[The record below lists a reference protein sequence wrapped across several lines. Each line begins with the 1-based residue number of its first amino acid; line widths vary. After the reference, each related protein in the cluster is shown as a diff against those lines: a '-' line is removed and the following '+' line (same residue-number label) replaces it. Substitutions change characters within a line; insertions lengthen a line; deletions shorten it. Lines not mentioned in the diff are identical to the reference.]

1 MIDVVSYAK
10 KKESA
15 GSVGSGVGGG
25 LGGSLNS
32 ILEPHLLWGQVYD
45 GRHDISGDLRGVG
58 NIESDGNVSAKSI
71 NSQVGKIDSVTG
83 QELRYTTI
91 IGGSISATDSTITNL
106 TTQSHTSQSLT
117 TTNLSSDTGTI
128 SDLSTQSHN
137 TQTLTAKGV
146 DTERLTGKDIV
157 VDNLTV
163 NKAAHFFSLSVDE
176 IKATQGQIIVT
187 PASAIIEKVEVLAS
201 GDYKCLWKN
210 TDNQTTTTQT
220 FSAGDFVVCQTFN
233 TGQSRYYWRLCTEA
247 GNSDGWNYITLS
259 KTDKDPASVSEPLK
273 GDNIVQL
280 GNRTDSTRQAAIIIS
295 AYNTGYLDKTVVAP
309 SIVQYQGINDYNLET
324 HRLNV
329 ISVGKN
335 IFSGEFRVDNGKT
348 LESYIAD
355 RIKLT
360 ASGTPYIS
368 ASSGNWMIWD
378 KDQSKYKDSGI
389 SAAGRDGRDG
399 TTPQIKNGTWWIGGT
414 DTRIP
419 AQGSK
424 GEKGEKGDK
433 GDQGL
438 KGDAGVT
445 PRIVD
450 NVWWIGNTNTQVV
463 AKGQDGR
470 DLDPTPYYKLYDRG
484 GSVAVVDTNSRIN
497 ISIDLGLIEVVGSSA
512 SSVSSNNTPANMIQY
527 TGGLIAI
534 NREGRFKHSQTLP
547 YTGQT
552 TFTFNLLSGDK
563 LVDSYTIPV
572 TVLPSTVFS
581 VTDNIK
587 AQVQDTKQSIN
598 NVSGRIGTVEN
609 KVTQLTQT
617 ADTIKTQV
625 QNNKTGL
632 DTVTGKIRQAESSI
646 SSLTQKAG
654 SIEQTVAGTRTEL
667 DNLKQTTTRD
677 INTLRQTASE
687 TESKVSRVE
696 ETVRDFSV
704 GGQNLLNGVIDFRQ
718 STPLLHTSK
727 DIDGYFYYRSIET
740 EQLEAG
746 KKYTLQLKSDGRI
759 AREHKEGQGTKSFT
773 VWLCGKSDNL
783 LFTSSNMVSDCVW
796 TFTCPTTDKYQLRL
810 NSYSDGVKYESI
822 KFWDIKVEEGN
833 TVTGWSPSSSDLYN
847 YYSRNRVG
855 FDFIENF
862 PNDHHPA
869 QSISYNHSSDTLT
882 MSYNVSKA
890 GGQLQD
896 IDYTVLFDSNSVSL
910 PNGQYLVRFT
920 PYLSAA
926 DVRLFVEIDNKAG
939 TQTPIDY
946 SQPAHIISGSE
957 VGRVVEVKDNYLRI
971 YFESAHQAGQDTTS
985 NWSISLTGLKVTR
998 ISSTESYLS
1007 QKANSIEAKVRNGD
1021 ITLDAKR
1028 VKVRNGNTETALFEN
1043 GKIKTRY
1050 IESQEGLFSVSDDG
1064 FYYRGTVKDVEN
1076 ETVETKIHN
1085 HGLSSRVDETVLKEG
1100 IFQSVKL
1107 SPYSRDTNLEIISN
1121 SQEAI
1126 SIASVSNNLEA
1137 AISITDGAVYGL
1149 RALTRRY
1156 KGGNYTLDTYVK
1168 NVIVTGANDLENQ
1181 VIGNQITYLQL
1192 PDNDLLTKGMLGP
1205 NPTSAERVKYI
1216 NKYHQTAENLQAGQ
1230 EYIIY
1235 KRSSGRLVISV
1246 GDDPRKKIS
1255 IVKYNQGNVEVVK
1268 SVLFT
1273 VNWVGIIKVLYDGQN
1288 WNLYVD
1294 STNY

>member
-15 GSVGSGVGGG
+15 GSGGSGVGGG
-25 LGGSLNS
+25 IGGGQNS
-32 ILEPHLLWGQVYD
+32 TLEPHLLWGQVYD
-45 GRHDISGDLRGVG
+45 GRHDISGDLLGVG
-58 NIESDGNVSAKSI
+58 NIESDGIVSAKSI
-71 NSQVGKIDSVTG
+71 NTQAGKIDSVTG

-106 TTQSHTSQSLT
+106 TTTNHTSQSLT
-117 TTNLSSDTGTI
+117 TTNLNSDTGTI
-128 SDLSTQSHN
+128 TDLSTQTHN
-137 TQTLTAKGV
+137 TQQ
-146 DTERLTGKDIV
+146 LTGKDIV
-157 VDNLTV
+157 VENLTV
-163 NKAAHFFSLSVDE
+163 NNAAHFFSLSVDE

-201 GDYKCLWKN
+201 GDYKCWWKN

-220 FSAGDFVVCQTFN
+220 FNAGDFVVCQTFN

-247 GNSDGWNYITLS
+247 GSSDGWNYITLS
-259 KTDKDPASVSEPLK
+259 KTDKDPASVSEPMK

-280 GNRTDSTRQAAIIIS
+280 GNRTDTTRQAAIIIS

-335 IFSGEFRVDNGKT
+335 IFSGEFRVDNGVT

-360 ASGTPYIS
+360 ASGTPYIG
-368 ASSGNWMIWD
+368 SGGTWMIWD
-378 KDQSKYKDSGI
+378 KASNTYKDSKIPARGQ
-389 SAAGRDGRDG
+389 DGRDG
-399 TTPQIKNGTWWIGGT
+399 STPQIKNGTWWIGGT

-445 PRIVD
+445 PRIVE

-470 DLDPTPYYKLYDRG
+470 DLDPTPIYKLYDRG
-484 GSVAVVDTNSRIN
+484 GSVAVVDTNNRLSLN
-497 ISIDLGLIEVVGSSA
+497 IDLGLIEVVGSSA
-512 SSVSSNNTPANMIQY
+512 SSVSSDNTPANKIQY
-527 TGGLIAI
+527 KGGLIGI
-534 NREGRFKHSQTLP
+534 NREGLFKHSQTLP

-552 TFTFNLLSGDK
+552 TFTFNLLSDDK

-581 VTDNIK
+581 VTDQIK

-598 NVSGRIGTVEN
+598 NVTGRIGTVEN

-625 QNNKTGL
+625 QNNKTNL
-632 DTVTGKIRQAESSI
+632 DSVTGKIRQAESSI

-667 DNLKQTTTRD
+667 NNLQNTTTRD

-718 STPLLHTSK
+718 PTPLLHTSK
-727 DIDGYFYYRSIET
+727 DKDGYFYYRGVTSEL
-740 EQLEAG
+740 LEAG
-746 KKYTLQLKSDGRI
+746 KKYTLQIKSDGVL
-759 AREHKEGQGTKSFT
+759 AREHKEGQGNKSFT
-773 VWLCGKSDNL
+773 VRLCGKSDNL

-796 TFTCPTTDKYQLRL
+796 TFTCPTTDHYILRL
-810 NSYSDGVKYESI
+810 NSYSNGVVYESI
-822 KFWDIKVEEGN
+822 KFWDIKLEEGN
-833 TVTGWSPSSSDLYN
+833 IATGWNPSSSDIYN

-855 FDFIENF
+855 FDFVQNF

-869 QSISYNHSSDTLT
+869 QSISYNHSTDTLT
-882 MSYNVSKA
+882 MSYNISKA

-896 IDYTVLFDSNSVSL
+896 IDYTVLFDSNSSAI

-957 VGRVVEVKDNYLRI
+957 VSRVVEVKDNYLRI
-971 YFESAHQAGQDTTS
+971 YFESAQQAAQDTTRD
-985 NWSISLTGLKVTR
+985 WSISLTGLKVVR
-998 ISSTESYLS
+998 INSTESYLKQS
-1007 QKANSIEAKVRNGD
+1007 ADKIEAKVLNGD
-1021 ITLDAKR
+1021 IILDAKK
-1028 VKVRNGNTETALFEN
+1028 VKIKNGNTETALFEN

-1050 IESQEGLFSVSDDG
+1050 IESQGGLFSVSDDG

-1085 HGLSSRVDETVLKEG
+1085 HGLTTRVDETIKKEG
-1100 IFQSVKL
+1100 IYSKVAI
-1107 SPYSRDTNLEIISN
+1107 SPYSRDINLDIVSN
-1121 SQEAI
+1121 SQTAI
-1126 SIASVSNNLEA
+1126 SISSPSHDPLHNTVALSV
-1137 AISITDGAVYGL
+1137 TDGCVAGM
-1149 RALTRRY
+1149 RY
-1156 KGGNYTLDTYVK
+1156 ATTYVSSGTTYLDTYVQ
-1168 NVIVTGANDLENQ
+1168 NIIVNGETANPPQMTKEGA
-1181 VIGNQITYLQL
+1181 GNTVLVL
-1192 PDNDLLTKGMLGP
+1192 PDDDSLSKGELQGDFT
-1205 NPTSAERVKYI
+1205 TSDKIAWQK
-1216 NKYHQTAENLQAGQ
+1216 KHGLPPQTLQTGQ
-1230 EYIIY
+1230 EYRIY
-1235 KRSSGRLVISV
+1235 KRSKGTIKVVSNSNYPILYYTSNGIIQGDLVLPANYIGV
-1246 GDDPRKKIS
+1246 L
-1255 IVKYNQGNVEVVK
+1255 
-1268 SVLFT
+1268 SVLF
-1273 VNWVGIIKVLYDGQN
+1273 DGN
-1288 WNLYVD
+1288 YWNIY
-1294 STNY
+1294 TNKY

>member
-15 GSVGSGVGGG
+15 GSGGSGVGGG
-25 LGGSLNS
+25 LGGGQNS
-32 ILEPHLLWGQVYD
+32 TLEPHLLWGQVYD
-45 GRHDISGDLRGVG
+45 GRHDISGDLVGVG
-58 NIESDGNVSAKSI
+58 NIESDGSISAKGI
-71 NSQVGKIDSVTG
+71 NSQTGKIDSVTG

-91 IGGSISATDSTITNL
+91 KGGSISATDSTITNL
-106 TTQSHTSQSLT
+106 TTTTHTSQALT
-117 TTNLSSDTGTI
+117 TTNLNSDTGTI
-128 SDLSTQSHN
+128 TDLSTQTHN
-137 TQTLTAKGV
+137 TQSLTAKGV

-201 GDYKCLWKN
+201 GDYRCLWKN

-220 FSAGDFVVCQTFN
+220 FNTGDFVVCQTFN

-259 KTDKDPASVSEPLK
+259 KTDKDPASVSEPMK

-280 GNRTDSTRQAAIIIS
+280 GNRTDTTRQAAIIIS

-355 RIKLT
+355 RVRLSQ
-360 ASGTPYIS
+360 SGTPYIG
-368 ASSGNWMIWD
+368 SSGNWMIFD
-378 KDQSKYKDSGI
+378 KDQNKYKDSGI
-389 SAAGRDGRDG
+389 SAAGRDGQDG
-399 TTPQIKNGTWWIGGT
+399 NTPFIKSGVWWVGNTNTGISAVG
-414 DTRIP
+414 
-419 AQGSK
+419 Q
-424 GEKGEKGDK
+424 KGDK
-433 GDQGL
+433 GD
-438 KGDAGVT
+438 KGDRGEKGERGSDGLS
-445 PRIVD
+445 PRIVE
-450 NVWWIGNTNTQVV
+450 NFWWVGNTNTNVP
-463 AKGQDGR
+463 ARGQDGR

-484 GSVAVVDTNSRIN
+484 GSVAVVDTYNRLSLN
-497 ISIDLGLIEVVGSSA
+497 IDLGLIEVVGSSA
-512 SSVSSNNTPANMIQY
+512 SSVASDNTPANKIQY
-527 TGGLIAI
+527 NGGLIGI

-552 TFTFNLLSGDK
+552 TYTFNLLSGDK
-563 LVDSYTIPV
+563 LVDSFTIPV
-572 TVLPSTVFS
+572 TLLPSTVFS

-598 NVSGRIGTVEN
+598 NVTGRIGTVEN

-654 SIEQTVAGTRTEL
+654 SIEQSVTGTRAEL
-667 DNLKQTTTRD
+667 DSFKNTTTRD

-718 STPLLHTSK
+718 PTPLLHTSK
-727 DIDGYFYYRSIET
+727 DKDGYFYYRSIET
-740 EQLEAG
+740 EQLIAG
-746 KKYTLQLKSDGRI
+746 KKYTLQLKSDGVL
-759 AREHKEGQGTKSFT
+759 AREHKGQGTKSFT

-783 LFTSSNMVSDCVW
+783 LFTSANSVGDCVW

-833 TVTGWSPSSSDLYN
+833 IVSGWSPSSSDLYN
-847 YYSRNRVG
+847 YYSINRVG
-855 FDFIENF
+855 FDFVQNF

-869 QSISYNHSSDTLT
+869 QSISYNHSTDTVT
-882 MSYNVSKA
+882 MTYNVSKA

-896 IDYTVLFDSNSVSL
+896 IDYTVLFDSNSYAI

-926 DVRLFVEIDNKAG
+926 DVRLLVEIDNKESI
-939 TQTPIDY
+939 QTPIDY
-946 SQPAHIISGSE
+946 SQPANVISGSE
-957 VGRVVEVKDNYLRI
+957 VSRVVEVKDNYLRI
-971 YFESAHQAGQDTTS
+971 YFESAHQAGQDTTRD
-985 NWSISLTGLKVTR
+985 WSIALTGLKVVR
-998 ISSTESYLS
+998 INSTESYLKQS
-1007 QKANSIEAKVRNGD
+1007 ADKIEAKVLNGD
-1021 ITLDAKR
+1021 IILDAKK
-1028 VKVRNGNTETALFEN
+1028 VKIKNGNTETALFEN

-1050 IESQEGLFSVSDDG
+1050 IESPTGIYKVGEDG
-1064 FYYRGTVKDVEN
+1064 FYYQGTVKDVDN
-1076 ETVETKIHN
+1076 ETVETKIHS
-1085 HGLSSRVDETVLKEG
+1085 HGLTTRVDETIKKEG
-1100 IFQSVKL
+1100 IYSKVAI
-1107 SPYSRDTNLEIISN
+1107 SPYSRDINLEIVSN
-1121 SQEAI
+1121 SQTAI
-1126 SIASVSNNLEA
+1126 SISSPSHDPLHNTVALSV
-1137 AISITDGAVYGL
+1137 TDGCVAGM
-1149 RALTRRY
+1149 RY
-1156 KGGNYTLDTYVK
+1156 ATTYVSSGTTYLDTYVQ
-1168 NVIVTGANDLENQ
+1168 NIIVNGETANPPQMTKEGA
-1181 VIGNQITYLQL
+1181 GNTVLVL
-1192 PDNDLLTKGMLGP
+1192 PDDDSLSKGELQGDFT
-1205 NPTSAERVKYI
+1205 TSDKIAWQK
-1216 NKYHQTAENLQAGQ
+1216 KHGLPPQTLQTGQ
-1230 EYIIY
+1230 EYRIY
-1235 KRSSGRLVISV
+1235 KRSKGTIKVVSNSNYPILYYTGNGIIQGDLVLPANYIGV
-1246 GDDPRKKIS
+1246 L
-1255 IVKYNQGNVEVVK
+1255 
-1268 SVLFT
+1268 SVLF
-1273 VNWVGIIKVLYDGQN
+1273 DGN
-1288 WNLYVD
+1288 YWNIY
-1294 STNY
+1294 TNKY

>member
-1 MIDVVSYAK
+1 MIDIVSYAK

-15 GSVGSGVGGG
+15 GSGGSGVGGG
-25 LGGSLNS
+25 LGGGQNS
-32 ILEPHLLWGQVYD
+32 TLEPHLLWGQVYD
-45 GRHDISGDLRGVG
+45 GRHDISGDLKEVG
-58 NIESDGNVSAKSI
+58 NIESDGNISAKAI
-71 NSQVGKIDSVTG
+71 NTQAGKIDSVTG

-106 TTQSHTSQSLT
+106 TTTNHTSQALT
-117 TTNLSSDTGTI
+117 TTNLNSDTGTI
-128 SDLSTQSHN
+128 TDLSTQSHS
-137 TQTLTAKGV
+137 TQSLTAKGV
-146 DTERLTGKDIV
+146 DTERLTSKDIV
-157 VDNLTV
+157 VDSLTV
-163 NKAAHFFSLSVDE
+163 NRAAHFFSLSVDE

-187 PASAIIEKVEVLAS
+187 PASGVIEKVEVLAS
-201 GDYKCLWKN
+201 GDYRCLWKN
-210 TDNQTTTTQT
+210 TDNLTTTTQT
-220 FSAGDFVVCQTFN
+220 FSTGDLVVCQTFN

-247 GNSDGWNYITLS
+247 GSSEGWNYITLS
-259 KTDKDPASVSEPLK
+259 KTDKDPASVSEPMK

-280 GNRTDSTRQAAIIIS
+280 GNRTDTTRQAAIIIS
-295 AYNTGYLDKTVVAP
+295 AYNNTGYLDKTVVAP

-360 ASGTPYIS
+360 ASGTPYIG
-368 ASSGNWMIWD
+368 SGGTWMIWD
-378 KDQSKYKDSGI
+378 KASNTYKDSKIPARGQ
-389 SAAGRDGRDG
+389 DGRDG

-414 DTRIP
+414 NTGIS
-419 AQGSK
+419 AVGQ
-424 GEKGEKGDK
+424 KGDK
-433 GDQGL
+433 GDRGE
-438 KGDAGVT
+438 KGDQGQKGDQGVT

-450 NVWWIGNTNTQVV
+450 NVWWIGNTNTNVP
-463 AKGQDGR
+463 ARGQDGR
-470 DLDPTPYYKLYDRG
+470 DFDPTPYYKLYDRG
-484 GSVAVVDTNSRIN
+484 GSVAVVDTNNRLN
-497 ISIDLGLIEVVGSSA
+497 LNIDLGLIEVVGQSA
-512 SSVSSNNTPANMIQY
+512 SSVSSDNTPANKIQY
-527 TGGLIAI
+527 NGGLIGI

-581 VTDNIK
+581 VTDQIK

-598 NVSGRIGTVEN
+598 NVTGRIGTVEN

-625 QNNKTGL
+625 QNNKTNL

-718 STPLLHTSK
+718 PTPLLHTSK
-727 DIDGYFYYRSIET
+727 DKDGYFYYRGVTSEL
-740 EQLEAG
+740 LEAG
-746 KKYTLQLKSDGRI
+746 KKYTLQLKSDGI
-759 AREHKEGQGTKSFT
+759 LARGHERQGDKSFT

-783 LFTSSNMVSDCVW
+783 LFTSSNSVSDCVW
-796 TFTCPTTDKYQLRL
+796 TFTCPTTDHYILRL
-810 NSYSDGVKYESI
+810 NSYSDGVKYESV
-822 KFWDIKVEEGN
+822 KFWDIKLEEGN
-833 TVTGWSPSSSDLYN
+833 IATGWSPSSSDLYN
-847 YYSRNRVG
+847 YYSINRVG
-855 FDFIENF
+855 FDFVQNF

-869 QSISYNHSSDTLT
+869 QSISYNHSTDTIT
-882 MSYNVSKA
+882 MTYNVSKA

-896 IDYTVLFDSNSVSL
+896 IDYTVLFDSNSYAI

-926 DVRLFVEIDNKAG
+926 DVRLLVEIDNKAG

-946 SQPAHIISGSE
+946 SQPANVISGNE
-957 VGRVVEVKDNYLRI
+957 VSRVVEVKDNYLRI
-971 YFESAHQAGQDTTS
+971 YFESAHQAGQDTTRD
-985 NWSISLTGLKVTR
+985 WSIALTGLKVVR
-998 ISSTESYLS
+998 INSTESYLKQS
-1007 QKANSIEAKVRNGD
+1007 ADKIEAKVLNGD
-1021 ITLDAKR
+1021 IILDAKR
-1028 VKVRNGNTETALFEN
+1028 VKIKNGDTETALFEN

-1050 IESQEGLFSVSDDG
+1050 IESQGGLFSVSDDG

-1076 ETVETKIHN
+1076 ETVETKIHS
-1085 HGLSSRVDETVLKEG
+1085 HGLTTRVDETIKKEG
-1100 IFQSVKL
+1100 IYSKVAI
-1107 SPYSRDTNLEIISN
+1107 SPYSRDINLDIVSN
-1121 SQEAI
+1121 SQTAI
-1126 SIASVSNNLEA
+1126 SISSPSHDPLHNTVALSV
-1137 AISITDGAVYGL
+1137 TDGCVAGM
-1149 RALTRRY
+1149 RY
-1156 KGGNYTLDTYVK
+1156 ATTYVSSGTTYLDTYVQ
-1168 NVIVTGANDLENQ
+1168 NIIVNGETASPPQMTKEGA
-1181 VIGNQITYLQL
+1181 GNTVLVL
-1192 PDNDLLTKGMLGP
+1192 PDDDSLSKGELQGDFT
-1205 NPTSAERVKYI
+1205 TSDKIAWQK
-1216 NKYHQTAENLQAGQ
+1216 KHGLPPQTLQTGQ
-1230 EYIIY
+1230 EYRIY
-1235 KRSSGRLVISV
+1235 KRSKGTIKVVSNSNYPILYYTSNGIIQGDLVLPANYIGV
-1246 GDDPRKKIS
+1246 L
-1255 IVKYNQGNVEVVK
+1255 
-1268 SVLFT
+1268 SVLF
-1273 VNWVGIIKVLYDGQN
+1273 DGN
-1288 WNLYVD
+1288 YWNIY
-1294 STNY
+1294 TNKY

>member
-15 GSVGSGVGGG
+15 GSGGSGVGGG
-25 LGGSLNS
+25 LGGSQNS
-32 ILEPHLLWGQVYD
+32 TLEPHLLWGQVYD
-45 GRHDISGDLRGVG
+45 GRHDISGDLLGVG
-58 NIESDGNVSAKSI
+58 NIESDGSISAKSI
-71 NSQVGKIDSVTG
+71 NTQAGKIDSVTG

-91 IGGSISATDSTITNL
+91 IGGSISATDSNITNL
-106 TTQSHTSQSLT
+106 TTTSHTSQSLT
-117 TTNLSSDTGTI
+117 TTNLNSDTGTI
-128 SDLSTQSHN
+128 TDLSTQSHN
-137 TQTLTAKGV
+137 TQQLTAKGV

-163 NKAAHFFSLSVDE
+163 NKAAHFFSLSIDE
-176 IKATQGQIIVT
+176 VRAVGGQLILT
-187 PASAIIEKVEVLAS
+187 PASAKLDKVEVQ
-201 GDYKCLWKN
+201 GDGNFKCSWKN
-210 TDNQTTTTQT
+210 SDGNKKVVNQ
-220 FSAGDFVVCQTFN
+220 FLANDLVVCQTFN
-233 TGQSRYYWRLCTEA
+233 LKTGSTYYWRKCIEA
-247 GNSDGWNYITLS
+247 GTDGDYNYIILS
-259 KTDKDPASVSEPLK
+259 NTDKDSKSNSNPSV
-273 GDNIVQL
+273 GDEIVQL
-280 GNRTDSTRQAAIIIS
+280 GSTSDDSRQSAIIIS
-295 AYNTGYLDKTVVAP
+295 AYNSTYLDPTIKAP
-309 SIVQYQGINDYNLET
+309 SIVQYSGISSYQLEPY
-324 HRLNV
+324 RQNV
-329 ISVGKN
+329 LSKSGNK
-335 IFSGEFRVDNGKT
+335 FQGEFKIETGKT
-348 LESYIAD
+348 LEQYIAE

-360 ASGTPYIS
+360 ASGTPYI
-368 ASSGNWMIWD
+368 GNNNNWWIWD

-433 GDQGL
+433 GDQGQ

-450 NVWWIGNTNTQVV
+450 NVWWIGNTNTNVP
-463 AKGQDGR
+463 ARGQDGR

-484 GSVAVVDTNSRIN
+484 GSVAVVDTNNRLSLN
-497 ISIDLGLIEVVGSSA
+497 IDLGLILVVGQNA
-512 SSVSSNNTPANMIQY
+512 SSVSSDNTPANKIQY
-527 TGGLIAI
+527 NGGLIGI
-534 NREGRFKHSQTLP
+534 NREGLFKHSQTLP

-581 VTDNIK
+581 VTDQIK

-598 NVSGRIGTVEN
+598 NVTGRIGTVEN

-625 QNNKTGL
+625 QTNKTNL
-632 DTVTGKIRQAESSI
+632 DTITGKIRQAESSI
-646 SSLTQKAG
+646 SSITQKADQLKAQVE
-654 SIEQTVAGTRTEL
+654 STKTTTDTEL
-667 DNLKQTTTRD
+667 AKTQREL
-677 INTLRQTASE
+677 NTLKQTASE
-687 TESKVSRVE
+687 TESKVSKVE
-696 ETVRDFSV
+696 EVVRDFSV

-718 STPLLHTSK
+718 PTPLLHTSK
-727 DIDGYFYYRSIET
+727 DKDGYIYYRGVSSEL
-740 EQLEAG
+740 LEAG
-746 KKYTLQLKSDGRI
+746 KKYTLQLKSDGVL
-759 AREHKEGQGTKSFT
+759 AREHRRQGDKSFT

-783 LFTSSNMVSDCVW
+783 LFTSANMVSDCVW
-796 TFTCPTTDKYQLRL
+796 TFTCPTTDHYQLRL

-822 KFWDIKVEEGN
+822 KFWDIKLEEG
-833 TVTGWSPSSSDLYN
+833 TIATGWSPSSSDIYN

-855 FDFIENF
+855 FDFVQNF

-869 QSISYNHSSDTLT
+869 QSISYNHSTDTVT

-896 IDYTVLFDSNSVSL
+896 IDYTVLYNSNSVNL
-910 PNGQYLVRFT
+910 PNGLYLVRFT
-920 PYLSAA
+920 PSLSAA
-926 DVRLFVEIDNKAG
+926 DVRLNVVVGKDSV
-939 TQTPIDY
+939 IDY
-946 SQPAHIISGSE
+946 SQPAFIVSGQPVSKI
-957 VGRVVEVKDNYLRI
+957 VEVVDNTLNL
-971 YFESAHQAGQDTTS
+971 YFESAYQTGQDTTKS
-985 NWSISLTGLKVTR
+985 WWIDIQGLSVVR
-998 ISSTESYLS
+998 INSTESYLKQS
-1007 QKANSIEAKVRNGD
+1007 ADKIEAKVRNGE
-1021 ITLDAKR
+1021 IVLDAAK
-1028 VKVRNGNTETALFEN
+1028 VKVKNGDSEAILFEN

-1050 IESQEGLFSVSDDG
+1050 IESQGGLFSVSDDG
-1064 FYYRGTVKDVEN
+1064 FYYRGTVKDVDN
-1076 ETVETKIHN
+1076 ETVETKIHS
-1085 HGLSSRVDETVLKEG
+1085 HGLTTRVDETVLKEG

-1107 SPYSRDTNLEIISN
+1107 SPYSRDINLDIISN

-1126 SIASVSNNLEA
+1126 SISSVSNNLEA
-1137 AISITDGAVYGL
+1137 AITITDGAVYGL
-1149 RALTRRY
+1149 RALTRLY

-1168 NVIVTGANDLENQ
+1168 NVIVTGASDLENQ
-1181 VIGNQITYLQL
+1181 VLGNQGTNLQL
-1192 PDNDLLTKGMLGP
+1192 PDNDLLTKGMLSP

-1246 GDDPRKKIS
+1246 DDDPHKKIS

>member
-10 KKESA
+10 KKES
-15 GSVGSGVGGG
+15 VGSGGSGAGGG
-25 LGGSLNS
+25 IGGSQNS
-32 ILEPHLLWGQVYD
+32 TLEPHLLWGQVYD
-45 GRHDISGDLRGVG
+45 GRHDISGDLLGVG
-58 NIESDGNVSAKSI
+58 NIESDGNVSAKAI
-71 NSQVGKIDSVTG
+71 NTQIGKIDSVTG

-106 TTQSHTSQSLT
+106 TTTSHTSQSLT
-117 TTNLSSDTGTI
+117 TTNLNSDTGTI
-128 SDLSTQSHN
+128 TDLSTQSHN
-137 TQTLTAKGV
+137 TQQLTAKGV

-163 NKAAHFFSLSVDE
+163 TKAAHFFSLSVDE

-201 GDYKCLWKN
+201 GDYRCLWKN

-220 FSAGDFVVCQTFN
+220 FNTGDFVVCQTFN

-247 GNSDGWNYITLS
+247 GSSDGWNYITLS
-259 KTDKDPASVSEPLK
+259 KTDKDPASVSEPMK

-280 GNRTDSTRQAAIIIS
+280 GNRTDTTRQAAIIIS

-348 LESYIAD
+348 LKSYIAD

-360 ASGTPYIS
+360 ASGTPYIG
-368 ASSGNWMIWD
+368 SGGTWMIWD
-378 KDQSKYKDSGI
+378 KASNTYKDSKIPARGQ
-389 SAAGRDGRDG
+389 DGRDG
-399 TTPQIKNGTWWIGGT
+399 STPQIKNGTWWIGGT
-414 DTRIP
+414 DTKIP
-419 AQGSK
+419 AQGNK

-450 NVWWIGNTNTQVV
+450 NVWWIGNTNTNVP
-463 AKGQDGR
+463 ARGQNGR
-470 DLDPTPYYKLYDRG
+470 DLDPTLYYKLYDGG
-484 GSVAVVDTNSRIN
+484 GSVAVVDTNNRLSLN
-497 ISIDLGLIEVVGSSA
+497 IDLGLIEVVGQSA
-512 SSVSSNNTPANMIQY
+512 SSVSSDNTPANKIQY
-527 TGGLIAI
+527 SGGLIAI

-581 VTDNIK
+581 VTDQIK

-598 NVSGRIGTVEN
+598 NVTGRIGTVEN

-625 QNNKTGL
+625 QINKTGL
-632 DTVTGKIRQAESSI
+632 DSVTGKIRQAESSI

-727 DIDGYFYYRSIET
+727 DKDGYFYYRGVESEILT
-740 EQLEAG
+740 AG
-746 KKYTLQLKSDGRI
+746 KKYTLQLKSDGVL
-759 AREHKEGQGTKSFT
+759 ARGHERQGDKSFT

-783 LFTSSNMVSDCVW
+783 LFTSENAESDCVW
-796 TFTCPTTDKYQLRL
+796 TFTCPTTDHYQLRL

-847 YYSRNRVG
+847 YYSINRVG
-855 FDFIENF
+855 FDFVQNF

-869 QSISYNHSSDTLT
+869 QSISYNHSTDTVT
-882 MSYNVSKA
+882 MTYNISKA

-896 IDYTVLFDSNSVSL
+896 IDYTVLFDSNSYAI

-920 PYLSAA
+920 PNLSAA
-926 DVRLFVEIDNKAG
+926 DVRLLVEIDNKESI
-939 TQTPIDY
+939 QTPIDY
-946 SQPAHIISGSE
+946 SQPANVISGSE
-957 VGRVVEVKDNYLRI
+957 VSRVVEVKDNYLRI

-985 NWSISLTGLKVTR
+985 NWSISLTGLKVVR
-998 ISSTESYLS
+998 INSTESYLKQS
-1007 QKANSIEAKVRNGD
+1007 ADKIEAKVLNGD
-1021 ITLDAKR
+1021 IILDAKR
-1028 VKVRNGNTETALFEN
+1028 VKIKNGNTETALFEN
-1043 GKIKTRY
+1043 GKIKTSY
-1050 IESQEGLFSVSDDG
+1050 IESPTGIYKVGEDG
-1064 FYYRGTVKDVEN
+1064 FYYRGTVKDVDN
-1076 ETVETKIHN
+1076 ETVETKIHS
-1085 HGLSSRVDETVLKEG
+1085 HGLTTRVDETIKKEG
-1100 IFQSVKL
+1100 I
-1107 SPYSRDTNLEIISN
+1107 YSKV
-1121 SQEAI
+1121 AI
-1126 SIASVSNNLEA
+1126 SPL
-1137 AISITDGAVYGL
+1137 
-1149 RALTRRY
+1149 
-1156 KGGNYTLDTYVK
+1156 
-1168 NVIVTGANDLENQ
+1168 
-1181 VIGNQITYLQL
+1181 
-1192 PDNDLLTKGMLGP
+1192 
-1205 NPTSAERVKYI
+1205 
-1216 NKYHQTAENLQAGQ
+1216 
-1230 EYIIY
+1230 
-1235 KRSSGRLVISV
+1235 
-1246 GDDPRKKIS
+1246 
-1255 IVKYNQGNVEVVK
+1255 
-1268 SVLFT
+1268 
-1273 VNWVGIIKVLYDGQN
+1273 
-1288 WNLYVD
+1288 
-1294 STNY
+1294 

>member
-15 GSVGSGVGGG
+15 GSGGSGAGGG
-25 LGGSLNS
+25 LGGSQNS
-32 ILEPHLLWGQVYD
+32 TLEPHILWGQVYD

-58 NIESDGNVSAKSI
+58 NIESDGSISSKSI
-71 NSQVGKIDSVTG
+71 NTQAGKIDSVTG

-91 IGGSISATDSTITNL
+91 IGGSVSATDSTITNL
-106 TTQSHTSQSLT
+106 TTTSHTSQSLT
-117 TTNLSSDTGTI
+117 TTNLNSDTGTI
-128 SDLSTQSHN
+128 TDLSTQSHN
-137 TQTLTAKGV
+137 TQQLTAKGV
-146 DTERLTGKDIV
+146 NTDRLTGKDIV

-163 NKAAHFFSLSVDE
+163 NKAAHFFSLSIDE

-201 GDYKCLWKN
+201 GDYKCWWKN
-210 TDNQTTTTQT
+210 TDNLTTTTQT
-220 FSAGDFVVCQTFN
+220 FSAGDLVVCQTFN

-247 GNSDGWNYITLS
+247 GSSDGWNFITLS
-259 KTDKDPASVSEPLK
+259 KTDKDPASVSEPMK

-280 GNRTDSTRQAAIIIS
+280 GNRVDDTRRAAIIIS

-335 IFSGEFRVDNGKT
+335 IFSGEFRIDNGKS

-360 ASGTPYIS
+360 ASGTPYIG
-368 ASSGNWMIWD
+368 SGGTWMIWD
-378 KDQSKYKDSGI
+378 KATNTYKDSKIPARGQ
-389 SAAGRDGRDG
+389 DGRDG
-399 TTPQIKNGTWWIGGT
+399 STPQIKNGTWWVAGT

-433 GDQGL
+433 GDQGQ

-450 NVWWIGNTNTQVV
+450 NVWWIGPTNTNVP
-463 AKGQDGR
+463 ARGQDGR

-484 GSVAVVDTNSRIN
+484 GSIAVVDTNNRLSLN
-497 ISIDLGLIEVVGSSA
+497 IDLGLIKVEGQSA
-512 SSVSSNNTPANMIQY
+512 SSISSDNTPANKIQY
-527 TGGLIAI
+527 SGGLIGI
-534 NREGRFKHSQTLP
+534 NREGRFKHSQELP

-572 TVLPSTVFS
+572 TVLPNTVFS
-581 VTDNIK
+581 VTDQIK

-598 NVSGRIGTVEN
+598 NVSGRVGTVEN

-625 QNNKTGL
+625 QNNKTNL

-646 SSLTQKAG
+646 SSLTQKAS

-667 DNLKQTTTRD
+667 DNHRNTTTRD

-727 DIDGYFYYRSIET
+727 DVDGYFYYRSIET

-746 KKYTLQLKSDGRI
+746 KKYTLQLKSDGVL
-759 AREHKEGQGTKSFT
+759 AREHKGQGNKSFT

-783 LFTSSNMVSDCVW
+783 LFTSANSVSDCVW
-796 TFTCPTTDKYQLRL
+796 TFTCPTTDHYILRL
-810 NSYSDGVKYESI
+810 NSYSNGVKYESI

-833 TVTGWSPSSSDLYN
+833 IATGWSPSSSDLYN

-855 FDFIENF
+855 FDFVQNF

-882 MSYNVSKA
+882 MSYNISKA

-896 IDYTVLFDSNSVSL
+896 IDYTVLFDSNSSTI
-910 PNGQYLVRFT
+910 PNGLYLIRFT

-926 DVRLFVEIDNKAG
+926 DVRLLVEIDNKNS
-939 TQTPIDY
+939 TQTIIDY
-946 SQPAHIISGSE
+946 SQPAHMISGSE
-957 VGRVVEVKDNYLRI
+957 VSRVIEVKDNYLRI

-985 NWSISLTGLKVTR
+985 NWSINLTGLKVTR
-998 ISSTESYLS
+998 ISSTESFLKQS
-1007 QKANSIEAKVRNGD
+1007 ADKIEAKVLNGD
-1021 ITLDAKR
+1021 IILDAKR

-1050 IESQEGLFSVSDDG
+1050 IESQGGLFSVSDDG

-1100 IFQSVKL
+1100 IFQSVSL
-1107 SPYSRDTNLEIISN
+1107 SPYSRDTNLDIISN
-1121 SQEAI
+1121 SEEAI
-1126 SIASVSNNLEA
+1126 SISSVSNNLEA
-1137 AISITDGAVYGL
+1137 AISITDGSVYGL
-1149 RALTRRY
+1149 RNLTRRY
-1156 KGGNYTLDTYVK
+1156 KGGNYVLDTYVK
-1168 NVIVTGANDLENQ
+1168 NVIVTGASDLENQ
-1181 VIGNQITYLQL
+1181 IQGNQITYLQL

-1216 NKYHQTAENLQAGQ
+1216 NKYHSTPENLQAGQ

-1235 KRSSGRLVISV
+1235 KRSSGRLEISV
-1246 GDDPRKKIS
+1246 DTDPRKKAS

-1268 SVLFT
+1268 SATFP
-1273 VNWVGIIKVLYDGQN
+1273 VNWVGIIKILFDGQN

>member
-10 KKESA
+10 KKESV
-15 GSVGSGVGGG
+15 GSGGSGVGGG
-25 LGGSLNS
+25 LGGGQISTP
-32 ILEPHLLWGQVYD
+32 EPHLLWGQVYD
-45 GRHDISGDLRGVG
+45 GRHDISGDLVGVG
-58 NIESDGNVSAKSI
+58 NIESDGSISAKAI
-71 NSQVGKIDSVTG
+71 NTQTGKIDSVTG

-91 IGGSISATDSTITNL
+91 IGGSISATDSNITNL
-106 TTQSHTSQSLT
+106 TTTSHTSQSLT
-117 TTNLSSDTGTI
+117 TTNLNSDTGTI
-128 SDLSTQSHN
+128 TDLSTQSHN
-137 TQTLTAKGV
+137 TQQLTAKGV

-163 NKAAHFFSLSVDE
+163 NKAAHFYSLSVDE

-187 PASAIIEKVEVLAS
+187 PASGVIEKVEILAS
-201 GDYKCLWKN
+201 GDYKCWWKN

-220 FSAGDFVVCQTFN
+220 FNAGDFVVCQTFN

-247 GNSDGWNYITLS
+247 GGSDGWNYITLS
-259 KTDKDPASVSEPLK
+259 KTDKDPASVSEPMK

-280 GNRTDSTRQAAIIIS
+280 GNRTDPTRQAAIIIS

-360 ASGTPYIS
+360 ASGTPYIG
-368 ASSGNWMIWD
+368 SGGTWMIWD
-378 KDQSKYKDSGI
+378 KASNTYKDSKIPARGQ
-389 SAAGRDGRDG
+389 DGRDG

-433 GDQGL
+433 GDQGQ

-450 NVWWIGNTNTQVV
+450 NVWWIGNTNTNVP

-470 DLDPTPYYKLYDRG
+470 DLSPTPYYKLYDRG
-484 GSVAVVDTNSRIN
+484 GSVAVVDTNNRLSLN
-497 ISIDLGLIEVVGSSA
+497 IDLGLIEVVGQSA
-512 SSVSSNNTPANMIQY
+512 SSVSSDNTPANKIQY
-527 TGGLIAI
+527 NGGLIAI
-534 NREGRFKHSQTLP
+534 NREGLFKHSQTLP

-581 VTDNIK
+581 VTDQIK

-598 NVSGRIGTVEN
+598 NVTGRVGTVEN

-625 QNNKTGL
+625 QNNKTNL

-667 DNLKQTTTRD
+667 DNLLNTTTRD

-687 TESKVSRVE
+687 TESKISRVE

-718 STPLLHTSK
+718 PTPLLHTSK
-727 DIDGYFYYRSIET
+727 DKDGYFYYRGVTT
-740 EQLEAG
+740 EQLDAG
-746 KKYTLQLKSDGRI
+746 KKYTLQLKSDGVL
-759 AREHKEGQGTKSFT
+759 AREHKEGQGSKSFT

-783 LFTSSNMVSDCVW
+783 LFTSENAESDCVW
-796 TFTCPTTDKYQLRL
+796 TFTCPTTDHYQLRL

-822 KFWDIKVEEGN
+822 KFWDIKLEEGN
-833 TVTGWSPSSSDLYN
+833 IVSGWSPSSSDLYN
-847 YYSRNRVG
+847 YYSMNRVG
-855 FDFIENF
+855 FDFVQNF

-869 QSISYNHSSDTLT
+869 QSISYNHSTDTVT
-882 MSYNVSKA
+882 MTYNVSKA

-896 IDYTVLFDSNSVSL
+896 IDYTVLFDSNSYAI
-910 PNGQYLVRFT
+910 PNGQYLVIFT

-926 DVRLFVEIDNKAG
+926 DVRLLVEIDNKAG

-957 VGRVVEVKDNYLRI
+957 VSRVVDVKDNYLRI
-971 YFESAHQAGQDTTS
+971 YFESAHQAGQDTS
-985 NWSISLTGLKVTR
+985 RDWSIALTGLKVVR
-998 ISSTESYLS
+998 INSTESYLKQS
-1007 QKANSIEAKVRNGD
+1007 ADKIEAKVLNGD
-1021 ITLDAKR
+1021 IILDANR

-1050 IESQEGLFSVSDDG
+1050 IESPTGIYKVGEDG
-1064 FYYRGTVKDVEN
+1064 FYYQGTVKDVDN
-1076 ETVETKIHN
+1076 ETVETKIHS
-1085 HGLSSRVDETVLKEG
+1085 HGLTTRVDETIKKEG
-1100 IFQSVKL
+1100 IYSKVAI
-1107 SPYSRDTNLEIISN
+1107 SPYSRDINLEIVSN
-1121 SQEAI
+1121 SQTAI
-1126 SIASVSNNLEA
+1126 SISSPSHDPLHNTVALSV
-1137 AISITDGAVYGL
+1137 TDGCVAGL
-1149 RALTRRY
+1149 RYATTY
-1156 KGGNYTLDTYVK
+1156 VSSGTTYLDTYVQ
-1168 NVIVTGANDLENQ
+1168 NIIVNGETASPPQMTKEGA
-1181 VIGNQITYLQL
+1181 GNTVLVL
-1192 PDNDLLTKGMLGP
+1192 PDDDSLSKGELQGDFT
-1205 NPTSAERVKYI
+1205 TSDKIAWQK
-1216 NKYHQTAENLQAGQ
+1216 KHGLPPQTLQTGQ
-1230 EYIIY
+1230 EYRIY
-1235 KRSSGRLVISV
+1235 KRSKGTIKVVSNSNYPILYYTSNGIIQGDLVLPANYIGV
-1246 GDDPRKKIS
+1246 L
-1255 IVKYNQGNVEVVK
+1255 
-1268 SVLFT
+1268 SVLF
-1273 VNWVGIIKVLYDGQN
+1273 DGN
-1288 WNLYVD
+1288 YWNIY
-1294 STNY
+1294 TNKY

>member
-10 KKESA
+10 KKESV
-15 GSVGSGVGGG
+15 GSGGSGVGGG
-25 LGGSLNS
+25 IGGGQNS
-32 ILEPHLLWGQVYD
+32 TIEPHLLWGQVYD
-45 GRHDISGDLRGVG
+45 GRHDISGNLLGVG

-71 NSQVGKIDSVTG
+71 NTQTGKIDSLTG
-83 QELRYTTI
+83 QELHYTTI
-91 IGGSISATDSTITNL
+91 TGGAVNATDSTITNL

-117 TTNLSSDTGTI
+117 TTNLNSDTGTI
-128 SDLSTQSHN
+128 TDLTTQTHN
-137 TQTLTAKGV
+137 TQSLTAKGV
-146 DTERLTGKDIV
+146 EAERLTGKDIV

-163 NKAAHFFSLSVDE
+163 NKAAHFFSLSIDE

-201 GDYKCLWKN
+201 GDYKCWWKN

-220 FSAGDFVVCQTFN
+220 FSTGDLVVCQTFN

-259 KTDKDPASVSEPLK
+259 KTDKDPASVSEPMK

-280 GNRTDSTRQAAIIIS
+280 GNRTDTTRQAAIIIS

-360 ASGTPYIS
+360 ASGTPYIG
-368 ASSGNWMIWD
+368 SGGTWMIWD
-378 KDQSKYKDSGI
+378 KASNTYKDSKIPARGQ
-389 SAAGRDGRDG
+389 DGRDG
-399 TTPQIKNGTWWIGGT
+399 STPIIKNG
-414 DTRIP
+414 
-419 AQGSK
+419 
-424 GEKGEKGDK
+424 
-433 GDQGL
+433 
-438 KGDAGVT
+438 
-445 PRIVD
+445 
-450 NVWWIGNTNTQVV
+450 VWWIGNTNTGISAVGQ
-463 AKGQDGR
+463 KGDKGDRGEKGERGSDGHSPRIVDGVWWVGNQNLGISAQGERGRDGR

-484 GSVAVVDTNSRIN
+484 GSVAVVDTNNRLTLN
-497 ISIDLGLIEVVGSSA
+497 IDLGLIEVVGSSA
-512 SSVSSNNTPANMIQY
+512 SSVSSDNTPANKIQY
-527 TGGLIAI
+527 NGGLIGI

-552 TFTFNLLSGDK
+552 TFTYNLLSGDK

-581 VTDNIK
+581 VTDSIK

-598 NVSGRIGTVEN
+598 NVTGRIGTVEN

-625 QNNKTGL
+625 QSNKTNL

-667 DNLKQTTTRD
+667 DNLQKTTTRD
-677 INTLRQTASE
+677 INTLKQTASE

-696 ETVRDFSV
+696 EAVRDFSV
-704 GGQNLLNGVIDFRQ
+704 GGQNLLNSVIDFRQ
-718 STPLLHTSK
+718 PTPLLHTSK
-727 DIDGYFYYRSIET
+727 DKDGYIYYRGVTSE
-740 EQLEAG
+740 LLKAG
-746 KKYTLQLKSDGRI
+746 KKYTLQLKSDGVL
-759 AREHKEGQGTKSFT
+759 AREHKRQGDKSFT

-783 LFTSSNMVSDCVW
+783 LFTSENAESDCVW
-796 TFTCPTTDKYQLRL
+796 IFTCPTTDHYQLRL
-810 NSYSDGVKYESI
+810 NSYSDGVVYESI
-822 KFWDIKVEEGN
+822 KFWDIKLEEGN
-833 TVTGWSPSSSDLYN
+833 IATGWSPSSSDIYN
-847 YYSRNRVG
+847 YYSKNRVG
-855 FDFIENF
+855 FDFVRNF

-869 QSISYNHSSDTLT
+869 QSISYNHSTDTVT

-896 IDYTVLFDSNSVSL
+896 IDYTVLFDSNSYAI
-910 PNGQYLVRFT
+910 PNGLYLIRFT

-926 DVRLFVEIDNKAG
+926 DVRLLVEIDNKESI
-939 TQTPIDY
+939 QTPIDY

-957 VGRVVEVKDNYLRI
+957 VSRVVEVKDNYLRI
-971 YFESAHQAGQDTTS
+971 YFESAHQAGQDTTRD
-985 NWSISLTGLKVTR
+985 WSIALTGLKVVR
-998 ISSTESYLS
+998 INSTESYLKQS
-1007 QKANSIEAKVRNGD
+1007 ADKIEAKVLNGD
-1021 ITLDAKR
+1021 IILDAKK
-1028 VKVRNGNTETALFEN
+1028 VKIKNGNNETALFEN

-1050 IESQEGLFSVSDDG
+1050 IESQGGLFSVSDDG

-1085 HGLSSRVDETVLKEG
+1085 HGLSTRVDETVLKEG
-1100 IFQSVKL
+1100 IFQSVSI
-1107 SPYSRDTNLEIISN
+1107 SPYSRDTNIDIVSN

-1126 SIASVSNNLEA
+1126 RISSVSNNLES

-1168 NVIVTGANDLENQ
+1168 NVIVTGASDLENQ
-1181 VIGNQITYLQL
+1181 VLGNQGTNLQL
-1192 PDNDLLTKGMLGP
+1192 PDNDLLTRGMLSH

-1230 EYIIY
+1230 EYIIF

-1246 GDDPRKKIS
+1246 DEDPRKNVS

>member
-1 MIDVVSYAK
+1 MQR

-15 GSVGSGVGGG
+15 GSGGSGVGGG
-25 LGGSLNS
+25 LGGGQNS
-32 ILEPHLLWGQVYD
+32 TLEPHLLWGQVYD
-45 GRHDISGDLRGVG
+45 GRHDISGDLLGVG
-58 NIESDGNVSAKSI
+58 NIESDGSISAKAI
-71 NSQVGKIDSVTG
+71 NTQTGKIDSVTG

-106 TTQSHTSQSLT
+106 TTTSHTSQSLT
-117 TTNLSSDTGTI
+117 TTNLNSDTGTI
-128 SDLSTQSHN
+128 TDLSTQSHN
-137 TQTLTAKGV
+137 TQQLTAKGV

-187 PASAIIEKVEVLAS
+187 PASGVIEKVEVLAS
-201 GDYKCLWKN
+201 GDYRCLWKN

-220 FSAGDFVVCQTFN
+220 FNAGDFVVCQTFN

-259 KTDKDPASVSEPLK
+259 KTDKDPASVSEPMK

-335 IFSGEFRVDNGKT
+335 IFSGEFRIDNGKT

-360 ASGTPYIS
+360 ASGTPYI
-368 ASSGNWMIWD
+368 GNNNNWWIWD

-389 SAAGRDGRDG
+389 SAAGRNGQDG
-399 TTPQIKNGTWWIGGT
+399 
-414 DTRIP
+414 
-419 AQGSK
+419 
-424 GEKGEKGDK
+424 
-433 GDQGL
+433 L
-438 KGDAGVT
+438 T
-445 PRIVD
+445 PRIVN
-450 NVWWIGNTNTQVV
+450 NVWWIGNTNTGISAVGQ
-463 AKGQDGR
+463 KGDKGDRGEKGERGSDGLSPRIVNGVWWVGNQNLGIPAQGERGRDGR

-484 GSVAVVDTNSRIN
+484 GSVAVVDTNNRLN
-497 ISIDLGLIEVVGSSA
+497 LNIDLGLIEILGQSA
-512 SSVSSNNTPANMIQY
+512 SSVSSDNTPANKIQY
-527 TGGLIAI
+527 SGGLIVI
-534 NREGRFKHSQTLP
+534 NKEGRFKHSQTLP

-581 VTDNIK
+581 VTDQIK

-598 NVSGRIGTVEN
+598 NVTGRVGTVEN

-727 DIDGYFYYRSIET
+727 DKDGYFYYRGVTSEL
-740 EQLEAG
+740 LEAG
-746 KKYTLQLKSDGRI
+746 KKYTLQLKSDGFL
-759 AREHKEGQGTKSFT
+759 ARGHERQGDKSFT

-783 LFTSSNMVSDCVW
+783 LFTSENAESDCVW
-796 TFTCPTTDKYQLRL
+796 TFTCPTTDHYQLRL
-810 NSYSDGVKYESI
+810 NSYSDGVVYESI
-822 KFWDIKVEEGN
+822 KFWDIKLEEGN
-833 TVTGWSPSSSDLYN
+833 IATGWSPSSSDIYN

-855 FDFIENF
+855 FDFVENF

-869 QSISYNHSSDTLT
+869 QSISYNHSTDTVT
-882 MSYNVSKA
+882 MTYNVSKA

-896 IDYTVLFDSNSVSL
+896 IDYTVLFDSNSSAI

-926 DVRLFVEIDNKAG
+926 DVKLLVEIDNKAG

-957 VGRVVEVKDNYLRI
+957 VSRVVEVKDNYLRI
-971 YFESAHQAGQDTTS
+971 YFESAHQAEQDTTRD
-985 NWSISLTGLKVTR
+985 WSIALTGLKVVR
-998 ISSTESYLS
+998 INSTESYLKQS
-1007 QKANSIEAKVRNGD
+1007 ADLIEAKVRDGN
-1021 ITLDAKR
+1021 IILDAKK

-1043 GKIKTRY
+1043 GKIKTSY
-1050 IESQEGLFSVSDDG
+1050 IESQKGLFSINEDG
-1064 FYYRGTVKDVEN
+1064 FYYRGTVKDVDN

-1085 HGLSSRVDETVLKEG
+1085 HGLTTRVDETIKKEG
-1100 IFQSVKL
+1100 IYSKVAI
-1107 SPYSRDTNLEIISN
+1107 SPYSRDINLEIVSN
-1121 SQEAI
+1121 SQTAI
-1126 SIASVSNNLEA
+1126 SISSPSHDPLHNTVALSV
-1137 AISITDGAVYGL
+1137 TDGCVAGM
-1149 RALTRRY
+1149 RY
-1156 KGGNYTLDTYVK
+1156 ATTYVSSGTTYLDTYVQ
-1168 NVIVTGANDLENQ
+1168 NIIVNGETASPPQMTKEGA
-1181 VIGNQITYLQL
+1181 GNTVLVL
-1192 PDNDLLTKGMLGP
+1192 PDDDSLSKGELQGDFT
-1205 NPTSAERVKYI
+1205 TSDKIAWQK
-1216 NKYHQTAENLQAGQ
+1216 KHGLPPQTLQTGQ
-1230 EYIIY
+1230 EYRIY
-1235 KRSSGRLVISV
+1235 KRSKGTIKVVSNSNYPILYYTSNGIIQGDLVIPANYIGV
-1246 GDDPRKKIS
+1246 L
-1255 IVKYNQGNVEVVK
+1255 
-1268 SVLFT
+1268 SVLF
-1273 VNWVGIIKVLYDGQN
+1273 DGN
-1288 WNLYVD
+1288 YWNIY
-1294 STNY
+1294 TNKY

>member
-10 KKESA
+10 KKESV
-15 GSVGSGVGGG
+15 GSGGSGVGGG
-25 LGGSLNS
+25 LGGSQNS
-32 ILEPHLLWGQVYD
+32 TLEPHLLWGQVYD
-45 GRHDISGDLRGVG
+45 GRHDISGDLVGVG
-58 NIESDGNVSAKSI
+58 NIESDGNVSAKAI
-71 NSQVGKIDSVTG
+71 NTQAGKIDSVTG

-91 IGGSISATDSTITNL
+91 IGGNVSATDSTITNL

-117 TTNLSSDTGTI
+117 TTNLNSDTGTI
-128 SDLSTQSHN
+128 TDLSTQSHN
-137 TQTLTAKGV
+137 TQQLTAKGV
-146 DTERLTGKDIV
+146 ETERLTGKDIV

-163 NKAAHFFSLSVDE
+163 NKAAHFYSLSVDE

-187 PASAIIEKVEVLAS
+187 PASGVIEKVEVQAS
-201 GDYKCLWKN
+201 GDYKCWWKN

-220 FSAGDFVVCQTFN
+220 FSTGDLVVCQTFN
-233 TGQSRYYWRLCTEA
+233 TGQSRYYWRKCTEA
-247 GNSDGWNYITLS
+247 GSSEGWNYIVLS
-259 KTDKDPASVSEPLK
+259 KTDKDPASVSEPMK

-280 GNRTDSTRQAAIIIS
+280 GNQTDPTRQAAIIIS

-335 IFSGEFRVDNGKT
+335 IFSGEFRVDNGVT

-360 ASGTPYIS
+360 ASGTPYIG
-368 ASSGNWMIWD
+368 SGGTWMIWD
-378 KDQSKYKDSGI
+378 KASNTYKDSKIPARGQ
-389 SAAGRDGRDG
+389 DGRDG

-433 GDQGL
+433 GDQGQ

-450 NVWWIGNTNTQVV
+450 NVWWIGSTNTQVP
-463 AKGQDGR
+463 ARGQDGR
-470 DLDPTPYYKLYDRG
+470 DLYPTPIYKLYDRG
-484 GSVAVVDTNSRIN
+484 GSVAVVDTNNRLN
-497 ISIDLGLIEVVGSSA
+497 LNLDLGLIEVVGQSA
-512 SSVSSNNTPANMIQY
+512 SSVASDNTPANKIQY
-527 TGGLIAI
+527 NGGLIGI
-534 NREGRFKHSQTLP
+534 NREGKFKHTQSLP

-581 VTDNIK
+581 VTDSIK

-598 NVSGRIGTVEN
+598 NVSGRVGTVEN

-625 QNNKTGL
+625 QNNKTNL

-667 DNLKQTTTRD
+667 DNLQKTTTRD
-677 INTLRQTASE
+677 FNTLRQTASE

-718 STPLLHTSK
+718 PTPLLHTSK
-727 DIDGYFYYRSIET
+727 DKDGYIYYRGVTSEL
-740 EQLEAG
+740 LEAG
-746 KKYTLQLKSDGRI
+746 KKYTLQLKSDGVL
-759 AREHKEGQGTKSFT
+759 AREHKEGQGSKSFT

-796 TFTCPTTDKYQLRL
+796 TFTCPTTDKYILRL

-822 KFWDIKVEEGN
+822 KFWDIKLEEGN
-833 TVTGWSPSSSDLYN
+833 IVSGWSPSSSDLYN
-847 YYSRNRVG
+847 YYSINRVG
-855 FDFIENF
+855 FDFVQNF

-869 QSISYNHSSDTLT
+869 QSISYNHSTDTVT
-882 MSYNVSKA
+882 MTYNISKA

-896 IDYTVLFDSNSVSL
+896 IDYTVLFDSNSYAI

-926 DVRLFVEIDNKAG
+926 DVRLLVEIDNKESI
-939 TQTPIDY
+939 QTPIDY
-946 SQPAHIISGSE
+946 SQPANVISGSE
-957 VGRVVEVKDNYLRI
+957 VSRVVEVKDNYLRI
-971 YFESAHQAGQDTTS
+971 YFESAHQAGQDTTRD
-985 NWSISLTGLKVTR
+985 WSIALTGLKVVR
-998 ISSTESYLS
+998 VNSTESYLKQS
-1007 QKANSIEAKVRNGD
+1007 ADKIEAKVLNGD
-1021 ITLDAKR
+1021 IILDAKR
-1028 VKVRNGNTETALFEN
+1028 VKVKNGDTETALFEN

-1050 IESQEGLFSVSDDG
+1050 IESQGGLFSINDDG

-1085 HGLSSRVDETVLKEG
+1085 HGLTTRVDETIKKEG
-1100 IFQSVKL
+1100 IYSKVAI
-1107 SPYSRDTNLEIISN
+1107 SPYSRDINLDIVSN
-1121 SQEAI
+1121 SQTAI
-1126 SIASVSNNLEA
+1126 SISSPSHDPLHNTVALSV
-1137 AISITDGAVYGL
+1137 TDGCVAGM
-1149 RALTRRY
+1149 RY
-1156 KGGNYTLDTYVK
+1156 ATTYVSSGTTYLDTYVQ
-1168 NVIVTGANDLENQ
+1168 NIIVNGETASPPQMTKEGA
-1181 VIGNQITYLQL
+1181 GNTVLVL
-1192 PDNDLLTKGMLGP
+1192 PDDDSLSKGELQGDFT
-1205 NPTSAERVKYI
+1205 TSDKIAWQK
-1216 NKYHQTAENLQAGQ
+1216 KHGLPPQTLQTGQ
-1230 EYIIY
+1230 EYRIY
-1235 KRSSGRLVISV
+1235 KRSKGTIKVVSNSNYPILYYTSNGIIQGDLVLPANYIGV
-1246 GDDPRKKIS
+1246 L
-1255 IVKYNQGNVEVVK
+1255 
-1268 SVLFT
+1268 SVLF
-1273 VNWVGIIKVLYDGQN
+1273 DGN
-1288 WNLYVD
+1288 YWNIY
-1294 STNY
+1294 TNKY

>member
-1 MIDVVSYAK
+1 MIGVVSYAK
-10 KKESA
+10 KKESV
-15 GSVGSGVGGG
+15 GSGGSGVGG
-25 LGGSLNS
+25 SQNS
-32 ILEPHLLWGQVYD
+32 TLEPHLLWGQVYD
-45 GRHDISGDLRGVG
+45 GRHDISGDLIGVG
-58 NIESDGNVSAKSI
+58 NIESDGSVSAKSI
-71 NSQVGKIDSVTG
+71 NTQTGKLDSVTG

-91 IGGSISATDSTITNL
+91 IGGSVSATDSTITNL
-106 TTQSHTSQSLT
+106 TTTSHTSQALT
-117 TTNLSSDTGTI
+117 TTNLNSDTGTI
-128 SDLSTQSHN
+128 TDLSTQTHN
-137 TQTLTAKGV
+137 TQSLTAKGV

-187 PASAIIEKVEVLAS
+187 PASGVIEKVEVLAS
-201 GDYKCLWKN
+201 GDYKCWWKN

-247 GNSDGWNYITLS
+247 GSSDGWNYITLS
-259 KTDKDPASVSEPLK
+259 KTDKDPASVSEPMK

-280 GNRTDSTRQAAIIIS
+280 GNRTDTTRQAAIIIS

-360 ASGTPYIS
+360 ASGTPYIG
-368 ASSGNWMIWD
+368 SGGTWMIWD
-378 KDQSKYKDSGI
+378 KDQNKYKDSGI
-389 SAAGRDGRDG
+389 SAAGRNGQDG
-399 TTPQIKNGTWWIGGT
+399 
-414 DTRIP
+414 
-419 AQGSK
+419 
-424 GEKGEKGDK
+424 
-433 GDQGL
+433 L
-438 KGDAGVT
+438 T
-445 PRIVD
+445 PRIVN
-450 NVWWIGNTNTQVV
+450 NVWWIGNTNTGISAVGQ
-463 AKGQDGR
+463 KGDKGDRGEKGERGSDGLSPRIVNGVWWVGNQNLGISAQGERGRDGR

-484 GSVAVVDTNSRIN
+484 GSVAVVDTNNRLN
-497 ISIDLGLIEVVGSSA
+497 LNIDLGLIEVVGSSA
-512 SSVSSNNTPANMIQY
+512 SSVSSDNTPANKIQY
-527 TGGLIAI
+527 SGGLIAI

-563 LVDSYTIPV
+563 LVDSFTIPV

-581 VTDNIK
+581 VTDQIK

-598 NVSGRIGTVEN
+598 NVTGRIGTVEN

-625 QNNKTGL
+625 QTNKTGL

-646 SSLTQKAG
+646 SSLTQKAS

-667 DNLKQTTTRD
+667 DNLQKTTTRD

-718 STPLLHTSK
+718 PTPLLHTSK
-727 DIDGYFYYRSIET
+727 DKDGYFYYRGVTSEL
-740 EQLEAG
+740 LEAG
-746 KKYTLQLKSDGRI
+746 KKYTLQLMSAGVI
-759 AREHKEGQGTKSFT
+759 AREHKEGQGNKSFT

-796 TFTCPTTDKYQLRL
+796 TFTCPTTDHYQLRL

-822 KFWDIKVEEGN
+822 KFWDIKLEEGN
-833 TVTGWSPSSSDLYN
+833 IATGWSPSSSDLYN
-847 YYSRNRVG
+847 YYSMNRVG
-855 FDFIENF
+855 FDFVQNF

-869 QSISYNHSSDTLT
+869 QSISYNHSTDTLT
-882 MSYNVSKA
+882 MSYNISKA

-896 IDYTVLFDSNSVSL
+896 IDYTVLFDSNSSAI

-957 VGRVVEVKDNYLRI
+957 VSRVVEVKDNYLRI
-971 YFESAHQAGQDTTS
+971 YFESAHQAGQDTTRD
-985 NWSISLTGLKVTR
+985 WSIALTGLKVVR
-998 ISSTESYLS
+998 INSTESYLK
-1007 QKANSIEAKVRNGD
+1007 QNADKIEAKVLNGD
-1021 ITLDAKR
+1021 IILDAKK
-1028 VKVRNGNTETALFEN
+1028 VKIKNGNTETALFEN

-1050 IESQEGLFSVSDDG
+1050 IESQGGLFSINDDG

-1085 HGLSSRVDETVLKEG
+1085 HGLSTRVDETVLKEG
-1100 IFQSVKL
+1100 IYSKVAI
-1107 SPYSRDTNLEIISN
+1107 SPYSRDINLDIVSN
-1121 SQEAI
+1121 SQTAI
-1126 SIASVSNNLEA
+1126 SISSPSHDPLHNTVALSV
-1137 AISITDGAVYGL
+1137 TDGCVAGM
-1149 RALTRRY
+1149 RY
-1156 KGGNYTLDTYVK
+1156 ATTYVSSGTTYLDTYVQ
-1168 NVIVTGANDLENQ
+1168 NIIVNGETANPPQMTKEGAGNTVLVLPNDDSLSKGE
-1181 VIGNQITYLQL
+1181 LQGDFTTSDKIAWQKKHGL
-1192 PDNDLLTKGMLGP
+1192 PP
-1205 NPTSAERVKYI
+1205 
-1216 NKYHQTAENLQAGQ
+1216 QTLQTGQ
-1230 EYIIY
+1230 EYRIY
-1235 KRSSGRLVISV
+1235 KRSKGTIKVVSNSNYPILYYTSNGVIQGDLVLPANYIGV
-1246 GDDPRKKIS
+1246 L
-1255 IVKYNQGNVEVVK
+1255 
-1268 SVLFT
+1268 SVLF
-1273 VNWVGIIKVLYDGQN
+1273 DGN
-1288 WNLYVD
+1288 YWNIY
-1294 STNY
+1294 TNKY

>member
-15 GSVGSGVGGG
+15 GSGGSGVGGG
-25 LGGSLNS
+25 LGGGQISTP
-32 ILEPHLLWGQVYD
+32 EPHLLWGQVYD
-45 GRHDISGDLRGVG
+45 GRHDISGDLREVG
-58 NIESDGNVSAKSI
+58 NIESDGNISSKSI
-71 NSQVGKIDSVTG
+71 NTQAGKIDSVTG

-117 TTNLSSDTGTI
+117 TTNLNSDTGTI
-128 SDLSTQSHN
+128 TDLSTQTHN
-137 TQTLTAKGV
+137 TQQLTAKGV

-187 PASAIIEKVEVLAS
+187 PASGVIEKVEVLAS
-201 GDYKCLWKN
+201 GDYKCWWKN

-220 FSAGDFVVCQTFN
+220 FNAGDYVVCQTFN

-247 GNSDGWNYITLS
+247 GSSDGWNYITLS
-259 KTDKDPASVSEPLK
+259 KTDKDPASVSEPMK

-280 GNRTDSTRQAAIIIS
+280 GNRTDPTRQAAIIIS

-360 ASGTPYIS
+360 ASGTPYIG
-368 ASSGNWMIWD
+368 SGGTWMIWD
-378 KDQSKYKDSGI
+378 KASNTYKDSKIPARGQ
-389 SAAGRDGRDG
+389 DGRDG

-414 DTRIP
+414 NTGIS
-419 AQGSK
+419 AVGQ
-424 GEKGEKGDK
+424 KGDK
-433 GDQGL
+433 GDRGE
-438 KGDAGVT
+438 KGDQGVA

-450 NVWWIGNTNTQVV
+450 NVWWIGNTNTNVP
-463 AKGQDGR
+463 ARGQDGR

-484 GSVAVVDTNSRIN
+484 GSVAVVDTNNRLN
-497 ISIDLGLIEVVGSSA
+497 LNIDLGLIEVVGQSA
-512 SSVSSNNTPANMIQY
+512 SSVSSDNTPANKIQY
-527 TGGLIAI
+527 NGGLIGI

-581 VTDNIK
+581 VTDQIK

-598 NVSGRIGTVEN
+598 NVTGRIGTVEN

-625 QNNKTGL
+625 QNNKTNL

-718 STPLLHTSK
+718 PTPLLHTSK
-727 DIDGYFYYRSIET
+727 DKDGYFYYRGVTSEL
-740 EQLEAG
+740 LEAG
-746 KKYTLQLKSDGRI
+746 KKYTLQLKSDGI
-759 AREHKEGQGTKSFT
+759 LARGHERQGDKSFT

-783 LFTSSNMVSDCVW
+783 LFTSSNSVSDCVW
-796 TFTCPTTDKYQLRL
+796 TFTCPTTDHYILRL

-822 KFWDIKVEEGN
+822 KFWDIKLEEGN
-833 TVTGWSPSSSDLYN
+833 IATGWSPSSSDIYN

-855 FDFIENF
+855 FDFVQNF

-869 QSISYNHSSDTLT
+869 QSISYNHSTDTLT
-882 MSYNVSKA
+882 MSYNISKA

-896 IDYTVLFDSNSVSL
+896 IDYTVLFDSNSSAI

-926 DVRLFVEIDNKAG
+926 DVRLLVEIDNKESI
-939 TQTPIDY
+939 QTPIDY

-957 VGRVVEVKDNYLRI
+957 VSRVVDVKDNYLRI
-971 YFESAHQAGQDTTS
+971 YFESAHQAAQDTTRD
-985 NWSISLTGLKVTR
+985 WSIALTGLKVTR
-998 ISSTESYLS
+998 INSTESYLKQS
-1007 QKANSIEAKVRNGD
+1007 ADLIEAKVRNGD
-1021 ITLDAKR
+1021 IILDAKR
-1028 VKVRNGNTETALFEN
+1028 VKIKNGNTETETALFEN

-1050 IESQEGLFSVSDDG
+1050 IESPTGIYKVGEDG
-1064 FYYRGTVKDVEN
+1064 FYYQGTVKDVDN
-1076 ETVETKIHN
+1076 ETVETKIHS
-1085 HGLSSRVDETVLKEG
+1085 HGLTTRVDETIKKEG
-1100 IFQSVKL
+1100 IYSKVAI
-1107 SPYSRDTNLEIISN
+1107 SPYSRDINLEIVSN

-1137 AISITDGAVYGL
+1137 AISIMDGAVYGL

-1181 VIGNQITYLQL
+1181 VIGNQGTNLQL
-1192 PDNDLLTKGMLGP
+1192 PDNDLLTKSMLGP

-1216 NKYHQTAENLQAGQ
+1216 NKYHQTPENLQAGQ

-1235 KRSSGRLVISV
+1235 KRSSGRLEISV
-1246 GDDPRKKIS
+1246 DTDPRKNIS
-1255 IVKYNQGNVEVVK
+1255 IVKYNQGNVEIVK

>member
-10 KKESA
+10 KKE
-15 GSVGSGVGGG
+15 GVGSSGSGGSGGSGG
-25 LGGSLNS
+25 LGGSQNS
-32 ILEPHLLWGQVYD
+32 TLEPHLLWGQVYD
-45 GRHDISGDLRGVG
+45 GRHDISGDLVGVG
-58 NIESDGNVSAKSI
+58 NIESDGNVSAKGI
-71 NSQVGKIDSVTG
+71 NSQAGKIDSVTG

-91 IGGSISATDSTITNL
+91 IGGSVNATDSTITNL
-106 TTQSHTSQSLT
+106 TTTSHTSQSLT
-117 TTNLSSDTGTI
+117 TTNLNSDTGTI
-128 SDLSTQSHN
+128 TDLSTQSHN
-137 TQTLTAKGV
+137 TQQLTAKGV

-187 PASAIIEKVEVLAS
+187 PASGVIEKVEVLAS
-201 GDYKCLWKN
+201 GDYKCWWKN

-220 FSAGDFVVCQTFN
+220 FNAGDLVVCQTFN

-247 GNSDGWNYITLS
+247 GNSEGWNYITLS
-259 KTDKDPASVSEPLK
+259 KTDKDPASVSEPMK

-280 GNRTDSTRQAAIIIS
+280 GNRTDTTRQAAIIIS

-360 ASGTPYIS
+360 ASGTPYIG
-368 ASSGNWMIWD
+368 SGGTWMIWD
-378 KDQSKYKDSGI
+378 KASNTYKDSKIPARGQ
-389 SAAGRDGRDG
+389 DGRDG
-399 TTPQIKNGTWWIGGT
+399 NTPQIKNGTWWIGGT

-450 NVWWIGNTNTQVV
+450 NVWWIGNTNTNVP
-463 AKGQDGR
+463 ARGQDGR
-470 DLDPTPYYKLYDRG
+470 DLDPTPNYKLYDRG
-484 GSVAVVDTNSRIN
+484 GSVAVVDTNNRLN
-497 ISIDLGLIEVVGSSA
+497 LNIDLGLIEVVGQSA
-512 SSVSSNNTPANMIQY
+512 SSVSSDNTPANKIQY
-527 TGGLIAI
+527 NGGLIAI

-581 VTDNIK
+581 VTDSIK

-598 NVSGRIGTVEN
+598 NVTGRVGTVEN

-625 QNNKTGL
+625 QNNETNL

-718 STPLLHTSK
+718 PTPLLHTSK
-727 DIDGYFYYRSIET
+727 DKDGYFYYRSIET
-740 EQLEAG
+740 EQLIAG
-746 KKYTLQLKSDGRI
+746 KKYTLQLMSDGFL
-759 AREHKEGQGTKSFT
+759 ARGHERQGDKSFT

-783 LFTSSNMVSDCVW
+783 LFTSANSVGDCVW

-822 KFWDIKVEEGN
+822 KFWDIKVEEG
-833 TVTGWSPSSSDLYN
+833 TIATGWSPSSSDIYN
-847 YYSRNRVG
+847 YYNRNRVG
-855 FDFIENF
+855 FDFVQNF

-869 QSISYNHSSDTLT
+869 QSISYNHSTDTVT

-896 IDYTVLFDSNSVSL
+896 IDYTVLFDSNSSAI

-926 DVRLFVEIDNKAG
+926 DVRLLVEIDNKAG

-957 VGRVVEVKDNYLRI
+957 VSRVVEVKDNYLRI
-971 YFESAHQAGQDTTS
+971 YFESAHQVGQDTTRD
-985 NWSISLTGLKVTR
+985 WSIALTGLKVVR
-998 ISSTESYLS
+998 INSTESYLKQS
-1007 QKANSIEAKVRNGD
+1007 ADKIEAKVLNGD
-1021 ITLDAKR
+1021 IILDAKR

-1050 IESQEGLFSVSDDG
+1050 IESQGGLFSINDDG

-1076 ETVETKIHN
+1076 ETVETKIHS
-1085 HGLSSRVDETVLKEG
+1085 HGLTTRVDETIKKEG
-1100 IFQSVKL
+1100 IYSKVAI
-1107 SPYSRDTNLEIISN
+1107 SPYSRDINLEIVSN
-1121 SQEAI
+1121 SQTAI
-1126 SIASVSNNLEA
+1126 SISSPSHDPLHNTVALSV
-1137 AISITDGAVYGL
+1137 TDGCVAGM
-1149 RALTRRY
+1149 RY
-1156 KGGNYTLDTYVK
+1156 ATTYVSSGTTYLDTYVQ
-1168 NVIVTGANDLENQ
+1168 NIIVNGETASPPQMTKEGA
-1181 VIGNQITYLQL
+1181 GNTVLVL
-1192 PDNDLLTKGMLGP
+1192 PDDDSLSKGELQGDFT
-1205 NPTSAERVKYI
+1205 TSDKIAWQK
-1216 NKYHQTAENLQAGQ
+1216 KHGLPPQTLQTGQ
-1230 EYIIY
+1230 EYRIY
-1235 KRSSGRLVISV
+1235 KRSKGTIKVVSNSNYPILYYTSNGIIQGDLVLPANYIGV
-1246 GDDPRKKIS
+1246 L
-1255 IVKYNQGNVEVVK
+1255 
-1268 SVLFT
+1268 SVLF
-1273 VNWVGIIKVLYDGQN
+1273 DGN
-1288 WNLYVD
+1288 YWNIY
-1294 STNY
+1294 TNKY

>member
-15 GSVGSGVGGG
+15 GSGGSGVGGG
-25 LGGSLNS
+25 LGGGQNS
-32 ILEPHLLWGQVYD
+32 TLEPHLLWGQVYD
-45 GRHDISGDLRGVG
+45 GRHDISGDLLGVG
-58 NIESDGNVSAKSI
+58 NIESDGSISARSI
-71 NSQVGKIDSVTG
+71 NTQAGKIDSVTG

-106 TTQSHTSQSLT
+106 TTTSHTSQSLT
-117 TTNLSSDTGTI
+117 TNNLNSDTGTI
-128 SDLSTQSHN
+128 TDLSTQTHN
-137 TQTLTAKGV
+137 TQQLTAKGV
-146 DTERLTGKDIV
+146 ETERLTGKDIV

-187 PASAIIEKVEVLAS
+187 PASGVIEKVEVLAN
-201 GDYKCLWKN
+201 GDYRCLWKN

-220 FSAGDFVVCQTFN
+220 FSTGDFVVCQTFN

-247 GNSDGWNYITLS
+247 GNSEGWNYITLS
-259 KTDKDPASVSEPLK
+259 KTDKDPASVSEPMK

-280 GNRTDSTRQAAIIIS
+280 GNRTDPTRQAAIIIS

-335 IFSGEFRVDNGKT
+335 IFSGEFKVDNGKT

-360 ASGTPYIS
+360 ASGTPYIG
-368 ASSGNWMIWD
+368 SGGTWMIWD
-378 KDQSKYKDSGI
+378 KASNTYKDSKIPARGQ
-389 SAAGRDGRDG
+389 DGRDG

-433 GDQGL
+433 GDQGQ

-450 NVWWIGNTNTQVV
+450 NVWWIGNTNTNVP
-463 AKGQDGR
+463 ARGQDGR
-470 DLDPTPYYKLYDRG
+470 DLDPTPIYKLYDRD
-484 GSVAVVDTNSRIN
+484 GSLAVVDTNNRLN
-497 ISIDLGLIEVVGSSA
+497 LNIDLGLIEVVGQSA
-512 SSVSSNNTPANMIQY
+512 SSVSSDNTPANKIQY
-527 TGGLIAI
+527 SGGLIGI
-534 NREGRFKHSQTLP
+534 NREGLFKHTQTLP

-581 VTDNIK
+581 VTDQIK
-587 AQVQDTKQSIN
+587 AQVQDTKQGIN
-598 NVSGRIGTVEN
+598 NVTGRIGTVEN

-632 DTVTGKIRQAESSI
+632 DSVTGKIRQAESSI

-667 DNLKQTTTRD
+667 DNLKKTTTRD

-718 STPLLHTSK
+718 PTPLLHTSK
-727 DIDGYFYYRSIET
+727 DKDGYFYYRSIET
-740 EQLEAG
+740 EQLVAG
-746 KKYTLQLKSDGRI
+746 KKYTLQLKSDGHLSSGHSG
-759 AREHKEGQGTKSFT
+759 ETDKSFT

-796 TFTCPTTDKYQLRL
+796 TFTCPTTDKYILRL

-822 KFWDIKVEEGN
+822 KYWDIKVEEGN
-833 TVTGWSPSSSDLYN
+833 TVTGWSPSSSDIYN

-855 FDFIENF
+855 FDFVQNF

-869 QSISYNHSSDTLT
+869 QSISYNHSTDTVT
-882 MSYNVSKA
+882 MTYNVSKA

-896 IDYTVLFDSNSVSL
+896 IDYTVLFDSNSYAI

-926 DVRLFVEIDNKAG
+926 DVRLLVEIDNKESI
-939 TQTPIDY
+939 QTPIDY
-946 SQPAHIISGSE
+946 SQPANVISGSE
-957 VGRVVEVKDNYLRI
+957 VSRVVEVKDNYLRI
-971 YFESAHQAGQDTTS
+971 YFESAHQAGQDTTRD
-985 NWSISLTGLKVTR
+985 WSIALTGLKVVR
-998 ISSTESYLS
+998 INSTESYLKQS
-1007 QKANSIEAKVRNGD
+1007 ADKIEAKVLNGD
-1021 ITLDAKR
+1021 IILDAKK
-1028 VKVRNGNTETALFEN
+1028 VKIKNGNTETALFEN

-1050 IESQEGLFSVSDDG
+1050 IESPTGIYKVGEDG
-1064 FYYRGTVKDVEN
+1064 FYYQGTVKDVDN
-1076 ETVETKIHN
+1076 ETVETKIHS
-1085 HGLSSRVDETVLKEG
+1085 HGLTTRVDETIKKEG
-1100 IFQSVKL
+1100 IYSKVAI
-1107 SPYSRDTNLEIISN
+1107 SPYSRDINLEIVSN
-1121 SQEAI
+1121 SQTAI
-1126 SIASVSNNLEA
+1126 SISSPSHDPLHNTVALSV
-1137 AISITDGAVYGL
+1137 TDGCVAGM
-1149 RALTRRY
+1149 RY
-1156 KGGNYTLDTYVK
+1156 ATTYVSSGTTYLDTYVQ
-1168 NVIVTGANDLENQ
+1168 NIIVNGETANPPQMTKEGA
-1181 VIGNQITYLQL
+1181 GNTVLVL
-1192 PDNDLLTKGMLGP
+1192 PDDDSLSKGELQGDFT
-1205 NPTSAERVKYI
+1205 TSDKIAWQK
-1216 NKYHQTAENLQAGQ
+1216 KHGLPPQTLQTGQ
-1230 EYIIY
+1230 EYRIY
-1235 KRSSGRLVISV
+1235 KRSKGTIKVVSNSNYPILYYTGNGIIQGDLVLPANYIGV
-1246 GDDPRKKIS
+1246 L
-1255 IVKYNQGNVEVVK
+1255 
-1268 SVLFT
+1268 SVLF
-1273 VNWVGIIKVLYDGQN
+1273 DGN
-1288 WNLYVD
+1288 YWNIY
-1294 STNY
+1294 TNKY

>member
-10 KKESA
+10 KKESV
-15 GSVGSGVGGG
+15 GSGGSGVGGG

-32 ILEPHLLWGQVYD
+32 TLEPHILWGQVYD
-45 GRHDISGDLRGVG
+45 GRHDISGDLVGVG
-58 NIESDGNVSAKSI
+58 NIESDGSISAKAI
-71 NSQVGKIDSVTG
+71 NTQAGKIDSVTG

-106 TTQSHTSQSLT
+106 TTTSHTSQSLT
-117 TTNLSSDTGTI
+117 TTNLNSDTGTI
-128 SDLSTQSHN
+128 TDLSTQTHN
-137 TQTLTAKGV
+137 TQQLTAKGV
-146 DTERLTGKDIV
+146 ETERLTGKDIV

-201 GDYKCLWKN
+201 GDYKCWWKN

-247 GNSDGWNYITLS
+247 GGSDGWNYITLS
-259 KTDKDPASVSEPLK
+259 KTDKDPASVSEPMK

-280 GNRTDSTRQAAIIIS
+280 GSRTDETRRAAIIIS

-360 ASGTPYIS
+360 ASGTPYIG
-368 ASSGNWMIWD
+368 SGGTWMIWD
-378 KDQSKYKDSGI
+378 KASNTYKDSKIPARGQ
-389 SAAGRDGRDG
+389 DGRDG

-414 DTRIP
+414 NTGIS
-419 AQGSK
+419 AVGQ
-424 GEKGEKGDK
+424 KGDK
-433 GDQGL
+433 GDRGE
-438 KGDAGVT
+438 KGDQGQKGDQGVT

-450 NVWWIGNTNTQVV
+450 NVWWIGNTNTNVP
-463 AKGQDGR
+463 ARGQDGR

-484 GSVAVVDTNSRIN
+484 GSVAVVDTNNRLN
-497 ISIDLGLIEVVGSSA
+497 LNIDLGLIEVVGQSA
-512 SSVSSNNTPANMIQY
+512 SSVSSDNTPANKIQY
-527 TGGLIAI
+527 NGGLIGI

-581 VTDNIK
+581 VTDQIK

-598 NVSGRIGTVEN
+598 NVTGRIGTVEN

-625 QNNKTGL
+625 QNNKTNL

-718 STPLLHTSK
+718 PTPLLHTSK
-727 DIDGYFYYRSIET
+727 DKDGYFYYRGVTSEL
-740 EQLEAG
+740 LEAG
-746 KKYTLQLKSDGRI
+746 KKYTLQLKSDGI
-759 AREHKEGQGTKSFT
+759 LARGHERQGDKSFT

-783 LFTSSNMVSDCVW
+783 LFTSSNSVSDCVW
-796 TFTCPTTDKYQLRL
+796 TFTCPTTDHYILRL
-810 NSYSDGVKYESI
+810 NSYSDGVKYESV
-822 KFWDIKVEEGN
+822 KFWDIKLEEGN
-833 TVTGWSPSSSDLYN
+833 IATSWSPSSSDLYN
-847 YYSRNRVG
+847 YYSKNRVG
-855 FDFIENF
+855 FDFVQNF

-869 QSISYNHSSDTLT
+869 QSISYNHSTDTLT
-882 MSYNVSKA
+882 MSYNISKA

-896 IDYTVLFDSNSVSL
+896 IDYTVLFDSNSSAI

-957 VGRVVEVKDNYLRI
+957 VSRVVEVKDNYLRI
-971 YFESAHQAGQDTTS
+971 YFESAHQAGQDTTRD
-985 NWSISLTGLKVTR
+985 WSINLTGLKVVR
-998 ISSTESYLS
+998 INSTESYLKQS
-1007 QKANSIEAKVRNGD
+1007 ADKIEAKVLNGD
-1021 ITLDAKR
+1021 IILDAKR

-1050 IESQEGLFSVSDDG
+1050 IESPTGIYKVGEDG
-1064 FYYRGTVKDVEN
+1064 FYYQGTVKDVDN
-1076 ETVETKIHN
+1076 ETVETKIHS
-1085 HGLSSRVDETVLKEG
+1085 HGLTTRVDETIKKEG
-1100 IFQSVKL
+1100 IYSKVAI
-1107 SPYSRDTNLEIISN
+1107 SPYSRDINLEIVSN
-1121 SQEAI
+1121 SEEAI
-1126 SIASVSNNLEA
+1126 SISSVSNNLEA

-1149 RALTRRY
+1149 RNLTRRY
-1156 KGGNYTLDTYVK
+1156 KAGNYTLDTYVK

-1181 VIGNQITYLQL
+1181 IQGNQITYLQL

-1216 NKYHQTAENLQAGQ
+1216 NKYHSTPENLQAGQ

-1235 KRSSGRLVISV
+1235 KRSSGRLEISV
-1246 GDDPRKKIS
+1246 DTDPRKKTS

-1268 SVLFT
+1268 SVNFP
-1273 VNWVGIIKVLYDGQN
+1273 VNWVGVIKVLYDGQN

>member
-10 KKESA
+10 KKESV
-15 GSVGSGVGGG
+15 GSGGSGVGGG
-25 LGGSLNS
+25 LGGGQISTP
-32 ILEPHLLWGQVYD
+32 EPHLLWGQVYD
-45 GRHDISGDLRGVG
+45 GRHDISGNLVGVG
-58 NIESDGNVSAKSI
+58 NIESDGSINAKSI
-71 NSQVGKIDSVTG
+71 NTQAGKIDSVTG

-91 IGGSISATDSTITNL
+91 IGGSVNATDSTITNL
-106 TTQSHTSQSLT
+106 TTTSHTSQSLT
-117 TTNLSSDTGTI
+117 TTNLNSDTGTI
-128 SDLSTQSHN
+128 TDLSTQSHN
-137 TQTLTAKGV
+137 TQQLTAKGV
-146 DTERLTGKDIV
+146 EAERLTGKDIV

-201 GDYKCLWKN
+201 GDYRCRWKN
-210 TDNQTTTTQT
+210 TDSLTTTTQT
-220 FSAGDFVVCQTFN
+220 FSTGDLVVCQTFN
-233 TGQSRYYWRLCTEA
+233 TGQARYYWRLCTEA
-247 GNSDGWNYITLS
+247 GSSDGWNYITLS
-259 KTDKDPASVSEPLK
+259 KTDKDPASVSEPMK

-280 GNRTDSTRQAAIIIS
+280 GNRTDTTRQAAIIIS

-360 ASGTPYIS
+360 ASGTPYIG
-368 ASSGNWMIWD
+368 SGGTWMIWD
-378 KDQSKYKDSGI
+378 KASNTYKDSKIPARGQ
-389 SAAGRDGRDG
+389 DGRDG

-414 DTRIP
+414 NTGIS
-419 AQGSK
+419 AVGQ
-424 GEKGEKGDK
+424 KGDK
-433 GDQGL
+433 GDRGE
-438 KGDAGVT
+438 KGDQGQKGDQGVT

-450 NVWWIGNTNTQVV
+450 NVWWIGNTNTNVP
-463 AKGQDGR
+463 ARGQDGR

-484 GSVAVVDTNSRIN
+484 GSVAVVDTNNRLN
-497 ISIDLGLIEVVGSSA
+497 LNIDLGLIEVVGQSA
-512 SSVSSNNTPANMIQY
+512 SSVSSDNTPANKIQY
-527 TGGLIAI
+527 NGGLIGI

-552 TFTFNLLSGDK
+552 TYTFNLLSGDK

-581 VTDNIK
+581 VTDQIK
-587 AQVQDTKQSIN
+587 AQVQETKQGIN
-598 NVSGRIGTVEN
+598 NVTGRIGTVEN

-625 QNNKTGL
+625 QNNKTNL

-718 STPLLHTSK
+718 PTPLLHTSK
-727 DIDGYFYYRSIET
+727 DKDGYFYYRGVTSEL
-740 EQLEAG
+740 LEAG
-746 KKYTLQLKSDGRI
+746 KKYTLQLKSDGFL
-759 AREHKEGQGTKSFT
+759 ARGHEKQGDKSFT

-783 LFTSSNMVSDCVW
+783 LFTSENAESECVW
-796 TFTCPTTDKYQLRL
+796 TFTCPTTDHYQLRL

-822 KFWDIKVEEGN
+822 KFWDIKLEEGN
-833 TVTGWSPSSSDLYN
+833 IATGWSPSSSDLYT
-847 YYSRNRVG
+847 YYSTNKVG
-855 FDFIENF
+855 FEFLQNF

-869 QSISYNHSSDTLT
+869 QSISYNHSTDTLT
-882 MSYNVSKA
+882 MSYNISRA

-896 IDYTVLFDSNSVSL
+896 IDYTVLFDSNSSTI
-910 PNGQYLVRFT
+910 PSGQYLVRFT

-957 VGRVVEVKDNYLRI
+957 VSRVVEVKDNYLRI
-971 YFESAHQAGQDTTS
+971 YFESAHQAGQDTTRD
-985 NWSISLTGLKVTR
+985 WSVALTGLKVTR
-998 ISSTESYLS
+998 INSTESYLKQS
-1007 QKANSIEAKVRNGD
+1007 ADKIEAKVLNGD
-1021 ITLDAKR
+1021 IILDAKK
-1028 VKVRNGNTETALFEN
+1028 VKIKNGNTETALFEN

-1050 IESQEGLFSVSDDG
+1050 IESPTGIYKVGEDG
-1064 FYYRGTVKDVEN
+1064 FYYQGTVKDVEN
-1076 ETVETKIHN
+1076 ETVETKIHS
-1085 HGLSSRVDETVLKEG
+1085 HGLTTRVDETIKKEG
-1100 IFQSVKL
+1100 IYSKVAI
-1107 SPYSRDTNLEIISN
+1107 SPYSRDINLEIVSN
-1121 SQEAI
+1121 SQTAI
-1126 SIASVSNNLEA
+1126 SISSPSHDPLHNTVALSV
-1137 AISITDGAVYGL
+1137 TDGCVAGM
-1149 RALTRRY
+1149 RY
-1156 KGGNYTLDTYVK
+1156 ATTYVSSGTTYLDTYVQ
-1168 NVIVTGANDLENQ
+1168 NIIVNGETASPPQMTKEGA
-1181 VIGNQITYLQL
+1181 GNTVLVL
-1192 PDNDLLTKGMLGP
+1192 PDDDSLSKGELQGDFT
-1205 NPTSAERVKYI
+1205 TSDKIAWQK
-1216 NKYHQTAENLQAGQ
+1216 KHGLPPQTLQTGQ
-1230 EYIIY
+1230 EYRIY
-1235 KRSSGRLVISV
+1235 KRSKGTIKVVSNSNYPILYYTSNGIIQGDLVLPANYIGV
-1246 GDDPRKKIS
+1246 L
-1255 IVKYNQGNVEVVK
+1255 
-1268 SVLFT
+1268 SVLF
-1273 VNWVGIIKVLYDGQN
+1273 DGN
-1288 WNLYVD
+1288 YWNIY
-1294 STNY
+1294 TNKY

>member
-1 MIDVVSYAK
+1 MIDIVSYAK

-15 GSVGSGVGGG
+15 GSGGSGVGGG
-25 LGGSLNS
+25 LGGGQISTP
-32 ILEPHLLWGQVYD
+32 EPHLLWGQVYD
-45 GRHDISGDLRGVG
+45 GRHDISGDLLGVG
-58 NIESDGNVSAKSI
+58 NIESDGSISAKAI
-71 NSQVGKIDSVTG
+71 NTQAGKIDSVTG
-83 QELRYTTI
+83 QELKYTTI

-106 TTQSHTSQSLT
+106 TTTSHTSLSLT
-117 TTNLSSDTGTI
+117 TTNLNSDTGTI
-128 SDLSTQSHN
+128 TDLSTQTHN
-137 TQTLTAKGV
+137 TQQLTAKGV

-163 NKAAHFFSLSVDE
+163 TKAAHFFSLSVDE

-201 GDYKCLWKN
+201 GDYKCWWKN

-220 FSAGDFVVCQTFN
+220 FNAGDFVVCQTFN

-247 GNSDGWNYITLS
+247 GSSDGWNYITLS
-259 KTDKDPASVSEPLK
+259 KTDKDPASVSEPMK

-280 GNRTDSTRQAAIIIS
+280 GNRTDTTRQAAIIIS

-360 ASGTPYIS
+360 ASGTPYIG
-368 ASSGNWMIWD
+368 SGGTWMIWD
-378 KDQSKYKDSGI
+378 KASNTYKDSKIPARGQ
-389 SAAGRDGRDG
+389 DGRDG

-433 GDQGL
+433 GDQGQ

-450 NVWWIGNTNTQVV
+450 NVWWIGNTNTQVP

-484 GSVAVVDTNSRIN
+484 GSVAVVDTNNRLSLN
-497 ISIDLGLIEVVGSSA
+497 IDLGLIEVVGSSA
-512 SSVSSNNTPANMIQY
+512 SRVSSDNTPAKKIQY
-527 TGGLIAI
+527 NGGLIGI
-534 NREGRFKHSQTLP
+534 NREGLFKHTQTLP

-581 VTDNIK
+581 VTDQIK

-598 NVSGRIGTVEN
+598 NVTGRVGTVEN

-625 QNNKTGL
+625 QSNKSNL

-667 DNLKQTTTRD
+667 DNLKNTTTRD

-718 STPLLHTSK
+718 PTPLLHTSK
-727 DIDGYFYYRSIET
+727 DKDGYFYYRGVTSEL
-740 EQLEAG
+740 LEAG
-746 KKYTLQLKSDGRI
+746 KKYTLQLKSDGI
-759 AREHKEGQGTKSFT
+759 LARGHERQGDKSFT

-783 LFTSSNMVSDCVW
+783 LFTSENAESDCVW
-796 TFTCPTTDKYQLRL
+796 TFTCPTTDHYILRL

-833 TVTGWSPSSSDLYN
+833 IATGWSPSSSDLYN

-855 FDFIENF
+855 FDFVQNF

-869 QSISYNHSSDTLT
+869 QSISYNHSTDTVT
-882 MSYNVSKA
+882 MTYNVSKA

-896 IDYTVLFDSNSVSL
+896 IDYTVLFDSNSYAI

-957 VGRVVEVKDNYLRI
+957 VSRVVDVKDNYLRI
-971 YFESAHQAGQDTTS
+971 YFESAHQAGQDTTRD
-985 NWSISLTGLKVTR
+985 WSIALTGLKVVR
-998 ISSTESYLS
+998 INSTESYLKQS
-1007 QKANSIEAKVRNGD
+1007 ADLIEAKVRNGD
-1021 ITLDAKR
+1021 VILDAKR

-1050 IESQEGLFSVSDDG
+1050 IESPTGIYKVGEGG
-1064 FYYRGTVKDVEN
+1064 FFYQGTVKDVDN
-1076 ETVETKIHN
+1076 ETVETKIHS
-1085 HGLSSRVDETVLKEG
+1085 HGLTTRVDETIKKEG
-1100 IFQSVKL
+1100 IYSKVAI
-1107 SPYSRDTNLEIISN
+1107 SPYSRDINLDIVSN
-1121 SQEAI
+1121 SQTAI
-1126 SIASVSNNLEA
+1126 SISSPSHDPLHNTVALSV
-1137 AISITDGAVYGL
+1137 TDGCVAGM
-1149 RALTRRY
+1149 RY
-1156 KGGNYTLDTYVK
+1156 ATTYVSSGTTYLDTYVQ
-1168 NVIVTGANDLENQ
+1168 NIIVNGETASPPQMTKEGA
-1181 VIGNQITYLQL
+1181 GNTVLVL
-1192 PDNDLLTKGMLGP
+1192 PDDDSLSKGELQGDFT
-1205 NPTSAERVKYI
+1205 TSDKIAWQK
-1216 NKYHQTAENLQAGQ
+1216 KHGLPPQTLQTGQ
-1230 EYIIY
+1230 EYRIY
-1235 KRSSGRLVISV
+1235 KRSKGTIKVVSNSNYPILYYTSNGIIQGDLVLPANYIGV
-1246 GDDPRKKIS
+1246 L
-1255 IVKYNQGNVEVVK
+1255 
-1268 SVLFT
+1268 SVLF
-1273 VNWVGIIKVLYDGQN
+1273 DGN
-1288 WNLYVD
+1288 YWNIY
-1294 STNY
+1294 TNKY

>member
-10 KKESA
+10 KKESV
-15 GSVGSGVGGG
+15 GSGGSGVGGG
-25 LGGSLNS
+25 IGGGQNS
-32 ILEPHLLWGQVYD
+32 TLEPHLLWGQLYD
-45 GRHDISGDLRGVG
+45 GRHDISGDLLGVG
-58 NIESDGNVSAKSI
+58 NIESDGSISAKAI
-71 NSQVGKIDSVTG
+71 NTQTGKIDSVTG

-91 IGGSISATDSTITNL
+91 IGGSISATDSNITNL
-106 TTQSHTSQSLT
+106 TTTSHTSQQLS
-117 TTNLSSDTGTI
+117 TTNLNSTTGTI
-128 SDLSTQSHN
+128 TDLSTQTHN
-137 TQTLTAKGV
+137 TQSLTAKGV

-187 PASAIIEKVEVLAS
+187 PASAIIEKVEVQAS
-201 GDYKCLWKN
+201 GDYKCWWKN

-220 FSAGDFVVCQTFN
+220 FSTGDLVVCQTFN
-233 TGQSRYYWRLCTEA
+233 TGQSRYYWRKCTEA
-247 GNSDGWNYITLS
+247 GSSEGWNYIVLS
-259 KTDKDPASVSEPLK
+259 KTDKDPASVSEPMK

-280 GNRTDSTRQAAIIIS
+280 GNRTDPTRQAAIIIS

-335 IFSGEFRVDNGKT
+335 IFSGEFRVDNGVT
-348 LESYIAD
+348 LEQYIAD

-360 ASGTPYIS
+360 ASGTPYIG
-368 ASSGNWMIWD
+368 SGGTWMIWD
-378 KDQSKYKDSGI
+378 KASNTYKDSKIPARGQ
-389 SAAGRDGRDG
+389 DGRDG
-399 TTPQIKNGTWWIGGT
+399 NTPQIKNGTWWIGGT

-450 NVWWIGNTNTQVV
+450 NVWWIGSTNTQVV

-484 GSVAVVDTNSRIN
+484 GSVAVVDTNNRLSLN
-497 ISIDLGLIEVVGSSA
+497 IDLGLIEVVGSSA
-512 SSVSSNNTPANMIQY
+512 SRVSSDNTPAKNIQY
-527 TGGLIAI
+527 NGGLIGI
-534 NREGRFKHSQTLP
+534 NREGLFKHTQTLP

-581 VTDNIK
+581 VTDQIK

-598 NVSGRIGTVEN
+598 NVTGRIGTVEN

-625 QNNKTGL
+625 QNNKTNL

-667 DNLKQTTTRD
+667 DNLKNTTTRD

-718 STPLLHTSK
+718 PTPLLHTSK
-727 DIDGYFYYRSIET
+727 DKDGYFYYRGVTCE
-740 EQLEAG
+740 LLAG
-746 KKYTLQLKSDGRI
+746 KKYTLQIMSDGVL
-759 AREHKEGQGTKSFT
+759 AREHKEGQGNKSFT

-783 LFTSSNMVSDCVW
+783 LFTSSNSVSECVW
-796 TFTCPTTDKYQLRL
+796 TFTCPTTDHYILRL
-810 NSYSDGVKYESI
+810 NSYSDGVVYESI
-822 KFWDIKVEEGN
+822 KFWDIKLEEGN
-833 TVTGWSPSSSDLYN
+833 IVSGWSPSSSDIYN

-855 FDFIENF
+855 FDFVQNF

-869 QSISYNHSSDTLT
+869 QSITYNHSTDTLT
-882 MSYNVSKA
+882 MSYNISKA

-896 IDYTVLFDSNSVSL
+896 IDYTVLFDSNSSAI

-957 VGRVVEVKDNYLRI
+957 VSRVVEVKDNYLCI
-971 YFESAHQAGQDTTS
+971 YFESAHQAGQDTTRD
-985 NWSISLTGLKVTR
+985 WSIALTGLKVVR
-998 ISSTESYLS
+998 INSTESYLKQS
-1007 QKANSIEAKVRNGD
+1007 ADKIEAKVLNGD
-1021 ITLDAKR
+1021 IILDAKR
-1028 VKVRNGNTETALFEN
+1028 VRVRNGNTETALFEN

-1050 IESQEGLFSVSDDG
+1050 IESQGGLFSINDDG
-1064 FYYRGTVKDVEN
+1064 FYYRGTVKDVDN
-1076 ETVETKIHN
+1076 ETVETKIHS
-1085 HGLSSRVDETVLKEG
+1085 HGLTTRVDETVKKEG
-1100 IFQSVKL
+1100 IYSKVAI
-1107 SPYSRDTNLEIISN
+1107 SPYSRDINLDIVSN
-1121 SQEAI
+1121 SQTAI
-1126 SIASVSNNLEA
+1126 SISSPSHDPLHNTVALSV
-1137 AISITDGAVYGL
+1137 TDGCVQGI
-1149 RALTRRY
+1149 RY
-1156 KGGNYTLDTYVK
+1156 ASTYVSSGTTYLDTYVQ
-1168 NVIVTGANDLENQ
+1168 NIIVNGETASPPQMTKEGA
-1181 VIGNQITYLQL
+1181 GNTVLVL
-1192 PDNDLLTKGMLGP
+1192 PDDDSLSKGELQGDFT
-1205 NPTSAERVKYI
+1205 TSDKIAWRK
-1216 NKYHQTAENLQAGQ
+1216 KHGLPPQTLQTGQ
-1230 EYIIY
+1230 EYKIY
-1235 KRSSGRLVISV
+1235 KRSKGTIKVVSNSNYPILYYTSNGIIQ
-1246 GDDPRKKIS
+1246 GDLLLPNTFIG
-1255 IVKYNQGNVEVVK
+1255 VL
-1268 SVLFT
+1268 SVLF
-1273 VNWVGIIKVLYDGQN
+1273 DGN
-1288 WNLYVD
+1288 YWNIY
-1294 STNY
+1294 TNKY

>member
-10 KKESA
+10 KKESV
-15 GSVGSGVGGG
+15 GSGGSGVGGG
-25 LGGSLNS
+25 LGGGQIST
-32 ILEPHLLWGQVYD
+32 LEPHLLWGQVYD
-45 GRHDISGDLRGVG
+45 GRHDISGDLVGVG
-58 NIESDGNVSAKSI
+58 NIESDGSVSAKAI

-106 TTQSHTSQSLT
+106 TTTTHTSQALT
-117 TTNLSSDTGTI
+117 TTNLNSDTGTI
-128 SDLSTQSHN
+128 TDLSTQTHN
-137 TQTLTAKGV
+137 TQQLTAKGV

-187 PASAIIEKVEVLAS
+187 PASAIIEKVEVQAS

-210 TDNQTTTTQT
+210 TDNLTTTTQT
-220 FSAGDFVVCQTFN
+220 FSAGDLVVCQTFN

-247 GNSDGWNYITLS
+247 GSSDGWNYITLS
-259 KTDKDPASVSEPLK
+259 KTDKDPASVSEPMK

-280 GNRTDSTRQAAIIIS
+280 GNRADSTRQAAIIIS

-360 ASGTPYIS
+360 ASGTPYIG
-368 ASSGNWMIWD
+368 SGGTWMIWD
-378 KDQSKYKDSGI
+378 KASNTYKDSKIPARGQ
-389 SAAGRDGRDG
+389 DGRDG

-419 AQGSK
+419 AQGNK

-433 GDQGL
+433 GDQGP

-463 AKGQDGR
+463 ARGQDGR
-470 DLDPTPYYKLYDRG
+470 DLDPTLYYKLYDRG
-484 GSVAVVDTNSRIN
+484 GSVAVVDTNNRLN
-497 ISIDLGLIEVVGSSA
+497 LNIDLGLIEVVGQSA
-512 SSVSSNNTPANMIQY
+512 SSVSSDNTPANKIQY
-527 TGGLIAI
+527 SGGLIGI
-534 NREGRFKHSQTLP
+534 NKEGRFKHTQTLP

-581 VTDNIK
+581 VTDQIK

-598 NVSGRIGTVEN
+598 NVTGRIGTVEN

-625 QNNKTGL
+625 QNNKTNL
-632 DTVTGKIRQAESSI
+632 DAVTGKIRQAESSI

-667 DNLKQTTTRD
+667 DNLKNTTTRD

-718 STPLLHTSK
+718 PTPLLHTSK
-727 DIDGYFYYRSIET
+727 DKDGYNYYRGVTSEL
-740 EQLEAG
+740 LEAG
-746 KKYTLQLKSDGRI
+746 KKYTLQIKSDGVL
-759 AREHKEGQGTKSFT
+759 AREHKGQGNKSFT

-783 LFTSSNMVSDCVW
+783 LFTSANSVSDCVW
-796 TFTCPTTDKYQLRL
+796 TFTCPTTDHYQLRL
-810 NSYSDGVKYESI
+810 NSYSDGVVYESI
-822 KFWDIKVEEGN
+822 KFWDIKLEEGN
-833 TVTGWSPSSSDLYN
+833 IVSGWSPSSSDIYN

-855 FDFIENF
+855 FDFVQNF

-869 QSISYNHSSDTLT
+869 QSISYNHSTDTLT
-882 MSYNVSKA
+882 MSYNISKA

-896 IDYTVLFDSNSVSL
+896 IDYTVLFDSNSVNL
-910 PNGQYLVRFT
+910 PNGLYMVRFT

-957 VGRVVEVKDNYLRI
+957 VSRVVEVKDNYLRI
-971 YFESAHQAGQDTTS
+971 YFESAHQAGQDTTRD
-985 NWSISLTGLKVTR
+985 WSIALTGLKVTR
-998 ISSTESYLS
+998 INSTESYLKQS
-1007 QKANSIEAKVRNGD
+1007 ADKIEAKVLNGD
-1021 ITLDAKR
+1021 IILDAKK
-1028 VKVRNGNTETALFEN
+1028 VKIKNGNTETALFEN
-1043 GKIKTRY
+1043 GKIKTSY
-1050 IESQEGLFSVSDDG
+1050 IESQGGLFSVSDDG
-1064 FYYRGTVKDVEN
+1064 FYYQGTVKDVDN

-1085 HGLSSRVDETVLKEG
+1085 HGLTTRVDETIKKEG
-1100 IFQSVKL
+1100 IYSKVAI
-1107 SPYSRDTNLEIISN
+1107 SPYSRDINLEIVSN
-1121 SQEAI
+1121 SQTAI
-1126 SIASVSNNLEA
+1126 SISSPSHDPLHNTVALSV
-1137 AISITDGAVYGL
+1137 TDGCVAGL
-1149 RALTRRY
+1149 RYATTY
-1156 KGGNYTLDTYVK
+1156 VSSGTTYLDTYVQ
-1168 NVIVTGANDLENQ
+1168 NIIVNGETASPPQMTKEGA
-1181 VIGNQITYLQL
+1181 GNTVLVL
-1192 PDNDLLTKGMLGP
+1192 PDDDSLSKGELQGDFT
-1205 NPTSAERVKYI
+1205 TSDKIAWQK
-1216 NKYHQTAENLQAGQ
+1216 KHGLPPQTLQTGQ
-1230 EYIIY
+1230 EYRIY
-1235 KRSSGRLVISV
+1235 KRSKGTIKVVSNSNYPILYYTSNGIIQGDLVLPANYIGV
-1246 GDDPRKKIS
+1246 L
-1255 IVKYNQGNVEVVK
+1255 
-1268 SVLFT
+1268 SVLF
-1273 VNWVGIIKVLYDGQN
+1273 DGN
-1288 WNLYVD
+1288 YWNIY
-1294 STNY
+1294 TNKY

>member
-10 KKESA
+10 KKES
-15 GSVGSGVGGG
+15 VGSGGSGAGGG
-25 LGGSLNS
+25 IGGSQNS
-32 ILEPHLLWGQVYD
+32 TLEPHLLWGQVYD
-45 GRHDISGDLRGVG
+45 GRHDISGDLLGVG
-58 NIESDGNVSAKSI
+58 NIESDGNVSAKAI
-71 NSQVGKIDSVTG
+71 NTQIGKIDSVTG

-106 TTQSHTSQSLT
+106 TTTSHTSQSLT
-117 TTNLSSDTGTI
+117 TTNLNSDTGTI
-128 SDLSTQSHN
+128 TDLSTQSHN
-137 TQTLTAKGV
+137 TQQLTAKGV

-163 NKAAHFFSLSVDE
+163 TKAAHFFSLSVDE

-201 GDYKCLWKN
+201 GDYRCLWKN

-220 FSAGDFVVCQTFN
+220 FNTGDFVVCQTFN

-247 GNSDGWNYITLS
+247 GSSDGWNYITLS
-259 KTDKDPASVSEPLK
+259 KTDKDPASVSEPMK

-280 GNRTDSTRQAAIIIS
+280 GNRTDTTRQAAIIIS

-348 LESYIAD
+348 LKSYIAD

-360 ASGTPYIS
+360 ASGTPYIG
-368 ASSGNWMIWD
+368 SGGTWMIWD
-378 KDQSKYKDSGI
+378 KASNTYKDSKIPARGQ
-389 SAAGRDGRDG
+389 DGRDG
-399 TTPQIKNGTWWIGGT
+399 STPQIKNGTWWIGGT
-414 DTRIP
+414 DTKIP
-419 AQGSK
+419 AQGNK

-450 NVWWIGNTNTQVV
+450 NVWWIGNTNTNVP
-463 AKGQDGR
+463 ARGQNGR
-470 DLDPTPYYKLYDRG
+470 DLDPTLYYKLYDGG
-484 GSVAVVDTNSRIN
+484 GSVAVVDTNNRLSLN
-497 ISIDLGLIEVVGSSA
+497 IDLGLIEVVGQSA
-512 SSVSSNNTPANMIQY
+512 SSVSSDNTPANKIQY
-527 TGGLIAI
+527 SGGLIAI

-581 VTDNIK
+581 VTDQIK

-598 NVSGRIGTVEN
+598 NVTGRIGTVEN

-625 QNNKTGL
+625 QINKTGL
-632 DTVTGKIRQAESSI
+632 DSVTGKIRQAESSI

-727 DIDGYFYYRSIET
+727 DKDGYFYYRGVESEILT
-740 EQLEAG
+740 AG
-746 KKYTLQLKSDGRI
+746 KKYTLQLKSDGVL
-759 AREHKEGQGTKSFT
+759 ARGHERQGDKSFT

-783 LFTSSNMVSDCVW
+783 LFTSENAESDCVW
-796 TFTCPTTDKYQLRL
+796 TFTCPTTDHYQLRL

-847 YYSRNRVG
+847 YYSINRVG
-855 FDFIENF
+855 FDFVQNF

-869 QSISYNHSSDTLT
+869 QSISYNHSTDTVT
-882 MSYNVSKA
+882 MTYNISKA

-896 IDYTVLFDSNSVSL
+896 IDYTVLFDSNSYAI

-920 PYLSAA
+920 PNLSAA
-926 DVRLFVEIDNKAG
+926 DVRLLVEIDNKESI
-939 TQTPIDY
+939 QTPIDY
-946 SQPAHIISGSE
+946 SQPANVISGSE
-957 VGRVVEVKDNYLRI
+957 VSRVVEVKDNYLRI

-985 NWSISLTGLKVTR
+985 NWSISLTGLKVVR
-998 ISSTESYLS
+998 INSTESYLKQS
-1007 QKANSIEAKVRNGD
+1007 ADKIEAKVLNGD
-1021 ITLDAKR
+1021 IILDAKR
-1028 VKVRNGNTETALFEN
+1028 VKIKNGNTETALFEN
-1043 GKIKTRY
+1043 GKIKTSY
-1050 IESQEGLFSVSDDG
+1050 IESPTGIYKVGEDG
-1064 FYYRGTVKDVEN
+1064 FYYRGTVKDVDN
-1076 ETVETKIHN
+1076 ETVETKIHS
-1085 HGLSSRVDETVLKEG
+1085 HGLTTRVDETIKKEG
-1100 IFQSVKL
+1100 IYSKVAI
-1107 SPYSRDTNLEIISN
+1107 SPYSRDINLDIVSN
-1121 SQEAI
+1121 SQTAI
-1126 SIASVSNNLEA
+1126 SISSPSHDPLHNTVALSV
-1137 AISITDGAVYGL
+1137 TDGCVAGM
-1149 RALTRRY
+1149 RY
-1156 KGGNYTLDTYVK
+1156 ATTYVSSGTTYLDTYVQ
-1168 NVIVTGANDLENQ
+1168 NIIVNGETASPPQMTKEGA
-1181 VIGNQITYLQL
+1181 GNTVLVL
-1192 PDNDLLTKGMLGP
+1192 PDDDSLSKGELQGDFT
-1205 NPTSAERVKYI
+1205 TSDKIAWQK
-1216 NKYHQTAENLQAGQ
+1216 KHGLPPQTLQTGQ
-1230 EYIIY
+1230 EYRIY
-1235 KRSSGRLVISV
+1235 KRSKGTIKVVSNSNYPILYYTSNGIIQGDLVLPANYIGV
-1246 GDDPRKKIS
+1246 L
-1255 IVKYNQGNVEVVK
+1255 
-1268 SVLFT
+1268 SVLF
-1273 VNWVGIIKVLYDGQN
+1273 DGN
-1288 WNLYVD
+1288 YWNIY
-1294 STNY
+1294 TNKY

>member
-15 GSVGSGVGGG
+15 GSGGSGVGGG
-25 LGGSLNS
+25 LGGGQIST
-32 ILEPHLLWGQVYD
+32 LEPHLLWGQVYD
-45 GRHDISGDLRGVG
+45 GRHDISGDLLGVG
-58 NIESDGNVSAKSI
+58 NIESDGSISAKAI
-71 NSQVGKIDSVTG
+71 NTQAGKIDSVTG
-83 QELRYTTI
+83 QELRYTAIT
-91 IGGSISATDSTITNL
+91 GGSISATDSTITNL
-106 TTQSHTSQSLT
+106 TTTNHTSQSLT
-117 TTNLSSDTGTI
+117 TTNLNSDTGTI
-128 SDLSTQSHN
+128 TDLSTQTHN
-137 TQTLTAKGV
+137 TQSLTAKGV

-187 PASAIIEKVEVLAS
+187 PASGVIEKVEVLAN
-201 GDYKCLWKN
+201 GDYKCWWKN
-210 TDNQTTTTQT
+210 TDNQTTTTTTQT
-220 FSAGDFVVCQTFN
+220 FSTGDLVVCQTFN

-247 GNSDGWNYITLS
+247 GSSEGWNYIVLS
-259 KTDKDPASVSEPLK
+259 KTDKDPSSVSEPMK

-280 GNRTDSTRQAAIIIS
+280 GNRTDTTRQAAIIIS

-360 ASGTPYIS
+360 ASGTPYI
-368 ASSGNWMIWD
+368 GNNNNWWIWD

-389 SAAGRDGRDG
+389 SAAGRNGQDGL
-399 TTPQIKNGTWWIGGT
+399 TPRIVNNVWWIGNTNTG
-414 DTRIP
+414 IS
-419 AQGSK
+419 AVGQ
-424 GEKGEKGDK
+424 KGDKGDRGEK

-450 NVWWIGNTNTQVV
+450 NVWWIGNTNTNVP
-463 AKGQDGR
+463 ARGQDGR

-484 GSVAVVDTNSRIN
+484 SSVAVVDTNNRIN
-497 ISIDLGLIEVVGSSA
+497 LNLVLAVIEVVGSSA
-512 SSVSSNNTPANMIQY
+512 SSVSSDNTPANKIQY
-527 TGGLIAI
+527 NGGLIGI
-534 NREGRFKHSQTLP
+534 NREGLFKHSQTLP
-547 YTGQT
+547 YTGQQT
-552 TFTFNLLSGDK
+552 YTFNLLSDDK

-581 VTDNIK
+581 VTDQIK

-598 NVSGRIGTVEN
+598 NVTGRIGTVEN

-727 DIDGYFYYRSIET
+727 DKDGYFYYRSVET
-740 EQLEAG
+740 ELLAG
-746 KKYTLQLKSDGRI
+746 KKYTLQLKSDGVL
-759 AREHKEGQGTKSFT
+759 AREHKEGQGSKSFT

-783 LFTSSNMVSDCVW
+783 LFTSANSVDNCVW

-855 FDFIENF
+855 FDFVQNF

-882 MSYNVSKA
+882 MSYDISKA

-896 IDYTVLFDSNSVSL
+896 IDYTVLFDSNSSTI
-910 PNGQYLVRFT
+910 PNGQYLIRFT

-926 DVRLFVEIDNKAG
+926 DVRLLVEIDNKNS

-946 SQPAHIISGSE
+946 SQPAHIISGTEFSK
-957 VGRVVEVKDNYLRI
+957 VIEVKDNYLRI
-971 YFESAHQAGQDTTS
+971 YFESAHQAGQDTTR

-998 ISSTESYLS
+998 ISSTESFLKQS
-1007 QKANSIEAKVRNGD
+1007 ADKIEAKVLNGD
-1021 ITLDAKR
+1021 IILDAKR

-1050 IESQEGLFSVSDDG
+1050 IESQGGLFSVSDDG
-1064 FYYRGTVKDVEN
+1064 FYYRGTVQDVEN

-1085 HGLSSRVDETVLKEG
+1085 HGLTTRVDETIKKEG
-1100 IFQSVKL
+1100 IYSKVAI
-1107 SPYSRDTNLEIISN
+1107 SPYSRDINLEIVSN
-1121 SQEAI
+1121 SQTAI
-1126 SIASVSNNLEA
+1126 SISSPSHDPLHNTVALSV
-1137 AISITDGAVYGL
+1137 TDGCVAGM
-1149 RALTRRY
+1149 RY
-1156 KGGNYTLDTYVK
+1156 ATTYVSSGTTYLDTYVQ
-1168 NVIVTGANDLENQ
+1168 NIIVNGETASPPQMTKEGA
-1181 VIGNQITYLQL
+1181 GNTVLVL
-1192 PDNDLLTKGMLGP
+1192 PDDDSLSKGELQGDFT
-1205 NPTSAERVKYI
+1205 TSDKIAWQK
-1216 NKYHQTAENLQAGQ
+1216 KHGLPPQTLQTGQ
-1230 EYIIY
+1230 EYRIY
-1235 KRSSGRLVISV
+1235 KRSKGTIKVVSNSNYPILYYTSNGIIQGDLVLPANYIGV
-1246 GDDPRKKIS
+1246 L
-1255 IVKYNQGNVEVVK
+1255 
-1268 SVLFT
+1268 SVLF
-1273 VNWVGIIKVLYDGQN
+1273 DGN
-1288 WNLYVD
+1288 YWNIY
-1294 STNY
+1294 TNKY

>member
-10 KKESA
+10 KKESV
-15 GSVGSGVGGG
+15 GSGGSGVGGG
-25 LGGSLNS
+25 IGGSQNS
-32 ILEPHLLWGQVYD
+32 TLEPHLLWGQVYD
-45 GRHDISGDLRGVG
+45 GRHDISGDLLGVG
-58 NIESDGNVSAKSI
+58 NIESDGSVSAKAI
-71 NSQVGKIDSVTG
+71 NTQAGKIDSVTG

-117 TTNLSSDTGTI
+117 TTNLNSDTGTI
-128 SDLSTQSHN
+128 TDLSTQSHN
-137 TQTLTAKGV
+137 TQSLTAKGV
-146 DTERLTGKDIV
+146 ETERLTGKDIV

-163 NKAAHFFSLSVDE
+163 NKAAHFFSLSIDE

-201 GDYKCLWKN
+201 GDYKCWWKN

-220 FSAGDFVVCQTFN
+220 FNAGDFVVCQTFN

-247 GNSDGWNYITLS
+247 GGSDGWNYITLS
-259 KTDKDPASVSEPLK
+259 KTDKDPASVSEPMK

-280 GNRTDSTRQAAIIIS
+280 GSRTDETRRAAIIIS
-295 AYNTGYLDKTVVAP
+295 AYNTGYLDKTVIAP

-360 ASGTPYIS
+360 ASGTPYIG
-368 ASSGNWMIWD
+368 SGGTWMIWD
-378 KDQSKYKDSGI
+378 KASNTYKDSKIPARGQ
-389 SAAGRDGRDG
+389 DGRDG

-414 DTRIP
+414 NTGIP

-450 NVWWIGNTNTQVV
+450 NVWWIGNTNTNVP
-463 AKGQDGR
+463 ARGQDGR

-484 GSVAVVDTNSRIN
+484 GSVAVVDTNNRLN
-497 ISIDLGLIEVVGSSA
+497 LNIDLGLIEVVGQSA
-512 SSVSSNNTPANMIQY
+512 SSVSSDNTPANKIQY
-527 TGGLIAI
+527 NGGLVGI
-534 NREGRFKHSQTLP
+534 NREGRFKHSQELP

-552 TFTFNLLSGDK
+552 TFTFNLLCTDK

-572 TVLPSTVFS
+572 NVLPSTVFS
-581 VTDNIK
+581 VTDQIK
-587 AQVQDTKQSIN
+587 AQVQDTKQGIN

-718 STPLLHTSK
+718 PTPLLHTSK
-727 DIDGYFYYRSIET
+727 DKDGYFYYRSVET
-740 EQLEAG
+740 ELLEAG
-746 KKYTLQLKSDGRI
+746 KKYTLQLKSDGLL
-759 AREHKEGQGTKSFT
+759 AREHKGQGNKSFT

-783 LFTSSNMVSDCVW
+783 LFTSANSVSDCVW

-833 TVTGWSPSSSDLYN
+833 IATGWSPSSSDLYN

-855 FDFIENF
+855 FDFVQNF

-869 QSISYNHSSDTLT
+869 QSISYNHSTDTVT
-882 MSYNVSKA
+882 MTYNVSKA

-896 IDYTVLFDSNSVSL
+896 IDYTVLFDSNSSTI
-910 PNGQYLVRFT
+910 PNGQYLIRFT

-926 DVRLFVEIDNKAG
+926 DVRLLVVIDNKESI
-939 TQTPIDY
+939 QTPIDY
-946 SQPAHIISGSE
+946 SQPAHMISGTEFSK
-957 VGRVVEVKDNYLRI
+957 VIEVKDNYLRI
-971 YFESAHQAGQDTTS
+971 YFESAHQAGQDTTR
-985 NWSISLTGLKVTR
+985 NWSISLTGLKVVR
-998 ISSTESYLS
+998 INSTESYLKQS
-1007 QKANSIEAKVRNGD
+1007 ADKIEAKVLNGD
-1021 ITLDAKR
+1021 IILDAKR

-1050 IESQEGLFSVSDDG
+1050 IESQGGLFSVSDDG
-1064 FYYRGTVKDVEN
+1064 FYYRGTVKDVDN

-1085 HGLSSRVDETVLKEG
+1085 HGLSTRVDETIKKEG
-1100 IFQSVKL
+1100 IYSKVAI
-1107 SPYSRDTNLEIISN
+1107 SPYSRDINLEIVSN
-1121 SQEAI
+1121 SQTAI
-1126 SIASVSNNLEA
+1126 SISSPSHDPLHNTVALSV
-1137 AISITDGAVYGL
+1137 TDGCVAGM
-1149 RALTRRY
+1149 RY
-1156 KGGNYTLDTYVK
+1156 ATTYVSSGTTYLDTYVQ
-1168 NVIVTGANDLENQ
+1168 NIIVNGETASPPQMTKEGA
-1181 VIGNQITYLQL
+1181 GNTVLVL
-1192 PDNDLLTKGMLGP
+1192 PDDDSLSKGELQGDFT
-1205 NPTSAERVKYI
+1205 TSDKIAWQK
-1216 NKYHQTAENLQAGQ
+1216 KHGLPPQTLQTGQ
-1230 EYIIY
+1230 EFRIY
-1235 KRSSGRLVISV
+1235 KRSKGTIKVVSNSNYPILYYTSNGIIQGDLVLPANYIGV
-1246 GDDPRKKIS
+1246 L
-1255 IVKYNQGNVEVVK
+1255 
-1268 SVLFT
+1268 SVLF
-1273 VNWVGIIKVLYDGQN
+1273 DGN
-1288 WNLYVD
+1288 YWNIY
-1294 STNY
+1294 TNKY

>member
-10 KKESA
+10 KKESV
-15 GSVGSGVGGG
+15 GSGGSGVGGG
-25 LGGSLNS
+25 LGGSQNS
-32 ILEPHLLWGQVYD
+32 TLEPHLLWGQVYD
-45 GRHDISGDLRGVG
+45 GRHDISGDLLGVG
-58 NIESDGNVSAKSI
+58 NIESDGSISAKSI
-71 NSQVGKIDSVTG
+71 NTQTGKIDSVTG

-91 IGGSISATDSTITNL
+91 IGGSVSATDSTITNL
-106 TTQSHTSQSLT
+106 TTTNHTSQSLT
-117 TTNLSSDTGTI
+117 TTNLNSDTGTI
-128 SDLSTQSHN
+128 TDLSTQTHN
-137 TQTLTAKGV
+137 TQSLTAKGV

-187 PASAIIEKVEVLAS
+187 PASGVIEKVEVLAS
-201 GDYKCLWKN
+201 GDYRCRWKN
-210 TDNQTTTTQT
+210 TDNLTTTTQT

-247 GNSDGWNYITLS
+247 GSSDGWNYITLS
-259 KTDKDPASVSEPLK
+259 KTDKDPASVSEPMK

-280 GNRTDSTRQAAIIIS
+280 GSRTDETRRAAIIIS

-335 IFSGEFRVDNGKT
+335 IFSGEFRVDNGVT

-355 RIKLT
+355 RVRLSQ
-360 ASGTPYIS
+360 SGTPFVGS
-368 ASSGNWMIWD
+368 NGNWMIWD
-378 KDQSKYKDSGI
+378 KDQNKYKDSGI
-389 SAAGRDGRDG
+389 SAAGRNGQDGL
-399 TTPQIKNGTWWIGGT
+399 TPRIVNNVWWIGNTNTG
-414 DTRIP
+414 IS
-419 AQGSK
+419 AVGQ
-424 GEKGEKGDK
+424 KGDKGDRGEK

-438 KGDAGVT
+438 KGDQGVT

-450 NVWWIGNTNTQVV
+450 NVWWIGSTNTQVV

-484 GSVAVVDTNSRIN
+484 GSVAVVDTNNRLN
-497 ISIDLGLIEVVGSSA
+497 LNIDLGLIEVVGQSA
-512 SSVSSNNTPANMIQY
+512 SSVSSDNTPANKIQY
-527 TGGLIAI
+527 NGGLIAI

-552 TFTFNLLSGDK
+552 TYTFNLLDGDK

-572 TVLPSTVFS
+572 TVLPSTVLS
-581 VTDNIK
+581 VTDSIK

-598 NVSGRIGTVEN
+598 NVTGRIGTVEN

-625 QNNKTGL
+625 QNNKTNL

-646 SSLTQKAG
+646 SSLTQKAS
-654 SIEQTVAGTRTEL
+654 SIEQTVTGTRTEL
-667 DNLKQTTTRD
+667 DNLKNTTTRD

-718 STPLLHTSK
+718 PTPLLHTSK
-727 DIDGYFYYRSIET
+727 DKDGFFYYRGVTCE
-740 EQLEAG
+740 LLAG
-746 KKYTLQLKSDGRI
+746 KKYTLQIKSDGVL
-759 AREHKEGQGTKSFT
+759 ARGHEKQGDKSFT

-783 LFTSSNMVSDCVW
+783 LFTSENAEGDCVW
-796 TFTCPTTDKYQLRL
+796 TFTCPTTDHYILRL

-822 KFWDIKVEEGN
+822 KFWDIKLEEGN
-833 TVTGWSPSSSDLYN
+833 IVSGWSPSSSDLYN
-847 YYSRNRVG
+847 YYSINRVG
-855 FDFIENF
+855 FDFVQNF

-869 QSISYNHSSDTLT
+869 QSISYNHSTDTVT
-882 MSYNVSKA
+882 MTYNVSKA

-896 IDYTVLFDSNSVSL
+896 IDYTVLFDSNSYAI

-926 DVRLFVEIDNKAG
+926 DVRLLVEIDNKESI
-939 TQTPIDY
+939 QTPIDY

-957 VGRVVEVKDNYLRI
+957 VSRVVEVKDNYLRI
-971 YFESAHQAGQDTTS
+971 YFESAHQAGQDTTRD
-985 NWSISLTGLKVTR
+985 WSIALTGLKVVR
-998 ISSTESYLS
+998 INSTESFLKQS
-1007 QKANSIEAKVRNGD
+1007 ADKIEAKVLNGD
-1021 ITLDAKR
+1021 IILDAKR

-1043 GKIKTRY
+1043 GRIKARY
-1050 IESQEGLFSVSDDG
+1050 IESQGGLFSINDDG
-1064 FYYRGTVKDVEN
+1064 FYYRGTVKDVGN

-1085 HGLSSRVDETVLKEG
+1085 HGLSTRVDETVLKDG
-1100 IFQSVKL
+1100 IFQSVSI
-1107 SPYSRDTNLEIISN
+1107 SPYSRDTNLDIISN

-1126 SIASVSNNLEA
+1126 SISSVSNNLEA

-1168 NVIVTGANDLENQ
+1168 NVIVTGASDLENQ
-1181 VIGNQITYLQL
+1181 VLGNQGTNLQL
-1192 PDNDLLTKGMLGP
+1192 PDNDLLTRGMLSH

-1230 EYIIY
+1230 EYIIF

-1246 GDDPRKKIS
+1246 DDDPRKNVS

>member
-15 GSVGSGVGGG
+15 GSGGSGVGGG
-25 LGGSLNS
+25 IGGSQIS
-32 ILEPHLLWGQVYD
+32 TLEPHLLWGQVYD
-45 GRHDISGDLRGVG
+45 GRHDISGDLVGVG
-58 NIESDGNVSAKSI
+58 NIESDGSISAKAI
-71 NSQVGKIDSVTG
+71 NTQTGKIDSVTG

-106 TTQSHTSQSLT
+106 TTTNHTSQSLT
-117 TTNLSSDTGTI
+117 TTNLNSDTGTI
-128 SDLSTQSHN
+128 TDLSTQTHN
-137 TQTLTAKGV
+137 TQSLTAKGV
-146 DTERLTGKDIV
+146 ETERLTGKDIV

-201 GDYKCLWKN
+201 GDYRCRWKN
-210 TDNQTTTTQT
+210 TDNLTTITTQT

-247 GNSDGWNYITLS
+247 GSSDGWNYITLS
-259 KTDKDPASVSEPLK
+259 KTDKDPASVSEPMK

-280 GNRTDSTRQAAIIIS
+280 GNRTDTTRQAAIIIS

-335 IFSGEFRVDNGKT
+335 IFSGEFRVDNGKS
-348 LESYIAD
+348 LEQFIAD

-360 ASGTPYIS
+360 ASGTPYI
-368 ASSGNWMIWD
+368 GNNNNWWIWD

-389 SAAGRDGRDG
+389 SAAGRDGQDG
-399 TTPQIKNGTWWIGGT
+399 
-414 DTRIP
+414 
-419 AQGSK
+419 
-424 GEKGEKGDK
+424 
-433 GDQGL
+433 L
-438 KGDAGVT
+438 T
-445 PRIVD
+445 PRIVN
-450 NVWWIGNTNTQVV
+450 NVWWIGNTNTGISAVGQ
-463 AKGQDGR
+463 KGDKGDRGEKGERGSDGQTPRIVENFWWVGNTNTGISAQGERGRDGR

-484 GSVAVVDTNSRIN
+484 GSVAVVDTNNRLSLN
-497 ISIDLGLIEVVGSSA
+497 IDLGLIEVVGQSA
-512 SSVSSNNTPANMIQY
+512 SSVSSDNTPANKIQY
-527 TGGLIAI
+527 KGGLIGI
-534 NREGRFKHSQTLP
+534 NSEGRFKHSQELP

-581 VTDNIK
+581 VTDQIK

-598 NVSGRIGTVEN
+598 NVTGRIGTVEN

-625 QNNKTGL
+625 QSNKSNL

-667 DNLKQTTTRD
+667 DNLKNTTTRD

-696 ETVRDFSV
+696 ETIRDFSV

-718 STPLLHTSK
+718 PTPLLHTSK
-727 DIDGYFYYRSIET
+727 DKDGYFYYRGVTCE
-740 EQLEAG
+740 LLAG
-746 KKYTLQLKSDGRI
+746 KKYTLQIKSDGVL
-759 AREHKEGQGTKSFT
+759 ARGHEKQGDKSFT

-783 LFTSSNMVSDCVW
+783 LFTSENAESDCVW
-796 TFTCPTTDKYQLRL
+796 TFTCPTTDKYILRL

-822 KFWDIKVEEGN
+822 KFWDIKLEEGN
-833 TVTGWSPSSSDLYN
+833 IVSGWSPSSSDLYN

-855 FDFIENF
+855 FDFVQNF

-869 QSISYNHSSDTLT
+869 QSISYNHSTDTLT
-882 MSYNVSKA
+882 MSYNISRA

-896 IDYTVLFDSNSVSL
+896 IDYTVLFDSNSYAI

-926 DVRLFVEIDNKAG
+926 DVRLLVEIDNKAG

-957 VGRVVEVKDNYLRI
+957 VSRVVEVKDNYLRI
-971 YFESAHQAGQDTTS
+971 YFESAHQAGQDTTRD
-985 NWSISLTGLKVTR
+985 WSIALTGLKVVR
-998 ISSTESYLS
+998 INSTESYLK
-1007 QKANSIEAKVRNGD
+1007 QNADLIEARVRDGN
-1021 ITLDAKR
+1021 IILDAKK
-1028 VKVRNGNTETALFEN
+1028 VKIKNGNNETALFEN

-1050 IESQEGLFSVSDDG
+1050 IESQGGLFSVSDDG

-1085 HGLSSRVDETVLKEG
+1085 HGLSTRVDETVLKDG
-1100 IFQSVKL
+1100 IFQSVKI
-1107 SPYSRDTNLEIISN
+1107 SPYSRDTNIDIVSN
-1121 SQEAI
+1121 SQEAVSI
-1126 SIASVSNNLEA
+1126 SSVSNNLEA

-1149 RALTRRY
+1149 RNLTRRY

-1168 NVIVTGANDLENQ
+1168 NVIVTGASDLENQ
-1181 VIGNQITYLQL
+1181 VLGNQGTNLQL
-1192 PDNDLLTKGMLGP
+1192 PDNDLLTKGMLSP

-1216 NKYHQTAENLQAGQ
+1216 NKYHSTPENLQAGQ

-1246 GDDPRKKIS
+1246 DDDPHKKIS
-1255 IVKYNQGNVEVVK
+1255 IVKYNQGSVEVVK

>member
-15 GSVGSGVGGG
+15 GSGGSGVGGG
-25 LGGSLNS
+25 LGGSQNS
-32 ILEPHLLWGQVYD
+32 TLEPHLLWGQVYD
-45 GRHDISGDLRGVG
+45 GRHDISGDLLGVG
-58 NIESDGNVSAKSI
+58 NIESDGSISAKAI
-71 NSQVGKIDSVTG
+71 NTQAGKIDSVTG

-91 IGGSISATDSTITNL
+91 ESDGSISATDSTITNL
-106 TTQSHTSQSLT
+106 TTTTHTSQSLT

-128 SDLSTQSHN
+128 TDLSTQSHN
-137 TQTLTAKGV
+137 TQQLTAKGV

-201 GDYKCLWKN
+201 GDYRCLWKN

-220 FSAGDFVVCQTFN
+220 FNAGDLVVCQTFN

-247 GNSDGWNYITLS
+247 GSSDGWNYITLS
-259 KTDKDPASVSEPLK
+259 KTDKDPASVSEPMK

-280 GNRTDSTRQAAIIIS
+280 GNRTDTTRQAAIIIS

-360 ASGTPYIS
+360 ASGTPYIG
-368 ASSGNWMIWD
+368 SGGTWMIWD
-378 KDQSKYKDSGI
+378 KASNTYKDSKIPARGQ
-389 SAAGRDGRDG
+389 DGRDG

-419 AQGSK
+419 AQGGK

-450 NVWWIGNTNTQVV
+450 NVWWIGNTNTNVP
-463 AKGQDGR
+463 ARGQDGR
-470 DLDPTPYYKLYDRG
+470 DLDPTPYYKLYDKG
-484 GSVAVVDTNSRIN
+484 GSVAVVDTNKRIN
-497 ISIDLGLIEVVGSSA
+497 LNIDLGLIEVVGQSA
-512 SSVSSNNTPANMIQY
+512 SSVSSDNTPANKIQY
-527 TGGLIAI
+527 SGGLIGI
-534 NREGRFKHSQTLP
+534 NREGLFKHTQTLP

-581 VTDNIK
+581 VTDQIK

-598 NVSGRIGTVEN
+598 NVTGRIGTVEN

-667 DNLKQTTTRD
+667 DNLRNTTTQD

-727 DIDGYFYYRSIET
+727 DKDGYFYYRSVESELLT
-740 EQLEAG
+740 AG
-746 KKYTLQLKSDGRI
+746 KKYTLQLKSDGHLSSGHSG
-759 AREHKEGQGTKSFT
+759 ETDKSFT

-783 LFTSSNMVSDCVW
+783 LFTSANSVGDCVW
-796 TFTCPTTDKYQLRL
+796 TFTCPTTDHYQLRL

-822 KFWDIKVEEGN
+822 KFWDIKIEEGN
-833 TVTGWSPSSSDLYN
+833 IATGWSPSSSDIYN

-855 FDFIENF
+855 FDFVQNF

-869 QSISYNHSSDTLT
+869 QSITYNHSSDTLT
-882 MSYNVSKA
+882 MSYDISKA

-896 IDYTVLFDSNSVSL
+896 IDYTVLFDSNSSTI
-910 PNGQYLVRFT
+910 PNGLYLIRFT

-926 DVRLFVEIDNKAG
+926 DVRLLVEIDNKNS

-957 VGRVVEVKDNYLRI
+957 VSRILEVKDNYLRI
-971 YFESAHQAGQDTTS
+971 YFESAHQAGQDTTR
-985 NWSISLTGLKVTR
+985 NWSISLTGLKVVR
-998 ISSTESYLS
+998 INSTESYLKQS
-1007 QKANSIEAKVRNGD
+1007 ADLIEARVRDGN
-1021 ITLDAKR
+1021 IILDAKR

-1050 IESQEGLFSVSDDG
+1050 IESQGGLFSVSDDG

-1085 HGLSSRVDETVLKEG
+1085 HGLSSRVDETVLKDG
-1100 IFQSVKL
+1100 IFQSVSL
-1107 SPYSRDTNLEIISN
+1107 SPYSRDTNLDIISN
-1121 SQEAI
+1121 SQEAV

-1149 RALTRRY
+1149 RNLTRRY
-1156 KGGNYTLDTYVK
+1156 KAGNHTLDTYVK
-1168 NVIVTGANDLENQ
+1168 NVIVTGASDLENQ
-1181 VIGNQITYLQL
+1181 IQGNQITYLQL

-1205 NPTSAERVKYI
+1205 NPTSAERVLYI
-1216 NKYHQTAENLQAGQ
+1216 NKYHSTPENLQAGQ

-1235 KRSSGRLVISV
+1235 KRSSGRLEISV
-1246 GDDPRKKIS
+1246 DTDPRKNIS

-1268 SVLFT
+1268 SATFP

>member
-15 GSVGSGVGGG
+15 GSGGSGAGGG
-25 LGGSLNS
+25 IGGSQNS
-32 ILEPHLLWGQVYD
+32 TLEPHLLWGQVYD
-45 GRHDISGDLRGVG
+45 GRHDISGDLLGVG
-58 NIESDGNVSAKSI
+58 NIESDGSISAKAI
-71 NSQVGKIDSVTG
+71 NTQTGKIDSVTG

-91 IGGSISATDSTITNL
+91 IGGSISATDSNITNL

-117 TTNLSSDTGTI
+117 TTNLNSDTGTI
-128 SDLSTQSHN
+128 TDLSTQTHN
-137 TQTLTAKGV
+137 TQQLTAKGV
-146 DTERLTGKDIV
+146 YTERLTGKDLV

-163 NKAAHFFSLSVDE
+163 NKAAHFFSLSIDE
-176 IKATQGQIIVT
+176 VRSVGGQLILT
-187 PASAIIEKVEVLAS
+187 PASAKLDKVEVQGNGNL
-201 GDYKCLWKN
+201 KCSWKN
-210 TDNQTTTTQT
+210 SDGNKKVVNQ
-220 FSAGDFVVCQTFN
+220 FLANDLVVCQTFN
-233 TGQSRYYWRLCTEA
+233 LETGSTYYWRKCNEA
-247 GNSDGWNYITLS
+247 GTDGDYNYIILS
-259 KTDKDPASVSEPLK
+259 NTDKDSKSNSNPSV
-273 GDNIVQL
+273 GDEIVQL
-280 GNRTDSTRQAAIIIS
+280 GNLTDTSRQSAIIIS
-295 AYNTGYLDKTVVAP
+295 AYNSTYLDPTIKAP
-309 SIVQYQGINDYNLET
+309 SIVQYSGISSYQLEPY
-324 HRLNV
+324 RQNV
-329 ISVGKN
+329 LSKSGNK
-335 IFSGEFRVDNGKT
+335 FQGEFKVETGKT
-348 LESYIAD
+348 LEQYIAE

-360 ASGTPYIS
+360 ASGTPYIG
-368 ASSGNWMIWD
+368 SGGTWMIWD

-389 SAAGRDGRDG
+389 SAAGRDGQDG
-399 TTPQIKNGTWWIGGT
+399 STPIIKNG
-414 DTRIP
+414 
-419 AQGSK
+419 
-424 GEKGEKGDK
+424 
-433 GDQGL
+433 
-438 KGDAGVT
+438 
-445 PRIVD
+445 
-450 NVWWIGNTNTQVV
+450 VWWIGNTNTGISAVGK
-463 AKGQDGR
+463 KGDKGDRGEKGERGSDGLSPRIVEGVWWVGNQNLGISAQGERGRDGR

-484 GSVAVVDTNSRIN
+484 GSVAVVDTNNRLSLNIN
-497 ISIDLGLIEVVGSSA
+497 LGLIEVVGSSA
-512 SSVSSNNTPANMIQY
+512 SSVSSDNTPANKIQY
-527 TGGLIAI
+527 NGGLIAI
-534 NREGRFKHSQTLP
+534 NREGLFKHSQTLP
-547 YTGQT
+547 YTGHT

-581 VTDNIK
+581 VTDTLK

-598 NVSGRIGTVEN
+598 NVTGRVGNVEN

-625 QNNKTGL
+625 QNNKTNL

-667 DNLKQTTTRD
+667 DNLQKTTTRD

-696 ETVRDFSV
+696 EAVRDFSV

-718 STPLLHTSK
+718 PTPLLHTSK
-727 DIDGYFYYRSIET
+727 EKDGYIYYRGVTSEL
-740 EQLEAG
+740 LEAG
-746 KKYTLQLKSDGRI
+746 KKYTLQLKSDGVL
-759 AREHKEGQGTKSFT
+759 ARGHERQGDKSFT

-796 TFTCPTTDKYQLRL
+796 TFTCPTTDHYQLRL

-833 TVTGWSPSSSDLYN
+833 IATGWSPSSSDIYN

-855 FDFIENF
+855 FDFVQNF

-869 QSISYNHSSDTLT
+869 QSISYNHSTDTVT
-882 MSYNVSKA
+882 MTYNVSKA

-896 IDYTVLFDSNSVSL
+896 IDYTVLFDSNSYAI
-910 PNGQYLVRFT
+910 PNGLYLVRFT

-926 DVRLFVEIDNKAG
+926 DVRLKVEIDNKESI
-939 TQTPIDY
+939 QTPIDY

-957 VGRVVEVKDNYLRI
+957 VSRVVEVKDNYLRI
-971 YFESAHQAGQDTTS
+971 YFESAHQAGQDTTRD
-985 NWSISLTGLKVTR
+985 WSIALTGLKVVR
-998 ISSTESYLS
+998 INSTESYLKQS
-1007 QKANSIEAKVRNGD
+1007 ADKIEAKVLNGD
-1021 ITLDAKR
+1021 IILDAKR

-1050 IESQEGLFSVSDDG
+1050 IESQGGLFSVSDDG

-1085 HGLSSRVDETVLKEG
+1085 HGLSTRVDETVLKDG
-1100 IFQSVKL
+1100 IFQSVSI
-1107 SPYSRDTNLEIISN
+1107 SPYSRDTNINIVSN
-1121 SQEAI
+1121 SQEAVSI
-1126 SIASVSNNLEA
+1126 SSVSNNLDS
-1137 AISITDGAVYGL
+1137 AITITDGAVYGL
-1149 RALTRRY
+1149 RALTRLY

-1168 NVIVTGANDLENQ
+1168 NVIVTGASDLENQ
-1181 VIGNQITYLQL
+1181 VLGNQGTNLQL
-1192 PDNDLLTKGMLGP
+1192 PDNDQLTKGMLSP

-1246 GDDPRKKIS
+1246 DEDTHKKVS

-1273 VNWVGIIKVLYDGQN
+1273 VGWVGIIKVLYDGQN
-1288 WNLYVD
+1288 WNLFVD

>member
-10 KKESA
+10 KKESV
-15 GSVGSGVGGG
+15 GSGGSGVGGG
-25 LGGSLNS
+25 LGGSQNS
-32 ILEPHLLWGQVYD
+32 TLEPHLLWGQVYD
-45 GRHDISGDLRGVG
+45 GRHDISGDLLGVG
-58 NIESDGNVSAKSI
+58 NIESDGSISAKSI
-71 NSQVGKIDSVTG
+71 NTQTGKLDSVTG

-106 TTQSHTSQSLT
+106 TTTNHTSQSLT
-117 TTNLSSDTGTI
+117 TTNLYSDTGTI
-128 SDLSTQSHN
+128 TDLSTQTHN
-137 TQTLTAKGV
+137 TQQLTAKGV

-163 NKAAHFFSLSVDE
+163 LKAAHFFSLSIDE

-187 PASAIIEKVEVLAS
+187 PASSVIEKVEVLAS
-201 GDYKCLWKN
+201 GDYKCWWKN

-220 FSAGDFVVCQTFN
+220 FNAGDFVVCQTFN

-247 GNSDGWNYITLS
+247 GSSDGWNYITLS
-259 KTDKDPASVSEPLK
+259 KTDKDPASVSEPMK

-280 GNRTDSTRQAAIIIS
+280 GNRTDPTRQAAIIIS

-355 RIKLT
+355 RVRLSQ
-360 ASGTPYIS
+360 SGTPYIG
-368 ASSGNWMIWD
+368 SSGNWMIFD
-378 KDQSKYKDSGI
+378 KDQNKYKDSGI
-389 SAAGRDGRDG
+389 SAAGRDGQDG
-399 TTPQIKNGTWWIGGT
+399 NTPFIKSGVWWVGNTNTGISAVG
-414 DTRIP
+414 
-419 AQGSK
+419 Q
-424 GEKGEKGDK
+424 KGDK
-433 GDQGL
+433 GD
-438 KGDAGVT
+438 KGDRGEKGERGSDGLS
-445 PRIVD
+445 PRIVE
-450 NVWWIGNTNTQVV
+450 NFWWVGNTNTNVP
-463 AKGQDGR
+463 ARGQDGR

-484 GSVAVVDTNSRIN
+484 GSVAVVDTIN
-497 ISIDLGLIEVVGSSA
+497 RLNLNIDLGLIEVLGQSA
-512 SSVSSNNTPANMIQY
+512 SSVSSDKTSANKIQY
-527 TGGLIAI
+527 NGGLIAI

-581 VTDNIK
+581 VTDQIK

-598 NVSGRIGTVEN
+598 NVTGRIGTVEN

-625 QNNKTGL
+625 QTNKTNL

-667 DNLKQTTTRD
+667 DNLKNTTTRD

-718 STPLLHTSK
+718 PTPLLHTSK
-727 DIDGYFYYRSIET
+727 DKDGYFYYRGVTSEL
-740 EQLEAG
+740 LEAG
-746 KKYTLQLKSDGRI
+746 KKYTLQLKSDGVL
-759 AREHKEGQGTKSFT
+759 ARGHEKQGDKSFT

-783 LFTSSNMVSDCVW
+783 LFTSENAEGDCVW
-796 TFTCPTTDKYQLRL
+796 TFTCPTTDHYILRL

-822 KFWDIKVEEGN
+822 KFWDIKLEEGN
-833 TVTGWSPSSSDLYN
+833 IVSGWSPSSSDLYN
-847 YYSRNRVG
+847 YYSINRVG
-855 FDFIENF
+855 FDFVQNF

-869 QSISYNHSSDTLT
+869 QSITYNHSTDTVT
-882 MSYNVSKA
+882 MSYNVSRA

-896 IDYTVLFDSNSVSL
+896 IDYTVLFDSNSENL
-910 PNGQYLVRFT
+910 PNGLYLVRFT

-926 DVRLFVEIDNKAG
+926 DVRILVEIDNKESI
-939 TQTPIDY
+939 QTPIDY

-957 VGRVVEVKDNYLRI
+957 VSRVVEVKDNYLRI
-971 YFESAHQAGQDTTS
+971 YFESAHQAGQDTTRD
-985 NWSISLTGLKVTR
+985 WSVSLTGLKVVR
-998 ISSTESYLS
+998 INSTESYLKQS
-1007 QKANSIEAKVRNGD
+1007 ADKIEAKVRDGN
-1021 ITLDAKR
+1021 IILDAKK
-1028 VKVRNGNTETALFEN
+1028 VKIKNGNTETALFEN
-1043 GKIKTRY
+1043 GKIKTSY
-1050 IESQEGLFSVSDDG
+1050 IESQKGLFSINEDG
-1064 FYYRGTVKDVEN
+1064 FYYRGTVKDVDN

-1085 HGLSSRVDETVLKEG
+1085 HGLTTRVDETIKKEG
-1100 IFQSVKL
+1100 IYSKVAI
-1107 SPYSRDTNLEIISN
+1107 SPYSRDINLEIVSN
-1121 SQEAI
+1121 SQTAI
-1126 SIASVSNNLEA
+1126 SISSPSHDPLHNTVALSV
-1137 AISITDGAVYGL
+1137 TDGCVAGL
-1149 RALTRRY
+1149 RYATTY
-1156 KGGNYTLDTYVK
+1156 VSSGTTYLDTYVQ
-1168 NVIVTGANDLENQ
+1168 NIIVNGETASPPQMTKEGA
-1181 VIGNQITYLQL
+1181 GNTVLVL
-1192 PDNDLLTKGMLGP
+1192 PDDDSLSKGELQGDFT
-1205 NPTSAERVKYI
+1205 TSDKIAWQK
-1216 NKYHQTAENLQAGQ
+1216 KHGLPPQTLQTGQ
-1230 EYIIY
+1230 EYRIY
-1235 KRSSGRLVISV
+1235 KRSKGTIKVVSNSNYPILYYTSNGIIQGDLVLPANYIGV
-1246 GDDPRKKIS
+1246 L
-1255 IVKYNQGNVEVVK
+1255 
-1268 SVLFT
+1268 SVLF
-1273 VNWVGIIKVLYDGQN
+1273 DGN
-1288 WNLYVD
+1288 YWNIY
-1294 STNY
+1294 TNKY

>member
-15 GSVGSGVGGG
+15 GSGGSGVGGG
-25 LGGSLNS
+25 IGGSQNS
-32 ILEPHLLWGQVYD
+32 TLEPHLLWGQVYD
-45 GRHDISGDLRGVG
+45 GRHDISGDLLGVG
-58 NIESDGNVSAKSI
+58 NIESDGNISAKGI
-71 NSQVGKIDSVTG
+71 NTQSGKIDSVTG

-91 IGGSISATDSTITNL
+91 IGGSISATDSNITNL

-117 TTNLSSDTGTI
+117 TTNLNSDTGTI
-128 SDLSTQSHN
+128 TDLSTQTHN
-137 TQTLTAKGV
+137 TQQLTAKGV
-146 DTERLTGKDIV
+146 ETERLTGKDIV

-201 GDYKCLWKN
+201 GDYKCWWKN

-220 FSAGDFVVCQTFN
+220 FNAGDFVVCQTFN

-247 GNSDGWNYITLS
+247 GGSDGWNYITLS
-259 KTDKDPASVSEPLK
+259 KTDKDPASVSEPMK

-280 GNRTDSTRQAAIIIS
+280 GNRTDTTRQAAIIIS

-360 ASGTPYIS
+360 ASGTPYIG
-368 ASSGNWMIWD
+368 SGGTWMIWD
-378 KDQSKYKDSGI
+378 KASNTYKDSKIPARGQ
-389 SAAGRDGRDG
+389 DGRDG

-450 NVWWIGNTNTQVV
+450 NVWWIGNTNTQVP
-463 AKGQDGR
+463 ARGQDGR

-484 GSVAVVDTNSRIN
+484 GSVAVVDTNNRLSLN
-497 ISIDLGLIEVVGSSA
+497 IDLGLIKVEGQSA
-512 SSVSSNNTPANMIQY
+512 SSVSSVSSDNTPANKIQY
-527 TGGLIAI
+527 NGGLIGI
-534 NREGRFKHSQTLP
+534 NREGRFKHSQELP

-552 TFTFNLLSGDK
+552 TYTFNLLSGDK

-598 NVSGRIGTVEN
+598 NVTGRIGTVEN

-625 QNNKTGL
+625 QNNKTNL
-632 DTVTGKIRQAESSI
+632 DTVTGKIRLAESSI
-646 SSLTQKAG
+646 SSLTQKAS

-667 DNLKQTTTRD
+667 DNLQKTTTRD

-687 TESKVSRVE
+687 TDSKVSRVE

-718 STPLLHTSK
+718 PTPLLHTSK
-727 DIDGYFYYRSIET
+727 DKDGYFYYRGVTSEL
-740 EQLEAG
+740 LEAG
-746 KKYTLQLKSDGRI
+746 KKYTLQLKSDGVL
-759 AREHKEGQGTKSFT
+759 ARGHERQGNKSFT

-783 LFTSSNMVSDCVW
+783 LFTSSNMESNCVW
-796 TFTCPTTDKYQLRL
+796 TFTCPTTDHYQLRL

-833 TVTGWSPSSSDLYN
+833 IATGWSPSSSDLYN

-855 FDFIENF
+855 FDFVQNF

-869 QSISYNHSSDTLT
+869 QSISYNHSTDTIT
-882 MSYNVSKA
+882 MTYNVSKA

-896 IDYTVLFDSNSVSL
+896 IDYTVLFDSNSVNL
-910 PNGQYLVRFT
+910 PNGLYMVRFT

-926 DVRLFVEIDNKAG
+926 DVRLLVEINNKAG

-957 VGRVVEVKDNYLRI
+957 VSRVVEVKDNYLRI

-985 NWSISLTGLKVTR
+985 NWSINLTGLKVVR
-998 ISSTESYLS
+998 INSTESYLKQS
-1007 QKANSIEAKVRNGD
+1007 ADKIEAKVLNGD
-1021 ITLDAKR
+1021 IILDAKR

-1050 IESQEGLFSVSDDG
+1050 IESPTGIYKVGEDG
-1064 FYYRGTVKDVEN
+1064 FYYQGTVKDVDN
-1076 ETVETKIHN
+1076 ETVETKIHS
-1085 HGLSSRVDETVLKEG
+1085 HGLTTRVDETIKKEG
-1100 IFQSVKL
+1100 IYSKVAI
-1107 SPYSRDTNLEIISN
+1107 SPYSRDINLEIVSN
-1121 SQEAI
+1121 SQTAI
-1126 SIASVSNNLEA
+1126 SISSPSHDPLHNTVALSV
-1137 AISITDGAVYGL
+1137 TDGCVAGM
-1149 RALTRRY
+1149 RY
-1156 KGGNYTLDTYVK
+1156 ATTYVSSGTTYLDTYVQ
-1168 NVIVTGANDLENQ
+1168 NIIVNGETASPPQMTKEGA
-1181 VIGNQITYLQL
+1181 GNTVLIL
-1192 PDNDLLTKGMLGP
+1192 PDDDSLSKGELQGDFT
-1205 NPTSAERVKYI
+1205 TSDKIAWQK
-1216 NKYHQTAENLQAGQ
+1216 KHGLPPQTLQTGQ
-1230 EYIIY
+1230 EYRIY
-1235 KRSSGRLVISV
+1235 KRSKGAIKVVSNSNYPILYYTSNGIIQGDLVLPANYIGV
-1246 GDDPRKKIS
+1246 L
-1255 IVKYNQGNVEVVK
+1255 
-1268 SVLFT
+1268 SVLF
-1273 VNWVGIIKVLYDGQN
+1273 DGN
-1288 WNLYVD
+1288 YWNIY
-1294 STNY
+1294 TNKY

>member
-15 GSVGSGVGGG
+15 GSGGSGAGGG
-25 LGGSLNS
+25 IGGSQNS
-32 ILEPHLLWGQVYD
+32 TLEPHLLWGQVYD
-45 GRHDISGDLRGVG
+45 GRHDISGDLVGVG
-58 NIESDGNVSAKSI
+58 NIESDGSISAKSI
-71 NSQVGKIDSVTG
+71 NTQAGKIDSVTG

-106 TTQSHTSQSLT
+106 TTTAHTSQSLT
-117 TTNLSSDTGTI
+117 TTNLNSDTGTI
-128 SDLSTQSHN
+128 TDLSTQSHN
-137 TQTLTAKGV
+137 TQQLTAKGV

-201 GDYKCLWKN
+201 GDYKCWWKN

-220 FSAGDFVVCQTFN
+220 FNAGDFVVCQTFN

-247 GNSDGWNYITLS
+247 GGSDGWNYITLS
-259 KTDKDPASVSEPLK
+259 KTDKDPASVSEPMK

-280 GNRTDSTRQAAIIIS
+280 GNRSDTTRQAAIIIS

-360 ASGTPYIS
+360 ACGTPYIG
-368 ASSGNWMIWD
+368 SGGTWMIWD
-378 KDQSKYKDSGI
+378 KASNTYKDS
-389 SAAGRDGRDG
+389 
-399 TTPQIKNGTWWIGGT
+399 K
-414 DTRIP
+414 IP
-419 AQGSK
+419 A
-424 GEKGEKGDK
+424 
-433 GDQGL
+433 
-438 KGDAGVT
+438 
-445 PRIVD
+445 R
-450 NVWWIGNTNTQVV
+450 
-463 AKGQDGR
+463 GQDGR
-470 DLDPTPYYKLYDRG
+470 DLDPTSYYKLYDRG
-484 GSVAVVDTNSRIN
+484 GSVAVVDTNNRLSLN
-497 ISIDLGLIEVVGSSA
+497 IDLGLIEVVGQSA
-512 SSVSSNNTPANMIQY
+512 SSVSSDNTPANKIQY
-527 TGGLIAI
+527 SGGLIGI
-534 NREGRFKHSQTLP
+534 NREGLFKHTQTLP

-581 VTDNIK
+581 VTDQIK

-598 NVSGRIGTVEN
+598 NVTGRIGTVEN
-609 KVTQLTQT
+609 KITQLTQT

-625 QNNKTGL
+625 QTNKTNL

-667 DNLKQTTTRD
+667 DNLQKTTTRD

-696 ETVRDFSV
+696 DTLTNFSV

-718 STPLLHTSK
+718 PTPLLHTSK
-727 DIDGYFYYRSIET
+727 DIDGYFYYRGVTSEL
-740 EQLEAG
+740 LEAG
-746 KKYTLQLKSDGRI
+746 KKYTLQLKSDGVL
-759 AREHKEGQGTKSFT
+759 ARGHERQGDKSFT

-783 LFTSSNMVSDCVW
+783 LFTSSNMESNCVW
-796 TFTCPTTDKYQLRL
+796 TFTCPTTDHYILRL

-822 KFWDIKVEEGN
+822 KFWDIKVEEG
-833 TVTGWSPSSSDLYN
+833 TIATGWSPSSSDLYN

-855 FDFIENF
+855 FDFVQNF

-869 QSISYNHSSDTLT
+869 QSISYNHSTDTIT
-882 MSYNVSKA
+882 MSYNVSRA

-957 VGRVVEVKDNYLRI
+957 VSRVVEVKDNYLRI
-971 YFESAHQAGQDTTS
+971 YFESAHQAGQDTTRD
-985 NWSISLTGLKVTR
+985 WSIALTGLKVVR
-998 ISSTESYLS
+998 INSTESYLKQS
-1007 QKANSIEAKVRNGD
+1007 ADKIEAKVLNGD
-1021 ITLDAKR
+1021 IILDAKK
-1028 VKVRNGNTETALFEN
+1028 VKIKNGNTETALFEN

-1050 IESQEGLFSVSDDG
+1050 IESQGGLFSVSDDG

-1085 HGLSSRVDETVLKEG
+1085 HGLSTRVDETVLKEG

-1107 SPYSRDTNLEIISN
+1107 SPYSRDTNLDIISN
-1121 SQEAI
+1121 SQEAVSI
-1126 SIASVSNNLEA
+1126 SSVSNNLEA

-1149 RALTRRY
+1149 RNLTRRY

-1181 VIGNQITYLQL
+1181 IQGNLGTNLQL

-1216 NKYHQTAENLQAGQ
+1216 NKYHQTPENLQAGQ

-1246 GDDPRKKIS
+1246 DDDPHKKIS
-1255 IVKYNQGNVEVVK
+1255 IVKYNQGNVEIVK

-1273 VNWVGIIKVLYDGQN
+1273 VNWIGIIKVLYDGQN

>member
-10 KKESA
+10 KKESI
-15 GSVGSGVGGG
+15 GSGGSGVGGG
-25 LGGSLNS
+25 LGGSQNS
-32 ILEPHLLWGQVYD
+32 TPEPHLLWGQVYD
-45 GRHDISGDLRGVG
+45 GRHDISGDLREVG

-71 NSQVGKIDSVTG
+71 NTQIGKIDSVTG

-91 IGGSISATDSTITNL
+91 IGGSVSATDSTITNL
-106 TTQSHTSQSLT
+106 TTTTHTSQALT
-117 TTNLSSDTGTI
+117 TTNLNSDTGTI
-128 SDLSTQSHN
+128 TDLSTQSHN
-137 TQTLTAKGV
+137 TQQLTAKGV
-146 DTERLTGKDIV
+146 NTDRLTGKDIV

-163 NKAAHFFSLSVDE
+163 NKAAHFFSLSIDE

-187 PASAIIEKVEVLAS
+187 PASAIIEKVEVLAN

-220 FSAGDFVVCQTFN
+220 FSTGDLVVCQTFN
-233 TGQSRYYWRLCTEA
+233 TGQSRYYWRICTEA
-247 GNSDGWNYITLS
+247 GSSDGWNYITLS
-259 KTDKDPASVSEPLK
+259 KTDKDPASVSEPMK

-280 GNRTDSTRQAAIIIS
+280 GSRTDTTRQAAIIIS

-360 ASGTPYIS
+360 ASGTPYINGS
-368 ASSGNWMIWD
+368 TGNWMIWD
-378 KDQSKYKDSGI
+378 KDQNKYKDSGI
-389 SAAGRDGRDG
+389 SAAGRDGQDG
-399 TTPQIKNGTWWIGGT
+399 QTPRIVDNFWWVGGT
-414 DTRIP
+414 NTGIS
-419 AQGSK
+419 AVGQ
-424 GEKGEKGDK
+424 KGDK
-433 GDQGL
+433 GDRGEKGERGSDGL
-438 KGDAGVT
+438 I

-450 NVWWIGNTNTQVV
+450 NVWWVGSTNTGISAQ
-463 AKGQDGR
+463 GERGRDGR
-470 DLDPTPYYKLYDRG
+470 DLDPTLYYKLYDRG
-484 GSVAVVDTNSRIN
+484 GSVAVVDTIN
-497 ISIDLGLIEVVGSSA
+497 RLNLNIDLGLIEVLGQSA
-512 SSVSSNNTPANMIQY
+512 SSVSSDKTSANLIQY
-527 TGGLIAI
+527 YGGLIAI

-581 VTDNIK
+581 VTDQIK

-598 NVSGRIGTVEN
+598 NVTGRIGTVEN

-632 DTVTGKIRQAESSI
+632 DSVTGKIRQAESSI

-667 DNLKQTTTRD
+667 DNLKKTTTRD

-718 STPLLHTSK
+718 PTPLLHTSK
-727 DIDGYFYYRSIET
+727 DKDGYFYYRGVTT
-740 EQLEAG
+740 ELLAG
-746 KKYTLQLKSDGRI
+746 KRYTLQIKSDGVL
-759 AREHKEGQGTKSFT
+759 ARGHEKQGDKSFT

-783 LFTSSNMVSDCVW
+783 LFTSENAESECVW
-796 TFTCPTTDKYQLRL
+796 TFTCPTTDKYILRL

-833 TVTGWSPSSSDLYN
+833 IATGWSPSSSDLYN

-855 FDFIENF
+855 FDFVQNF

-869 QSISYNHSSDTLT
+869 QSISYNHSTDTVT
-882 MSYNVSKA
+882 MTYNVSKA

-896 IDYTVLFDSNSVSL
+896 IDYTVLFDSNSYAI

-926 DVRLFVEIDNKAG
+926 DVRLLVEIDNKESI
-939 TQTPIDY
+939 QTPIDY

-957 VGRVVEVKDNYLRI
+957 VSRVVEVKDNYLRI
-971 YFESAHQAGQDTTS
+971 YFESSYQAGQDTTRD
-985 NWSISLTGLKVTR
+985 WSIALTGLKVVR
-998 ISSTESYLS
+998 VNSTESYLKQS
-1007 QKANSIEAKVRNGD
+1007 TDKIEAKVLNGD
-1021 ITLDAKR
+1021 IILDAKR
-1028 VKVRNGNTETALFEN
+1028 VKVKNGDTETALFEN

-1050 IESQEGLFSVSDDG
+1050 IESQGGLFSVSDDG

-1085 HGLSSRVDETVLKEG
+1085 HG
-1100 IFQSVKL
+1100 
-1107 SPYSRDTNLEIISN
+1107 
-1121 SQEAI
+1121 
-1126 SIASVSNNLEA
+1126 
-1137 AISITDGAVYGL
+1137 
-1149 RALTRRY
+1149 
-1156 KGGNYTLDTYVK
+1156 
-1168 NVIVTGANDLENQ
+1168 
-1181 VIGNQITYLQL
+1181 
-1192 PDNDLLTKGMLGP
+1192 
-1205 NPTSAERVKYI
+1205 
-1216 NKYHQTAENLQAGQ
+1216 
-1230 EYIIY
+1230 
-1235 KRSSGRLVISV
+1235 
-1246 GDDPRKKIS
+1246 
-1255 IVKYNQGNVEVVK
+1255 
-1268 SVLFT
+1268 
-1273 VNWVGIIKVLYDGQN
+1273 
-1288 WNLYVD
+1288 
-1294 STNY
+1294 

>member
-15 GSVGSGVGGG
+15 GSGGSGAGG
-25 LGGSLNS
+25 LGGGQISTP
-32 ILEPHLLWGQVYD
+32 EPHLLWGQVYD
-45 GRHDISGDLRGVG
+45 GRHDISGDLLGVG
-58 NIESDGNVSAKSI
+58 NIESDGSISAKAI
-71 NSQVGKIDSVTG
+71 NTQAGKIDSVTG

-91 IGGSISATDSTITNL
+91 IGGSVNATDSTITNL
-106 TTQSHTSQSLT
+106 TTTSHTSQSLT
-117 TTNLSSDTGTI
+117 TTNLNSDTGTI
-128 SDLSTQSHN
+128 TDLSTQSHN
-137 TQTLTAKGV
+137 TQQLTAKGV

-201 GDYKCLWKN
+201 GDYRCLWKN

-220 FSAGDFVVCQTFN
+220 FSTGDLVVCQTFN

-247 GNSDGWNYITLS
+247 GSSDGWNYITLS
-259 KTDKDPASVSEPLK
+259 KTDKDPASVSEPMK

-280 GNRTDSTRQAAIIIS
+280 GNRTDTTRQAAIIIS
-295 AYNTGYLDKTVVAP
+295 AYNTGYLDKTVIAP

-360 ASGTPYIS
+360 ASGTPYIGN
-368 ASSGNWMIWD
+368 SGTWMIWD
-378 KDQSKYKDSGI
+378 KASNTYKDSKIPARGQ
-389 SAAGRDGRDG
+389 DGRDG
-399 TTPQIKNGTWWIGGT
+399 STPQIKNGTWWIGSTNTG
-414 DTRIP
+414 IP

-433 GDQGL
+433 GDQGQ

-450 NVWWIGNTNTQVV
+450 NVWWIGPTNTNVP
-463 AKGQDGR
+463 ARGQDGR
-470 DLDPTPYYKLYDRG
+470 DLDPTPNYKLYDRG
-484 GSVAVVDTNSRIN
+484 GSVAVVNTNNRLN
-497 ISIDLGLIEVVGSSA
+497 LNIDLGLIEVVGQSA
-512 SSVSSNNTPANMIQY
+512 SSISSDNTPANKIQY
-527 TGGLIAI
+527 NGGLIGI
-534 NREGRFKHSQTLP
+534 NREGRFKHSQELP

-581 VTDNIK
+581 VTDQIK

-598 NVSGRIGTVEN
+598 NVSGRVGTVEN

-677 INTLRQTASE
+677 INTLRQTASI

-696 ETVRDFSV
+696 ETVSSFSV

-727 DIDGYFYYRSIET
+727 DKDGYFYYRGVESEL
-740 EQLEAG
+740 LEAG
-746 KKYTLQLKSDGRI
+746 KKYTLQLKSDGVL
-759 AREHKEGQGTKSFT
+759 AREHKGQGNKMFT

-783 LFTSSNMVSDCVW
+783 LFTSANSVGDCVW
-796 TFTCPTTDKYQLRL
+796 TFTCPTTDKYILRL

-833 TVTGWSPSSSDLYN
+833 TVTGWSPSSSDIYN

-855 FDFIENF
+855 FDFVNNF

-869 QSISYNHSSDTLT
+869 QSISYNHSTDTLT
-882 MSYNVSKA
+882 MSYNISKA
-890 GGQLQD
+890 EGQLQD
-896 IDYTVLFDSNSVSL
+896 IDYTVLFDSNSSAI

-926 DVRLFVEIDNKAG
+926 DVRLLVEIDNKNS
-939 TQTPIDY
+939 TQTVIDY
-946 SQPAHIISGSE
+946 SQPAHMISGTE
-957 VGRVVEVKDNYLRI
+957 VSRVIEVKDNYLII
-971 YFESAHQAGQDTTS
+971 YFESAHQAEQDTTRD
-985 NWSISLTGLKVTR
+985 WSVSLTGLKVVR
-998 ISSTESYLS
+998 INSTESFLKQS
-1007 QKANSIEAKVRNGD
+1007 ADKIVAKVLNGD
-1021 ITLDAKR
+1021 IILDAKR

-1050 IESQEGLFSVSDDG
+1050 IESQEGLFSINEDG

-1085 HGLSSRVDETVLKEG
+1085 HGLSTRVDETVLKEG

-1107 SPYSRDTNLEIISN
+1107 SPYSRDTNLDIISN

-1149 RALTRRY
+1149 RNLTRRY
-1156 KGGNYTLDTYVK
+1156 KAGNYTLDTYVK
-1168 NVIVTGANDLENQ
+1168 NVIVTGASDLENQ
-1181 VIGNQITYLQL
+1181 IQGSQITYLQL

-1205 NPTSAERVKYI
+1205 NPTSAERVEYI
-1216 NKYHQTAENLQAGQ
+1216 NKYHSTPENLQAGQ

-1235 KRSSGRLVISV
+1235 KRSSGRLEISV
-1246 GDDPRKKIS
+1246 DTDPRKKAS

-1273 VNWVGIIKVLYDGQN
+1273 VNWVGVIKVLYDGQN
-1288 WNLYVD
+1288 WNLFVD

>member
-15 GSVGSGVGGG
+15 GSGGSGVGGG
-25 LGGSLNS
+25 IGGSQNS
-32 ILEPHLLWGQVYD
+32 TLEPHLLWGQVYD
-45 GRHDISGDLRGVG
+45 GRHDISGDLLGVG
-58 NIESDGNVSAKSI
+58 NIESDGNVSAKAI
-71 NSQVGKIDSVTG
+71 YTQAGKIDSVTG

-117 TTNLSSDTGTI
+117 TTNLNSDTGTI
-128 SDLSTQSHN
+128 TDLSTQTHN
-137 TQTLTAKGV
+137 TQQLTAKGV
-146 DTERLTGKDIV
+146 DTERLTGKNLV
-157 VDNLTV
+157 VENLTV
-163 NKAAHFFSLSVDE
+163 NKAAHFYSLSVDE

-201 GDYKCLWKN
+201 GDYRCLWKN
-210 TDNQTTTTQT
+210 TDNLTTTTQT

-247 GNSDGWNYITLS
+247 GSSDGWNYITLS
-259 KTDKDPASVSEPLK
+259 KTDKDPASVSEPMK

-280 GNRTDSTRQAAIIIS
+280 GNRTDPTRQAAIIIS

-360 ASGTPYIS
+360 ASGTPYIG
-368 ASSGNWMIWD
+368 SGGTWMIWD
-378 KDQSKYKDSGI
+378 KASNTYKDSKIPARGQ
-389 SAAGRDGRDG
+389 DGRDG

-450 NVWWIGNTNTQVV
+450 NVWWIGNTNTNVP

-470 DLDPTPYYKLYDRG
+470 DLDPTPNYKLYDRG
-484 GSVAVVDTNSRIN
+484 GSIAVVDTNNRLN
-497 ISIDLGLIEVVGSSA
+497 LNLDLGIIEVVGQSA
-512 SSVSSNNTPANMIQY
+512 SSVSSDNTPANKIQY
-527 TGGLIAI
+527 NGGLIAI

-572 TVLPSTVFS
+572 NVLPSTVFS
-581 VTDNIK
+581 VTDQIK

-598 NVSGRIGTVEN
+598 NVTGRIGTVEN

-625 QNNKTGL
+625 QTNKTNL

-654 SIEQTVAGTRTEL
+654 SIEQTVTGTRTEL
-667 DNLKQTTTRD
+667 DNLQKTTTRD

-718 STPLLHTSK
+718 PTPLLHTSK
-727 DIDGYFYYRSIET
+727 DKDGYFYYRGVTT
-740 EQLEAG
+740 ELLEAG
-746 KKYTLQLKSDGRI
+746 KKYTLQLKSDGVL
-759 AREHKEGQGTKSFT
+759 AREHKRQGDKSFT

-783 LFTSSNMVSDCVW
+783 LFTSSNSVSDCVW
-796 TFTCPTTDKYQLRL
+796 TFTCPTTDHYQLRL

-833 TVTGWSPSSSDLYN
+833 IATGWSPSSSDIYN

-855 FDFIENF
+855 FDFVQNF

-869 QSISYNHSSDTLT
+869 QSISYNHSTDTLT
-882 MSYNVSKA
+882 MSYNISKA

-896 IDYTVLFDSNSVSL
+896 IDYTVLFDSNSSAI

-957 VGRVVEVKDNYLRI
+957 VSRVVEVKDNYLRI

-985 NWSISLTGLKVTR
+985 DWSIALTGLKVVR
-998 ISSTESYLS
+998 INSTESYLKQS
-1007 QKANSIEAKVRNGD
+1007 ADKIEAKVLNGD
-1021 ITLDAKR
+1021 IILDAKR
-1028 VKVRNGNTETALFEN
+1028 VKVKNGNTETALFEN

-1050 IESQEGLFSVSDDG
+1050 IESPTGIYKVGEDG
-1064 FYYRGTVKDVEN
+1064 FYYQGTVKDVDN
-1076 ETVETKIHN
+1076 ETVETKIHS
-1085 HGLSSRVDETVLKEG
+1085 HGLTTRVDETIKKEG
-1100 IFQSVKL
+1100 IYSKVAI
-1107 SPYSRDTNLEIISN
+1107 SPYSRDINLEIVSN
-1121 SQEAI
+1121 SQTAI
-1126 SIASVSNNLEA
+1126 SISSPSHDPLHNTVALSV
-1137 AISITDGAVYGL
+1137 TDGCVAGM
-1149 RALTRRY
+1149 RY
-1156 KGGNYTLDTYVK
+1156 ATTYVSSGTTYLDTYVQ
-1168 NVIVTGANDLENQ
+1168 NIIVNGETASPPQMTKEGA
-1181 VIGNQITYLQL
+1181 GNTVLVL
-1192 PDNDLLTKGMLGP
+1192 PDDDSLSKGELQGDFT
-1205 NPTSAERVKYI
+1205 TSDKIAWQK
-1216 NKYHQTAENLQAGQ
+1216 KHGLPPQTLQTGQ
-1230 EYIIY
+1230 EYRIY
-1235 KRSSGRLVISV
+1235 KRSKGTIKVVSNSNYPILYYTSNGIIQGDLVLPANYIGV
-1246 GDDPRKKIS
+1246 L
-1255 IVKYNQGNVEVVK
+1255 
-1268 SVLFT
+1268 SVLF
-1273 VNWVGIIKVLYDGQN
+1273 DGN
-1288 WNLYVD
+1288 YWNIY
-1294 STNY
+1294 TNKY

>member
-15 GSVGSGVGGG
+15 GSGGSGVGGG
-25 LGGSLNS
+25 IGGGQNS
-32 ILEPHLLWGQVYD
+32 TLEPHLLWGQVYD
-45 GRHDISGDLRGVG
+45 GRHDISGDLLGVG
-58 NIESDGNVSAKSI
+58 NIESDGNVNAKSI
-71 NSQVGKIDSVTG
+71 NTQAGKIDSVTG

-106 TTQSHTSQSLT
+106 TTTSHTSQALT
-117 TTNLSSDTGTI
+117 TTNLNSDTGTI
-128 SDLSTQSHN
+128 TDLSTQSHN
-137 TQTLTAKGV
+137 TQQLTAKGV
-146 DTERLTGKDIV
+146 ETERLTGKDIV

-187 PASAIIEKVEVLAS
+187 PASGVIEKVEVQAS
-201 GDYKCLWKN
+201 GDYKCWWKN
-210 TDNQTTTTQT
+210 TDNLTTTTQT
-220 FSAGDFVVCQTFN
+220 FSAGDLVVCQTFN

-247 GNSDGWNYITLS
+247 GSSDGWNYITLS
-259 KTDKDPASVSEPLK
+259 KTDKDPASVSEPMK

-295 AYNTGYLDKTVVAP
+295 AYNTGYLDKTVIAP

-355 RIKLT
+355 RVRLSQ
-360 ASGTPYIS
+360 SGTPYIG
-368 ASSGNWMIWD
+368 SSGNWMIFD
-378 KDQSKYKDSGI
+378 KDQNKYKDSGI
-389 SAAGRDGRDG
+389 SAAGRDGQDG
-399 TTPQIKNGTWWIGGT
+399 NTPFIKSGVWWVGNTNTGISAVG
-414 DTRIP
+414 
-419 AQGSK
+419 Q
-424 GEKGEKGDK
+424 KGDK
-433 GDQGL
+433 GD
-438 KGDAGVT
+438 KGDRGEKGERGSDGLS
-445 PRIVD
+445 PRIVE
-450 NVWWIGNTNTQVV
+450 NFWWVGNTNTNVP
-463 AKGQDGR
+463 ARGQDGR
-470 DLDPTPYYKLYDRG
+470 DLDPTLYYKLYDRG
-484 GSVAVVDTNSRIN
+484 GSVAVVDTYNRLSLN
-497 ISIDLGLIEVVGSSA
+497 IDLGLIEVVGSSA
-512 SSVSSNNTPANMIQY
+512 SSVASDNTPANKIQY
-527 TGGLIAI
+527 NGGLIAI
-534 NREGRFKHSQTLP
+534 NREGLFKHSQTLP

-563 LVDSYTIPV
+563 LVDSFTIPV

-581 VTDNIK
+581 VTDQIK

-598 NVSGRIGTVEN
+598 NVTGRIGTVEN

-667 DNLKQTTTRD
+667 NNLQNTTTRD

-718 STPLLHTSK
+718 PTSLLHTSK
-727 DIDGYFYYRSIET
+727 DKDGYFYYRGVTSEL
-740 EQLEAG
+740 LEAG
-746 KKYTLQLKSDGRI
+746 KKYTLQLKSDGVL
-759 AREHKEGQGTKSFT
+759 AREHERQGDKSFT

-783 LFTSSNMVSDCVW
+783 LFTSSNSVSDCVW
-796 TFTCPTTDKYQLRL
+796 TFTCPTTDKYNLRL
-810 NSYSDGVKYESI
+810 NSYSDGVVYESI
-822 KFWDIKVEEGN
+822 KFWDIKLEEGN
-833 TVTGWSPSSSDLYN
+833 LATGWSPSSSDLYN

-855 FDFIENF
+855 FDFVQNF

-869 QSISYNHSSDTLT
+869 QSISYNHSTDTLT
-882 MSYNVSKA
+882 MSYNISKA

-896 IDYTVLFDSNSVSL
+896 IDYTVLFDSNSSAI

-946 SQPAHIISGSE
+946 SQPAHIISGTEFSK
-957 VGRVVEVKDNYLRI
+957 VVEVKDNYLRI
-971 YFESAHQAGQDTTS
+971 YFESAHQAGQDTTRD
-985 NWSISLTGLKVTR
+985 WSIALTGLKVTR
-998 ISSTESYLS
+998 INSTESYLKQS
-1007 QKANSIEAKVRNGD
+1007 ADKIEAKVLNGD
-1021 ITLDAKR
+1021 IILDAKR
-1028 VKVRNGNTETALFEN
+1028 VKVRNGNTETALFEG

-1050 IESQEGLFSVSDDG
+1050 IESQGGLFSVSDDG

-1076 ETVETKIHN
+1076 ETVETKIHS
-1085 HGLSSRVDETVLKEG
+1085 HGLTTRVDETIKKEG
-1100 IFQSVKL
+1100 IYSKVAI
-1107 SPYSRDTNLEIISN
+1107 SPYSRDINLEIVSN
-1121 SQEAI
+1121 SQTAI
-1126 SIASVSNNLEA
+1126 SISSPSHDPLHNTVALSV
-1137 AISITDGAVYGL
+1137 TDGCVAGL
-1149 RALTRRY
+1149 RYATTY
-1156 KGGNYTLDTYVK
+1156 VSSGTTYLDTYVQ
-1168 NVIVTGANDLENQ
+1168 NIIVNGETASPPQMTKEGA
-1181 VIGNQITYLQL
+1181 GNTVLVL
-1192 PDNDLLTKGMLGP
+1192 PDDDSLSKGELQGDFT
-1205 NPTSAERVKYI
+1205 TSDKIAWQK
-1216 NKYHQTAENLQAGQ
+1216 KHGLPPQTLQTGQ
-1230 EYIIY
+1230 EYRIY
-1235 KRSSGRLVISV
+1235 KRSKGTIKVVSNSNYPILYYTSNGIIQGDLVLPANYIGV
-1246 GDDPRKKIS
+1246 L
-1255 IVKYNQGNVEVVK
+1255 
-1268 SVLFT
+1268 SVLF
-1273 VNWVGIIKVLYDGQN
+1273 DGN
-1288 WNLYVD
+1288 YWNIY
-1294 STNY
+1294 TNKY

>member
-1 MIDVVSYAK
+1 M
-10 KKESA
+10 
-15 GSVGSGVGGG
+15 
-25 LGGSLNS
+25 
-32 ILEPHLLWGQVYD
+32 
-45 GRHDISGDLRGVG
+45 
-58 NIESDGNVSAKSI
+58 
-71 NSQVGKIDSVTG
+71 
-83 QELRYTTI
+83 
-91 IGGSISATDSTITNL
+91 
-106 TTQSHTSQSLT
+106 
-117 TTNLSSDTGTI
+117 
-128 SDLSTQSHN
+128 
-137 TQTLTAKGV
+137 TAKGV

-163 NKAAHFFSLSVDE
+163 NKAAHFFSLSIDE

-187 PASAIIEKVEVLAS
+187 PASSVIEKVEVLAS
-201 GDYKCLWKN
+201 GDYKCWWKN
-210 TDNQTTTTQT
+210 TDSLTTTTQT

-247 GNSDGWNYITLS
+247 GSSDSWNYITLS
-259 KTDKDPASVSEPLK
+259 KTDKDPSSVSEPMK

-280 GNRTDSTRQAAIIIS
+280 GNRTDPTRQAAIIIS

-360 ASGTPYIS
+360 ASGTPYIG
-368 ASSGNWMIWD
+368 SGGTWMIWD
-378 KDQSKYKDSGI
+378 KASNTYKDSKIPARGQ
-389 SAAGRDGRDG
+389 DGRDG
-399 TTPQIKNGTWWIGGT
+399 STPQIKNGTWWIGGT

-450 NVWWIGNTNTQVV
+450 NVWWIGNTNTNVP

-484 GSVAVVDTNSRIN
+484 GSVAVVDTNNRLN
-497 ISIDLGLIEVVGSSA
+497 LNIDLGLIEVVGQSA
-512 SSVSSNNTPANMIQY
+512 SSVSSDNTPANKIQY
-527 TGGLIAI
+527 NGGLIGI
-534 NREGRFKHSQTLP
+534 NREGRFKHSQELP

-581 VTDNIK
+581 VTDQIK

-598 NVSGRIGTVEN
+598 NVTGRIGTVEN

-667 DNLKQTTTRD
+667 NNLQNTTTRD

-718 STPLLHTSK
+718 PTPLLHTSK
-727 DIDGYFYYRSIET
+727 DKDGYFYYRGVET
-740 EQLEAG
+740 EQLVAG
-746 KKYTLQLKSDGRI
+746 KKYTLQLKSDGHLSSGHSG
-759 AREHKEGQGTKSFT
+759 ETDKSFT

-783 LFTSSNMVSDCVW
+783 LFTSANSVSDCVW
-796 TFTCPTTDKYQLRL
+796 TFTCPTTDHYILRL
-810 NSYSDGVKYESI
+810 NSYSNGVKYESI

-833 TVTGWSPSSSDLYN
+833 IATGWSPSSSDLYN

-855 FDFIENF
+855 FDFVQNF

-869 QSISYNHSSDTLT
+869 QSISYNHSTDTLT
-882 MSYNVSKA
+882 MSYNISKA

-896 IDYTVLFDSNSVSL
+896 IDYTVLFDSNSSAI

-957 VGRVVEVKDNYLRI
+957 VSRVVEVKDNYLRI
-971 YFESAHQAGQDTTS
+971 YFESAHQAGQDTTRD
-985 NWSISLTGLKVTR
+985 WSIALTGLKVVR
-998 ISSTESYLS
+998 INSTESYLKQS
-1007 QKANSIEAKVRNGD
+1007 ADKIEAKVLNGD
-1021 ITLDAKR
+1021 IILDAKR

-1050 IESQEGLFSVSDDG
+1050 IESQGGLFSINDDG
-1064 FYYRGTVKDVEN
+1064 FYYRGTVKDVDN
-1076 ETVETKIHN
+1076 ETVETKIHS
-1085 HGLSSRVDETVLKEG
+1085 HGLTTRVDETIKKEG
-1100 IFQSVKL
+1100 IYSKVAI
-1107 SPYSRDTNLEIISN
+1107 SPYSRDINLDIVSN
-1121 SQEAI
+1121 SQTAI
-1126 SIASVSNNLEA
+1126 SISSPSHDPLHNTVALSV
-1137 AISITDGAVYGL
+1137 TDGCVAGM
-1149 RALTRRY
+1149 RY
-1156 KGGNYTLDTYVK
+1156 ATTYVSSGTTYLDTYVQ
-1168 NVIVTGANDLENQ
+1168 NIIVNGETASPPQMTKEGA
-1181 VIGNQITYLQL
+1181 GNTVLVL
-1192 PDNDLLTKGMLGP
+1192 PDDDSLSKGELQGDFT
-1205 NPTSAERVKYI
+1205 TSDKIAWQK
-1216 NKYHQTAENLQAGQ
+1216 KHGLPPQTLQTGQ
-1230 EYIIY
+1230 EYRIY
-1235 KRSSGRLVISV
+1235 KRSKGTIKVVSNSNYPILYYTSNGIIQGDLVLPANYIGV
-1246 GDDPRKKIS
+1246 L
-1255 IVKYNQGNVEVVK
+1255 
-1268 SVLFT
+1268 SVLF
-1273 VNWVGIIKVLYDGQN
+1273 DGN
-1288 WNLYVD
+1288 YWNIY
-1294 STNY
+1294 TNKY

>member
-10 KKESA
+10 KKSA
-15 GSVGSGVGGG
+15 GSGGSGVGGE
-25 LGGSLNS
+25 LGGSQNS
-32 ILEPHLLWGQVYD
+32 TLEPHLLWGQVYD
-45 GRHDISGDLRGVG
+45 GRHDISGDLLGVG
-58 NIESDGNVSAKSI
+58 NIESDGNVSAKAI
-71 NSQVGKIDSVTG
+71 NTQAGKIDSVTG

-106 TTQSHTSQSLT
+106 TTTSHTSQSLT
-117 TTNLSSDTGTI
+117 TTNLNSDTGTI
-128 SDLSTQSHN
+128 TDLSTQTHN
-137 TQTLTAKGV
+137 TQSLTAKGV

-201 GDYKCLWKN
+201 GDYKCWWKN

-220 FSAGDFVVCQTFN
+220 FNAGDFVVCQTFN

-247 GNSDGWNYITLS
+247 GGSDGWNYITLS
-259 KTDKDPASVSEPLK
+259 KTDKDPASVSEPMK

-280 GNRTDSTRQAAIIIS
+280 GNRTDTTRQAAIIIS

-360 ASGTPYIS
+360 ASGTPYIG
-368 ASSGNWMIWD
+368 SGGTWMIWD
-378 KDQSKYKDSGI
+378 KASNTYKDSKIPARGQ
-389 SAAGRDGRDG
+389 DGRDG
-399 TTPQIKNGTWWIGGT
+399 TTPQIKNGTWWVGGT

-463 AKGQDGR
+463 ARGQDGR

-484 GSVAVVDTNSRIN
+484 GSVAVVDTNNRLSLN
-497 ISIDLGLIEVVGSSA
+497 VDLGLIEVVGSSA
-512 SSVSSNNTPANMIQY
+512 SSVSSDNTPANKIQY
-527 TGGLIAI
+527 NGGLIAI
-534 NREGRFKHSQTLP
+534 NREGLFKHTQTLP

-563 LVDSYTIPV
+563 LVDSFTIPV

-581 VTDNIK
+581 VTDQIK

-598 NVSGRIGTVEN
+598 NVTGRIGTVEN

-625 QNNKTGL
+625 QTNKTNL

-646 SSLTQKAG
+646 SSLTQKAS

-667 DNLKQTTTRD
+667 DNLQKTTTRD

-687 TESKVSRVE
+687 TESKVSKVE

-718 STPLLHTSK
+718 PTPLLHTSK
-727 DIDGYFYYRSIET
+727 DKDGYFYYRGVSSELL
-740 EQLEAG
+740 QAG
-746 KKYTLQLKSDGRI
+746 KKYTLQLKSDGVL
-759 AREHKEGQGTKSFT
+759 ARGHERQGDKSFT

-796 TFTCPTTDKYQLRL
+796 TFTCPTTDHYQLRL
-810 NSYSDGVKYESI
+810 NSYSDGVVYESI
-822 KFWDIKVEEGN
+822 KFWDIKLEEGN
-833 TVTGWSPSSSDLYN
+833 IATGWSPSSSDLYN

-855 FDFIENF
+855 FDFVQNF

-869 QSISYNHSSDTLT
+869 QSISYNHSNDTIT
-882 MSYNVSKA
+882 MTYNVSKV

-896 IDYTVLFDSNSVSL
+896 IDYTVLFDSNSYAI

-926 DVRLFVEIDNKAG
+926 DVRLLVEIDNKESI
-939 TQTPIDY
+939 QTPIDY
-946 SQPAHIISGSE
+946 SQAAHIISGSE
-957 VGRVVEVKDNYLRI
+957 VSRVVEVKDNYLRI
-971 YFESAHQAGQDTTS
+971 YFESAHQAGQDTRD
-985 NWSISLTGLKVTR
+985 WSIALTGLKVVR
-998 ISSTESYLS
+998 INSTESYLKQS
-1007 QKANSIEAKVRNGD
+1007 ADKIEAKVLNGD
-1021 ITLDAKR
+1021 IILDAKK
-1028 VKVRNGNTETALFEN
+1028 VKIKNGNTETALFEN
-1043 GKIKTRY
+1043 GKIKARY
-1050 IESQEGLFSVSDDG
+1050 IESQGGLFSINDDG

-1085 HGLSSRVDETVLKEG
+1085 HGLSTRVDETVQKDG
-1100 IFQSVKL
+1100 IFQSVSI
-1107 SPYSRDTNLEIISN
+1107 SPYSRDTNIDIVSN

-1126 SIASVSNNLEA
+1126 RISSVSNNLEA

-1149 RALTRRY
+1149 RNLTRLY

-1168 NVIVTGANDLENQ
+1168 NVIVTGASDLENQ
-1181 VIGNQITYLQL
+1181 VLGNLGTNLLL
-1192 PDNDLLTKGMLGP
+1192 PDNDLLTKGMLSP

-1246 GDDPRKKIS
+1246 DEDTHKKVS
-1255 IVKYNQGNVEVVK
+1255 IVKYNQGNVEIVK

-1273 VNWVGIIKVLYDGQN
+1273 VGWVGIIKVLYDGQN
-1288 WNLYVD
+1288 WNLFVD

>member
-15 GSVGSGVGGG
+15 GSGGSGAGGG
-25 LGGSLNS
+25 LGGSQNS
-32 ILEPHLLWGQVYD
+32 TLEPHILWGQVYD

-58 NIESDGNVSAKSI
+58 NIESDGSISSKSI
-71 NSQVGKIDSVTG
+71 NTQAGKIDSVTG

-91 IGGSISATDSTITNL
+91 IGGSVSATDSTITNL
-106 TTQSHTSQSLT
+106 TTTSHTSQSLT
-117 TTNLSSDTGTI
+117 TNNLNSDTGTI
-128 SDLSTQSHN
+128 TDLSTQSHN
-137 TQTLTAKGV
+137 TQQLTAKGV
-146 DTERLTGKDIV
+146 NTDRLTGKDIV

-163 NKAAHFFSLSVDE
+163 NKAAHFFSLSIDE

-201 GDYKCLWKN
+201 GDYKCWWKN
-210 TDNQTTTTQT
+210 TDNLTTTTQT
-220 FSAGDFVVCQTFN
+220 FSAGDLVVCQTFN

-247 GNSDGWNYITLS
+247 GSSDGWNFITLS
-259 KTDKDPASVSEPLK
+259 KTDKDPASVSEPMK

-280 GNRTDSTRQAAIIIS
+280 GNRVDDTRRAAIIIS

-335 IFSGEFRVDNGKT
+335 IFSGEFRIDNGKS

-360 ASGTPYIS
+360 ASGTPYIG
-368 ASSGNWMIWD
+368 SGGTWMIWD
-378 KDQSKYKDSGI
+378 KATNTYKDSKIPARGQ
-389 SAAGRDGRDG
+389 DGRDG
-399 TTPQIKNGTWWIGGT
+399 STPQIKNGTWWVAGT

-433 GDQGL
+433 GDQGQ

-450 NVWWIGNTNTQVV
+450 NVWWIGPTNTNVP
-463 AKGQDGR
+463 ARGQDGR

-484 GSVAVVDTNSRIN
+484 GSIAVVDTNNRLSLN
-497 ISIDLGLIEVVGSSA
+497 IDLGLIKVEGQSA
-512 SSVSSNNTPANMIQY
+512 SSISSDNTPANKIQY
-527 TGGLIAI
+527 SGGLIGI
-534 NREGRFKHSQTLP
+534 NREGRFKHSQELP

-572 TVLPSTVFS
+572 TVLPNTVFS
-581 VTDNIK
+581 VTDQIK

-598 NVSGRIGTVEN
+598 NVSGRVGTVEN

-625 QNNKTGL
+625 QNNKTNL

-646 SSLTQKAG
+646 SSLTQKAS

-667 DNLKQTTTRD
+667 DNHRNTTTRD

-727 DIDGYFYYRSIET
+727 DVDGYFYYRSIET

-746 KKYTLQLKSDGRI
+746 KKYTLQLKSDGVL
-759 AREHKEGQGTKSFT
+759 AREHKGQGNKSFT

-783 LFTSSNMVSDCVW
+783 LFTSANSVGDDCVW
-796 TFTCPTTDKYQLRL
+796 TFTCPTTDKYILRL

-822 KFWDIKVEEGN
+822 KFWDIKLEEGN
-833 TVTGWSPSSSDLYN
+833 IATGWSPSSSDIYT

-855 FDFIENF
+855 FDFVQNF

-882 MSYNVSKA
+882 MSYNISKA

-896 IDYTVLFDSNSVSL
+896 IDYTVLFDSNSSTI
-910 PNGQYLVRFT
+910 PNGLYLIRFT

-926 DVRLFVEIDNKAG
+926 DVRLLVEIDNKNS
-939 TQTPIDY
+939 TQTIIDY
-946 SQPAHIISGSE
+946 SQPAHMISGSE
-957 VGRVVEVKDNYLRI
+957 VSRVIEVKDNYLRI

-985 NWSISLTGLKVTR
+985 NWSINLTGLKVTR
-998 ISSTESYLS
+998 ISSTESFLKQS
-1007 QKANSIEAKVRNGD
+1007 ADKIEAKVLNGD
-1021 ITLDAKR
+1021 IILDAKR

-1050 IESQEGLFSVSDDG
+1050 IESQGGLFSVSDDG

-1100 IFQSVKL
+1100 IFQSVSL
-1107 SPYSRDTNLEIISN
+1107 SPYSRDTNLDIISN
-1121 SQEAI
+1121 SEEAI
-1126 SIASVSNNLEA
+1126 SISSVSNNLEA
-1137 AISITDGAVYGL
+1137 AISITDGSVYGL
-1149 RALTRRY
+1149 RNLTRRY
-1156 KGGNYTLDTYVK
+1156 KGGNYVLDTYVK
-1168 NVIVTGANDLENQ
+1168 NVIVTGASDLENQ
-1181 VIGNQITYLQL
+1181 IQGNQITYLQL

-1216 NKYHQTAENLQAGQ
+1216 NKYHSTPENLQAGQ

-1235 KRSSGRLVISV
+1235 KRSSGRLEISV
-1246 GDDPRKKIS
+1246 DTDPRKKAS

-1268 SVLFT
+1268 SATFP
-1273 VNWVGIIKVLYDGQN
+1273 VNWVGIIKILFDGQN

>member
-10 KKESA
+10 KKESV
-15 GSVGSGVGGG
+15 GSGGSGVGGG
-25 LGGSLNS
+25 LGGSQNS
-32 ILEPHLLWGQVYD
+32 TLEPHLLWGQVYD
-45 GRHDISGDLRGVG
+45 GRHDISGDLVGVG
-58 NIESDGNVSAKSI
+58 NIESDGSISAKAI
-71 NSQVGKIDSVTG
+71 NTQTGKIDSVTG

-91 IGGSISATDSTITNL
+91 IGGSVSATDSTITNL
-106 TTQSHTSQSLT
+106 TTTSHTSQSLT
-117 TTNLSSDTGTI
+117 TTNLNSDTGTI
-128 SDLSTQSHN
+128 TDLSTQSHN
-137 TQTLTAKGV
+137 TQQLTAKGV
-146 DTERLTGKDIV
+146 ETERLTGKDIV

-187 PASAIIEKVEVLAS
+187 PASGVIEKVEVLAS
-201 GDYKCLWKN
+201 GDYKCWWKN
-210 TDNQTTTTQT
+210 TDNLTTTTQT
-220 FSAGDFVVCQTFN
+220 FSTGDFVVCQTFN

-247 GNSDGWNYITLS
+247 GSSDGWNYITLS
-259 KTDKDPASVSEPLK
+259 KTDKDPASVSEPMK

-280 GNRTDSTRQAAIIIS
+280 GNRTDPTRQAAIIIS

-360 ASGTPYIS
+360 ASGTPYIG
-368 ASSGNWMIWD
+368 SGGTWMIWD
-378 KDQSKYKDSGI
+378 KASNTYKDSKIPARGQ
-389 SAAGRDGRDG
+389 DGRDG

-433 GDQGL
+433 GEQGL
-438 KGDAGVT
+438 KGDAGIT

-450 NVWWIGNTNTQVV
+450 NVWWIGNTNTNVP
-463 AKGQDGR
+463 ARGQDGR

-484 GSVAVVDTNSRIN
+484 GSVAVVDTNNRLN
-497 ISIDLGLIEVVGSSA
+497 LNLDLGLIEVVGQSA
-512 SSVSSNNTPANMIQY
+512 SSVSSDNTPANKIQY
-527 TGGLIAI
+527 SGGLIGI
-534 NREGRFKHSQTLP
+534 NREGRFKHSQELP

-552 TFTFNLLSGDK
+552 TYTFNLLSGDK

-581 VTDNIK
+581 VTDQIK

-598 NVSGRIGTVEN
+598 NVTGRIGTVEN

-625 QNNKTGL
+625 QTNKTGL
-632 DTVTGKIRQAESSI
+632 DSVTGKIRQAESSI
-646 SSLTQKAG
+646 SSLIQKAG

-718 STPLLHTSK
+718 PTPLLHTSK
-727 DIDGYFYYRSIET
+727 DKDGYFYYRGVTT
-740 EQLEAG
+740 ELLAG
-746 KKYTLQLKSDGRI
+746 KKYTLQIKSDGLL
-759 AREHKEGQGTKSFT
+759 AREHKEGQGNKSFT

-783 LFTSSNMVSDCVW
+783 LFTSENAESDCVW
-796 TFTCPTTDKYQLRL
+796 TFTCPTTDHYTLRL

-822 KFWDIKVEEGN
+822 KFWDIKLEEGN
-833 TVTGWSPSSSDLYN
+833 IVSGWSPSSSDIYN

-855 FDFIENF
+855 FEFLQNF

-869 QSISYNHSSDTLT
+869 QSISYNHSTDTLT
-882 MSYNVSKA
+882 MSYNISKA

-896 IDYTVLFDSNSVSL
+896 IDYTVLFDSNSSAI

-957 VGRVVEVKDNYLRI
+957 VSRVVEVKDNYLRI
-971 YFESAHQAGQDTTS
+971 YFESAHQVGQDTTRD
-985 NWSISLTGLKVTR
+985 WSINLTGLKVVR
-998 ISSTESYLS
+998 INSTESYLKQS
-1007 QKANSIEAKVRNGD
+1007 ADKIEAKVLNGD
-1021 ITLDAKR
+1021 IILDAKK
-1028 VKVRNGNTETALFEN
+1028 VKIKNGNTETALFEN

-1050 IESQEGLFSVSDDG
+1050 IESQGGLFSVSDDG

-1085 HGLSSRVDETVLKEG
+1085 HGLTTRVDETIKKEG
-1100 IFQSVKL
+1100 IYSKVAI
-1107 SPYSRDTNLEIISN
+1107 SPYSRDINLEIVSN
-1121 SQEAI
+1121 SQTAI
-1126 SIASVSNNLEA
+1126 SISSPSHDPLHNTVALSV
-1137 AISITDGAVYGL
+1137 TDGCVAGM
-1149 RALTRRY
+1149 RY
-1156 KGGNYTLDTYVK
+1156 ATTYVSSGTTYLDTYVQ
-1168 NVIVTGANDLENQ
+1168 NIIVNGETASPPQMTKEGA
-1181 VIGNQITYLQL
+1181 GNTVLVL
-1192 PDNDLLTKGMLGP
+1192 PDDDSLSKGELQGDFT
-1205 NPTSAERVKYI
+1205 TSDKIAWQK
-1216 NKYHQTAENLQAGQ
+1216 KHGLPPQTLQTGQ
-1230 EYIIY
+1230 EYRIY
-1235 KRSSGRLVISV
+1235 KRSKGTIKVVSNSNYPILYYTSNGIIQGDLVLPANYIGV
-1246 GDDPRKKIS
+1246 L
-1255 IVKYNQGNVEVVK
+1255 
-1268 SVLFT
+1268 SVLF
-1273 VNWVGIIKVLYDGQN
+1273 DGN
-1288 WNLYVD
+1288 YWNIY
-1294 STNY
+1294 TNKY